1 MKDFFNRRQRFS
13 LRKYSFGVASVLLGT
28 ALFAA
33 HSAQADEVG
42 TPTVSAGNPG
52 TSVAGESSSSLVNTT
67 TTAPQPN
74 PAASVTSPSAS
85 ATSTSTVALVST
97 ASEVASASTTETTS
111 TATAPATTAT
121 AAATASSTPTAAG
134 TTSVGS
140 ATSSSTGATST
151 SAVTPTAVQP
161 TVAQPVAPT
170 TQPTATTQ
178 PVSAPTATQPVA
190 STQPTSAS
198 VAQPATT
205 TLTTSTPSPTSAAN
219 TAALTTMLTAN
230 PMSAVG
236 TAPEV
241 RSRSSRRRRSLD
253 NPESTS
259 YTTGAATATP
269 IMSDPNGAT
278 ITNRPLVVPTP
289 KDPNDHITA
298 GINYQLN
305 PNTSQYTYLVTDLM
319 GFNKAYNTKYYYRMS
334 KPYDNSTNVT
344 IELVDGATNTV
355 KETKQING
363 AGTVNL
369 GQATLAPIS
378 GAKQAYIE
386 FRFENI
392 VDADKTNRPAL
403 RATWKYNGSATDFDG
418 QRSAIQIYD
427 VVNPANEGTTIT
439 DPQYYI
445 PRLTHKTT
453 YYKVVDKNASTYDKN
468 RLVGKFVQDTNGNY
482 IKNSSTAGD
491 YKLVNKDGIPDVGT
505 QSYRETGNEES
516 LGSFTLTAMEG
527 QDFHASALRAFEGYS
542 LYQTADP
549 RSLVDVLKK
558 PYQVGQRWF
567 DVANA
572 EGAVKRIKEVV
583 KEDGTVRIEMWAIK
597 SDSLNKIAKDV
608 NTDGYVKVYETVIRP
623 GSNNKIDHPEDLG
636 KYPTIDD
643 AGWNRD
649 NNTPSYPGLKPEYRD
664 KLVKGQPFAIFSDKQ
679 NTNYKGDLEFARGSG
694 ADFIYK
700 RPDGTFYRMSW
711 AGTVAQNNVEV
722 KENPVS
728 ATEAAQYSPRYS
740 SAGEFYVNRGS
751 SDTSYTING
760 VPVASGNIFRLEN
773 KLTPSYET
781 IYYYVKNEP
790 IDIELKLKK
799 VLKSLNTTVQPE
811 LKKGAFSF
819 NITNVAADPAN
830 PLEKDGP
837 AINATVTNKEDGSIP
852 FTQKITQA
860 DGTEKEVSL
869 IQLDKVGIY
878 KYRITEVAGSD
889 TEVDYDGMSVIATV
903 TVTEKK
909 DSSGNYLGEHE
920 YTVTYTS
927 KKGQDDSGNKTD
939 PDVSATNPTGTGTD
953 TEFNNFVVAPVNVE
967 FDFTKKLSGRNL
979 KANEFTFNLLNEAGA
994 VVGTAKNDANGN
1006 IKFTGIKYKVSDL
1019 GTNSA
1024 GKRNDS
1030 KTFNYTVKEV
1040 VPTTAEAGMSYD
1052 QMEAK
1057 VAVTVTKTGHTLTT
1071 ATTYSSVNGID
1082 ANGNP
1087 TTGVD
1092 KEFNNTFT
1100 PNPVKVNL
1108 EFDKSLSNGTLNAG
1122 DFSFKLTGDGNV
1134 NETVT
1139 NKANGK
1145 INFSTLSFDK
1155 AGVYNYTV
1163 KEVAGTNTDVD
1174 YDAMT
1179 INVKVTVTKDA
1190 NTGLLSASTVM
1201 TSSGGEATDAN
1212 DRVFNNYVVPAIP
1225 IRVDFKKALV
1235 GRPLKKNEFTFE
1247 MKDKNGVVV
1256 ATGTNDEH
1264 GVVTFNQLPEV
1275 TNAQVGKVIKYTV
1288 SEKVPANKE
1297 FGVTYDNMVAE
1308 VSVSV
1313 VKNATSHALQAVV
1326 TYPGG
1331 DTEFNNTVTPPTTPD
1346 FQPEKFIVNKEKYD
1360 ITGTKLMDDDDE
1372 LADEYTDT
1380 NANPYADGTANNE
1393 PENLNTKTVK
1403 KGDKI
1408 VYQVWLDTT
1417 NLKASDN
1424 IQAVGISDK
1433 YEADKLEINV
1443 ADIKAYDSVTGVDV
1457 TDKFDITVNNGVIT
1471 ATSKASFIKDINND
1485 PVIDTTKFA
1494 FGRYYKFDIPATV
1507 KMTTPNGVDIEN
1519 TANQIVHQYDPTN
1532 RNITKPEKPTQK
1544 RVVNL
1549 PVPLEFDFTKK
1560 LDGRNLVENE
1570 FTFVLKKDGV
1580 AIQTVKNSAP
1590 DATTGIA
1597 KIAFKPLEFTKA
1609 DAGNTFTY
1617 TVEEVAGT
1625 DATVSYDNMV
1635 ATIKVEV
1642 KHDGT
1647 TMTTV
1652 VNMLQDAPDKEF
1664 NNTVKPPEEPKFNPE
1679 KYVVSKEKFDITGDK
1694 LLDDDSELAD
1704 KYGDT
1709 KANPY
1714 VDGTAN
1720 NEPENL
1726 NTKTVKPGSKLVY
1739 QVWLDTKQFS
1749 ATNTENIQTVG
1760 ITDNYDEAKLD
1771 VNSIKVYDSVT
1782 GADVTSKF
1790 DIANTGGVI
1799 TATLK
1804 AGFTKSLGDA
1814 NNTQIIDT
1822 TKFAF
1827 GRYYKVDISTTVKT
1841 DAPAG
1846 KDIENTAGQIVHYYN
1861 PRTNTVE
1868 KPEKPTE
1875 KRVNSVPVPLELKF
1889 TKALDGRA
1897 LQAGEFEFILEKDGV
1912 EVERVKNDAAGK
1924 INFKKLEFG
1933 KNDLGKTYNY
1943 TVREVAGT
1951 DATVTYDTMV
1961 ATVSVSI
1968 SHDGT
1973 AKAIVKNVVDAPD
1986 KEFNNKVKPPEE
1998 PKFNPEKYVVST
2010 EKFDITGD
2018 KLLDDDSE
2026 LTDKYG
2032 DTNANPYADG
2042 TANNEPE
2049 NLNTKTVKPGS
2060 KLVYQVWLDTTQF
2073 SATNTENIQTV
2084 GITDNYDE
2092 AKLNVN
2098 SIKVYD
2104 SVTGS
2109 DVTSKFDIAN
2119 TGGVI
2124 TATLKAG
2131 FTKSLGDANNTQIID
2146 TTKFAFGRYYKVDI
2160 STTVKTDAPAGK
2172 DIENTA
2178 GQIVHYYNPRT
2189 NTVEKP
2195 EKPTEKRVNSVP
2207 VPLELNFTKKLDG
2220 RQLKAN
2226 EFTFVLKKDGVE
2238 VERAKND
2245 APDATTGIAK
2255 INFTKLEFGKDDIG
2269 KTYNY
2274 TVEEVKGTDSTV
2286 SYDGMVATVRVSIS
2300 HDGTA
2305 KAIVKNVVDAPD
2317 KEFDNRVTPP
2327 EEPKFNPEK
2336 YVVRDEDFDLT
2347 GKKLLDDDSELADK
2361 YGDTKIN
2368 PYADKSNNNEK
2379 VTVRNDKGELEE
2391 VFENLNTQPVKRGQK
2406 FYYQVW
2412 LDTTQFS
2419 ANNKENIQ
2427 TVGITDNYDESKLI
2441 VTKNTIKVYD
2451 GETGADVTSK
2461 FDVAVTNGIITANL
2475 KSGFTKSLG
2484 DANNTQ
2490 VIDTTKFEFGR
2501 YYKVVIPA
2509 TVSQDAYDGS
2519 EIENTATQTVHY
2531 YNPRTHT
2538 VETPDKPTQKRV
2550 NNIPTAIQLIFGK
2563 TLNGRKLQADE
2574 FSFVLKDK
2582 ETNKILEKAKNDADG
2597 KVTFK
2602 TINYSK
2608 ADIGQTFNY
2617 IVEEE
2622 KGDKPG
2628 VTYDDMKVNVTVQ
2641 VIQPSSGDQLS
2652 TVISYATEGGD
2663 AFTADDTVFD
2673 NNVTPN
2679 FKPEKYVVSKEK
2691 FDLKG
2696 TKLLDDDAPNGKVE
2710 AENLNHHT
2718 LTRGQKF
2725 YYQVWLDTREFTAE
2739 SNIQSVGITDDYD
2752 EAKLDIDESAIKVY
2766 DGETDVTDKF
2776 DISIKNGVIYATS
2789 KPSLT
2794 KPISAT
2800 DATPVI
2806 DTTKFAFGRYYKFDI
2821 PATVKNIKDNDGV
2834 EFSNTANEIVHQYNP
2849 YNKQVTTPK
2858 KPTQTRENNVPVP
2871 LEFNYTKKLEGREL
2885 TAGEFSFLLKDQD
2898 GKVLQTVSNDKDG
2911 HIKFEQLL
2919 FSKADLGKTF
2929 TYTVEEVN
2937 DNKPGISYDAMKAT
2951 VTVQVTK
2958 DGKILKTV
2966 VNHASAGGN
2975 ATDANDKEFNNKVV
2989 PPEKP
2994 KFQPEKYV
3002 VNQEKF
3008 DITGDKLVDDDKE
3021 LADKYADTNA
3031 NPYVDKTDNNEK
3043 ENLNTKTVKR
3053 GDKLV
3058 YQVWLD
3064 TTKFDANNKD
3074 YIQTVGITDNYDEKK
3089 LNVNQPDIK
3098 AYDGKTGKDVTAMFD
3113 IKVENGVIT
3122 ANLKD
3127 GFTKSLGDK
3136 DNTQIIDTTKF
3147 AFGRYYKFDIPA
3159 IVKDS
3164 KNEKGEFDVPSGS
3177 DIENTA
3183 GQTVHYYD
3191 PTVKKVVKTPEKP
3204 TEKRVVNISAS
3215 VTFEFT
3221 KKLGGRDLKAGEFS
3235 FVLKDRKGK
3244 VIETVSNDA
3253 DGKIKFSALE
3263 YKHGEE
3269 GIHFYTVEEVKGNDT
3284 TVTYDKMVAK
3294 VTVLVAKGGNVMT
3307 VTSKLPEDTE
3317 FNNIVTPP
3325 TPPTPVVPPVTPPT
3339 PPTPVVPPVTPPTPP
3354 TPVVPPVTPPTP
3366 PTPVVP
3372 PVTPPTPP
3380 TPVVPPVTP
3389 PTPPTPVVPPVTP
3402 PTSPEVSRE
3411 QGLPKTGENK
3421 SVVAMAFGGLL
3432 AAAGLG
3438 LAGKR
3443 KKED

>member
-85 ATSTSTVALVST
+85 ATSTSTVALVSP

-1212 DRVFNNYVVPAIP
+1212 DRVFNNFVVPAIP

-1235 GRPLKKNEFTFE
+1235 GRSLKANEFTFE
-1247 MKDKNGVVV
+1247 MKDSAGTVV
-1256 ATGTNDEH
+1256 ATGTNDAN
-1264 GVVTFNQLPEV
+1264 GVVTFNQLPKV
-1275 TNAQVGKVIKYTV
+1275 KNAQVGQTIKYYV
-1288 SEKVPANKE
+1288 SEKVPSNKE
-1297 FGVTYDNMVAE
+1297 FGVTYDSMVAE
-1308 VSVSV
+1308 VSVTVS
-1313 VKNATSHALQAVV
+1313 KNADHTLKATV

-1331 DTEFNNTVTPPTTPD
+1331 DTEFNNTVIPPTTPD

-1360 ITGTKLMDDDDE
+1360 ITGNKLMDDDDE
-1372 LADEYTDT
+1372 LADEYVDT
-1380 NANPYADGTANNE
+1380 NANPYVDGTTNNE

-1417 NLKASDN
+1417 KLKASDN

-1457 TDKFDITVNNGVIT
+1457 TAKFDIKVENGTIT
-1471 ATSKASFIKDINND
+1471 ATSKNEFIKDANNN
-1485 PVIDTTKFA
+1485 PVIDTTKFE

-1507 KMTTPNGVDIEN
+1507 KTTTPDGVDIVN
-1519 TANQIVHQYDPTN
+1519 TANQVVHQYDPTKK
-1532 RNITKPEKPTQK
+1532 TVTTPPKKDTQK

-1549 PVPLEFDFTKK
+1549 PISLPLNFTKR
-1560 LDGRNLVENE
+1560 LDGRQLQANE
-1570 FTFVLKKDGV
+1570 FTFELRKDGV
-1580 AIQTVKNSAP
+1580 KVADAQNDAP
-1590 DATTGIA
+1590 NANGVA
-1597 KIAFKPLEFTKA
+1597 KINFKALQFTHDDLGK
-1609 DAGNTFTY
+1609 TYTY
-1617 TVEEVAGT
+1617 TVNEVAGS
-1625 DATVSYDNMV
+1625 DATVTYDTMV
-1635 ATIKVEV
+1635 ATITVTIQK
-1642 KHDGT
+1642 DGT
-1647 TMTTV
+1647 AKAIV
-1652 VNMLQDAPDKEF
+1652 AHLDQDAPDKEF

-1679 KYVVSKEKFDITGDK
+1679 KYVVDKEKFDITGDK
-1694 LLDDDSELAD
+1694 LVDDDKELAD
-1704 KYGDT
+1704 KYADT
-1709 KANPY
+1709 NANPY
-1714 VDGTAN
+1714 ADDASN

-1726 NTKTVKPGSKLVY
+1726 NTKTVKPGDKLVY

-1749 ATNTENIQTVG
+1749 ATNTENIQTLG
-1760 ITDNYDEAKLD
+1760 ITDNYDEDKLD

-1782 GADVTSKF
+1782 GTDVTSKF

-1827 GRYYKVDISTTVKT
+1827 GRYYKVDIV
-1841 DAPAG
+1841 
-1846 KDIENTAGQIVHYYN
+1846 
-1861 PRTNTVE
+1861 
-1868 KPEKPTE
+1868 
-1875 KRVNSVPVPLELKF
+1875 
-1889 TKALDGRA
+1889 
-1897 LQAGEFEFILEKDGV
+1897 
-1912 EVERVKNDAAGK
+1912 
-1924 INFKKLEFG
+1924 
-1933 KNDLGKTYNY
+1933 
-1943 TVREVAGT
+1943 
-1951 DATVTYDTMV
+1951 
-1961 ATVSVSI
+1961 
-1968 SHDGT
+1968 
-1973 AKAIVKNVVDAPD
+1973 
-1986 KEFNNKVKPPEE
+1986 
-1998 PKFNPEKYVVST
+1998 
-2010 EKFDITGD
+2010 
-2018 KLLDDDSE
+2018 
-2026 LTDKYG
+2026 
-2032 DTNANPYADG
+2032 
-2042 TANNEPE
+2042 
-2049 NLNTKTVKPGS
+2049 
-2060 KLVYQVWLDTTQF
+2060 
-2073 SATNTENIQTV
+2073 
-2084 GITDNYDE
+2084 
-2092 AKLNVN
+2092 
-2098 SIKVYD
+2098 
-2104 SVTGS
+2104 
-2109 DVTSKFDIAN
+2109 
-2119 TGGVI
+2119 
-2124 TATLKAG
+2124 
-2131 FTKSLGDANNTQIID
+2131 
-2146 TTKFAFGRYYKVDI
+2146 
-2160 STTVKTDAPAGK
+2160 TTVKTDAPAGK

-2327 EEPKFNPEK
+2327 EEPEFKPEK
-2336 YVVRDEDFDLT
+2336 YVVRDEYFDLT

-2379 VTVRNDKGELEE
+2379 VTVPNDKGELEE

-2451 GETGADVTSK
+2451 GETGTDVTSK
-2461 FDVAVTNGIITANL
+2461 FDVAVTNDGIITANL

-2531 YNPRTHT
+2531 YNPRTHK

-3221 KKLGGRDLKAGEFS
+3221 KKLEGRDLKAGEFS
-3235 FVLKDRKGK
+3235 FILKDRKGK

>member
-67 TTAPQPN
+67 TTAPQSN

-85 ATSTSTVALVST
+85 ATSTSTVALVSP

-111 TATAPATTAT
+111 IATAPATTAT

-230 PMSAVG
+230 PMSAAG
-236 TAPEV
+236 TATEV

-259 YTTGAATATP
+259 HTTGAATATP
-269 IMSDPNGAT
+269 TMSDPNGAT

-453 YYKVVDKNASTYDKN
+453 YYKVVDKNASTYDMN

-491 YKLVNKDGIPDVGT
+491 YKLVNKDGTPDVGT

-636 KYPTIDD
+636 KNPTIDD

-711 AGTVAQNNVEV
+711 AGNVAQNNVEV

-773 KLTPSYET
+773 KLSPSYET
-781 IYYYVKNEP
+781 VYYYVKNEP

-860 DGTEKEVSL
+860 DGAEKEVSL

-889 TEVDYDGMSVIATV
+889 TEVDYDEMSVTATV

-909 DSSGNYLGEHE
+909 DASGNYLGEYE

-927 KKGQDDSGNKTD
+927 EKGQDDKGKETGTN
-939 PDVSATNPTGTGTD
+939 VSATNPKEKTGTD

-994 VVGTAKNDANGN
+994 VVGTAKNDLNGN

-1212 DRVFNNYVVPAIP
+1212 DRVFNNFVVPP
-1225 IRVDFKKALV
+1225 VPVNVNFTKALA
-1235 GRPLKKNEFTFE
+1235 GRTLVAGEFTFE
-1247 MKDKNGVVV
+1247 MKDENGVVV

-1275 TNAQVGKVIKYTV
+1275 KNAQVGKVIKYTV
-1288 SEKVPANKE
+1288 TEKVPANKE

-1346 FQPEKFIVNKEKYD
+1346 FQPEKFIVNKEKFD
-1360 ITGTKLMDDDDE
+1360 ITGNKLMDDDNE
-1372 LADEYTDT
+1372 LTNEYTET
-1380 NANPYADGTANNE
+1380 NADPYVDKTNNNE

-1403 KGDKI
+1403 KGDEI

-1417 NLKASDN
+1417 KLKASDN
-1424 IQAVGISDK
+1424 IQAVGITDK
-1433 YEADKLEINV
+1433 YEADKLKINA
-1443 ADIKAYDSVTGVDV
+1443 ADIKAYDSVTGTDV
-1457 TDKFDITVNNGVIT
+1457 TSKFVITVNNGEIT
-1471 ATSKASFIKDINND
+1471 ATSKDEFIKDK
-1485 PVIDTTKFA
+1485 VIDTTKFE

-1507 KMTTPNGVDIEN
+1507 KTTTPDGVDIEN
-1519 TANQIVHQYDPTN
+1519 TANQIVHQYDPTK
-1532 RNITKPEKPTQK
+1532 RDITKPEKPTQK

-1549 PVPLEFDFTKK
+1549 PISLPLNFTKR
-1560 LDGRNLVENE
+1560 LDGRQLQANE
-1570 FTFVLKKDGV
+1570 FTFELRKDGV
-1580 AIQTVKNSAP
+1580 KVADAQNDAP
-1590 DATTGIA
+1590 NANGVA
-1597 KIAFKPLEFTKA
+1597 KINFKALQFTHA
-1609 DAGNTFTY
+1609 DLGKTYTY
-1617 TVEEVAGT
+1617 TVNEVAGS
-1625 DATVSYDNMV
+1625 DATVTYDTMV
-1635 ATIKVEV
+1635 ATITVTIQK
-1642 KHDGT
+1642 DGT
-1647 TMTTV
+1647 AKAIV
-1652 VNMLQDAPDKEF
+1652 AHLDQDAPDKEF

-1709 KANPY
+1709 KVNPY
-1714 VDGTAN
+1714 ADGTAN

-1827 GRYYKVDISTTVKT
+1827 GRYYKFDIVTTVKT

-1868 KPEKPTE
+1868 KP
-1875 KRVNSVPVPLELKF
+1875 N
-1889 TKALDGRA
+1889 
-1897 LQAGEFEFILEKDGV
+1897 
-1912 EVERVKNDAAGK
+1912 
-1924 INFKKLEFG
+1924 
-1933 KNDLGKTYNY
+1933 
-1943 TVREVAGT
+1943 
-1951 DATVTYDTMV
+1951 
-1961 ATVSVSI
+1961 
-1968 SHDGT
+1968 
-1973 AKAIVKNVVDAPD
+1973 
-1986 KEFNNKVKPPEE
+1986 
-1998 PKFNPEKYVVST
+1998 
-2010 EKFDITGD
+2010 
-2018 KLLDDDSE
+2018 
-2026 LTDKYG
+2026 
-2032 DTNANPYADG
+2032 
-2042 TANNEPE
+2042 
-2049 NLNTKTVKPGS
+2049 
-2060 KLVYQVWLDTTQF
+2060 
-2073 SATNTENIQTV
+2073 
-2084 GITDNYDE
+2084 
-2092 AKLNVN
+2092 
-2098 SIKVYD
+2098 
-2104 SVTGS
+2104 
-2109 DVTSKFDIAN
+2109 
-2119 TGGVI
+2119 
-2124 TATLKAG
+2124 
-2131 FTKSLGDANNTQIID
+2131 
-2146 TTKFAFGRYYKVDI
+2146 
-2160 STTVKTDAPAGK
+2160 
-2172 DIENTA
+2172 
-2178 GQIVHYYNPRT
+2178 
-2189 NTVEKP
+2189 
-2195 EKPTEKRVNSVP
+2195 KPTEKRVNSVP

-2336 YVVRDEDFDLT
+2336 YVVRDKDFDLT

-2361 YGDTKIN
+2361 YSDTKIN

-2776 DISIKNGVIYATS
+2776 KISIKNGVIYATS

-2800 DATPVI
+2800 DSTPVI

-2858 KPTQTRENNVPVP
+2858 KPTQTRDNNVPVP

-3221 KKLGGRDLKAGEFS
+3221 KKLEGRDLKAGEFS

-3244 VIETVSNDA
+3244 VIETVSNDV

-3380 TPVVPPVTP
+3380 TPPTPVVPPVTP

>member
-1 MKDFFNRRQRFS
+1 
-13 LRKYSFGVASVLLGT
+13 
-28 ALFAA
+28 
-33 HSAQADEVG
+33 
-42 TPTVSAGNPG
+42 
-52 TSVAGESSSSLVNTT
+52 
-67 TTAPQPN
+67 
-74 PAASVTSPSAS
+74 
-85 ATSTSTVALVST
+85 
-97 ASEVASASTTETTS
+97 
-111 TATAPATTAT
+111 
-121 AAATASSTPTAAG
+121 
-134 TTSVGS
+134 
-140 ATSSSTGATST
+140 
-151 SAVTPTAVQP
+151 
-161 TVAQPVAPT
+161 
-170 TQPTATTQ
+170 
-178 PVSAPTATQPVA
+178 
-190 STQPTSAS
+190 
-198 VAQPATT
+198 
-205 TLTTSTPSPTSAAN
+205 
-219 TAALTTMLTAN
+219 MLTAN
-230 PMSAVG
+230 PMSAAG

-241 RSRSSRRRRSLD
+241 RSRSSRRRRD
-253 NPESTS
+253 AANPVTTN
-259 YTTGAATATP
+259 YTTGPATATP
-269 IMSDPNGAT
+269 AMSDPNGAT
-278 ITNRPLVVPTP
+278 ISSRPLVVPTP
-289 KDPNDHITA
+289 KDSGQHVTT
-298 GINYQLN
+298 GIDFQLN
-305 PNTSQYTYLVTDLM
+305 PNPSQYTFAVTDLNS
-319 GFNKAYNTKYYYRMS
+319 FNATYNKKYYYRLS
-334 KPYDNSTNVT
+334 KPYNASNDIT
-344 IELVDGATNTV
+344 IELVDGQNNNV
-355 KETKQING
+355 VETKSING
-363 AGTVNL
+363 SGTVSL
-369 GQATLAPIS
+369 GQSILAPLTGS
-378 GAKQAYIE
+378 SQAYIE

-392 VDADKTNRPAL
+392 QDADKSSRPAL
-403 RATWKYNGSATDFDG
+403 RATWKVSGLVQNFAG
-418 QRSAIQIYD
+418 QRSGIQIYD
-427 VVNPANEGTTIT
+427 VANKANEGTSIT

-445 PRLTHKTT
+445 PRLTDKTT
-453 YYKVVDKNASTYDKN
+453 YYKAVDRGT
-468 RLVGKFVQDTNGNY
+468 RQDVSRTEGIATITTAKRSNDV
-482 IKNSSTAGD
+482 KNSDIVARYADGTVDVRNENGQI
-491 YKLVNKDGIPDVGT
+491 VNKTTYVNVDRNNINPQEYKEDGAEINLGT
-505 QSYRETGNEES
+505 YTSTG
-516 LGSFTLTAMEG
+516 MEG
-527 QDFHASALRAFEGYS
+527 QNLTASGLRAFEGYK
-542 LYQTADP
+542 LYQTADS
-549 RSLVDVLKK
+549 RSLIDVLKQ
-558 PYQVGQRWF
+558 PFHVGQRWF

-572 EGAVKRIKEVV
+572 QGGVKRIKEVV
-583 KEDGTVRIEMWAIK
+583 SEDGTVRIEMWAIK
-597 SDSLNKIAKDV
+597 SDSLNKISSDL
-608 NTDGYVKVYETVIRP
+608 NTDGYFKVYETVIPPGKNNYDVRP
-623 GSNNKIDHPEDLG
+623 Q
-636 KYPTIDD
+636 D
-643 AGWNRD
+643 AGKDIDVSDPGWNQD
-649 NNTPSYPGLKPEYRD
+649 NNTPQIPKPGFEYIDSLKS
-664 KLVKGQPFAIFSDKQ
+664 KLVQGKPFTIFSDKQ
-679 NTNYKGDLEFARGSG
+679 VTNYKGDLQFEKTENNVTTLLF
-694 ADFIYK
+694 K
-700 RPDGTFYRMSW
+700 RPNGTFYKMD
-711 AGTVAQNNVEV
+711 
-722 KENPVS
+722 KEYLQDASGNPTGKVNMKETDVS
-728 ATEAAQYSPRYS
+728 ATDANGYKPTYVSK
-740 SAGEFYVNRGS
+740 GEFYVNRGDKDNAYS
-751 SDTSYTING
+751 ING
-760 VPVASGNIFRLEN
+760 TPVSSGNVFRLQNDLNPVYRTVYYYAKTEPVKVKLQFTKALAGRTLQDGEFDFKIQDTASGYNETVSNQNGKVTFSE
-773 KLTPSYET
+773 LTFTKPGVYT
-781 IYYYVKNEP
+781 YKVNEVP
-790 IDIELKLKK
+790 
-799 VLKSLNTTVQPE
+799 
-811 LKKGAFSF
+811 
-819 NITNVAADPAN
+819 
-830 PLEKDGP
+830 
-837 AINATVTNKEDGSIP
+837 
-852 FTQKITQA
+852 
-860 DGTEKEVSL
+860 GT
-869 IQLDKVGIY
+869 
-878 KYRITEVAGSD
+878 D
-889 TEVDYDGMSVIATV
+889 TDVDYDGMESTV
-903 TVTEKK
+903 TITVTEKNAIGDLDAK
-909 DSSGNYLGEHE
+909 
-920 YTVTYTS
+920 VTYTS
-927 KKGQDDSGNKTD
+927 INGQDDSGNTTD
-939 PDVSATNPTGTGTD
+939 TNVSATNPTVRTGTD

-994 VVGTAKNDANGN
+994 VVGTAKNDLNGN

-1163 KEVAGTNTDVD
+1163 KEVPGTNTDVD

-1235 GRPLKKNEFTFE
+1235 GRPLKENEFTFE

-1275 TNAQVGKVIKYTV
+1275 KNAQVGKVIKYTV

-1308 VSVSV
+1308 VSVTVS
-1313 VKNATSHALQAVV
+1313 KNADHTLKATVA
-1326 TYPGG
+1326 YPGG

-1346 FQPEKFIVNKEKYD
+1346 FQPEKFIVNKKKFD
-1360 ITGTKLMDDDDE
+1360 ITGNKLMDDDNE
-1372 LADEYTDT
+1372 LTNEYTET
-1380 NANPYADGTANNE
+1380 NADPYVDKTNNNE

-1403 KGDKI
+1403 KGDEI

-1417 NLKASDN
+1417 KLKASDN
-1424 IQAVGISDK
+1424 IQAVGITDK

-1443 ADIKAYDSVTGVDV
+1443 ADIKAYDSVTGADV
-1457 TDKFDITVNNGVIT
+1457 TSKFVITVNNGEIT
-1471 ATSKASFIKDINND
+1471 ATSKDEFIKDKVNN
-1485 PVIDTTKFA
+1485 PVIDTTKFE

-1507 KMTTPNGVDIEN
+1507 KTTTPDGVDIVN
-1519 TANQIVHQYDPTN
+1519 TANQIVHQYDPTK
-1532 RNITKPEKPTQK
+1532 RDITKPEKPTQK

-1549 PVPLEFDFTKK
+1549 PISLPLNFTKR
-1560 LDGRNLVENE
+1560 LDGRQLQANE
-1570 FTFVLKKDGV
+1570 FTFELRKDGV
-1580 AIQTVKNSAP
+1580 KVAEAQNGAP
-1590 DATTGIA
+1590 NANG
-1597 KIAFKPLEFTKA
+1597 
-1609 DAGNTFTY
+1609 
-1617 TVEEVAGT
+1617 VA
-1625 DATVSYDNMV
+1625 
-1635 ATIKVEV
+1635 
-1642 KHDGT
+1642 
-1647 TMTTV
+1647 
-1652 VNMLQDAPDKEF
+1652 
-1664 NNTVKPPEEPKFNPE
+1664 
-1679 KYVVSKEKFDITGDK
+1679 
-1694 LLDDDSELAD
+1694 
-1704 KYGDT
+1704 
-1709 KANPY
+1709 
-1714 VDGTAN
+1714 
-1720 NEPENL
+1720 
-1726 NTKTVKPGSKLVY
+1726 
-1739 QVWLDTKQFS
+1739 
-1749 ATNTENIQTVG
+1749 
-1760 ITDNYDEAKLD
+1760 
-1771 VNSIKVYDSVT
+1771 
-1782 GADVTSKF
+1782 
-1790 DIANTGGVI
+1790 
-1799 TATLK
+1799 
-1804 AGFTKSLGDA
+1804 
-1814 NNTQIIDT
+1814 
-1822 TKFAF
+1822 
-1827 GRYYKVDISTTVKT
+1827 
-1841 DAPAG
+1841 
-1846 KDIENTAGQIVHYYN
+1846 
-1861 PRTNTVE
+1861 
-1868 KPEKPTE
+1868 
-1875 KRVNSVPVPLELKF
+1875 
-1889 TKALDGRA
+1889 
-1897 LQAGEFEFILEKDGV
+1897 
-1912 EVERVKNDAAGK
+1912 K
-1924 INFKKLEFG
+1924 INFKALQFTHA
-1933 KNDLGKTYNY
+1933 DLGKTYTY
-1943 TVREVAGT
+1943 TVNEVAGS

-1961 ATVSVSI
+1961 ATITVTI
-1968 SHDGT
+1968 QKDGT
-1973 AKAIVKNVVDAPD
+1973 AKAIVAHLDQDASD

-2026 LTDKYG
+2026 LADKYG

-2104 SVTGS
+2104 SVTGA

-2146 TTKFAFGRYYKVDI
+2146 TTKFAFGRYYKFDI

-2379 VTVRNDKGELEE
+2379 VTVLNDKGELEE

-2519 EIENTATQTVHY
+2519 EIENTATQMVHY
-2531 YNPRTHT
+2531 YNPRTHK
-2538 VETPDKPTQKRV
+2538 VENPDKPTQKRV

-2966 VNHASAGGN
+2966 VNHASTGGN

-3089 LNVNQPDIK
+3089 LNVNQSDIK

-3221 KKLGGRDLKAGEFS
+3221 KKLEGRDLKAGEFS

>member
-1 MKDFFNRRQRFS
+1 
-13 LRKYSFGVASVLLGT
+13 
-28 ALFAA
+28 
-33 HSAQADEVG
+33 
-42 TPTVSAGNPG
+42 
-52 TSVAGESSSSLVNTT
+52 
-67 TTAPQPN
+67 
-74 PAASVTSPSAS
+74 
-85 ATSTSTVALVST
+85 
-97 ASEVASASTTETTS
+97 
-111 TATAPATTAT
+111 
-121 AAATASSTPTAAG
+121 
-134 TTSVGS
+134 
-140 ATSSSTGATST
+140 
-151 SAVTPTAVQP
+151 
-161 TVAQPVAPT
+161 
-170 TQPTATTQ
+170 
-178 PVSAPTATQPVA
+178 
-190 STQPTSAS
+190 
-198 VAQPATT
+198 
-205 TLTTSTPSPTSAAN
+205 
-219 TAALTTMLTAN
+219 MLTAN
-230 PMSAVG
+230 PLSAAG

-241 RSRSSRRRRSLD
+241 RSRSSRRRRD
-253 NPESTS
+253 AANPVTTN
-259 YTTGAATATP
+259 YTTGPATATP
-269 IMSDPNGAT
+269 AMSDPNGAT
-278 ITNRPLVVPTP
+278 ISSRPLVVPTP
-289 KDPNDHITA
+289 KDSGQHVTT
-298 GINYQLN
+298 GIDFQLN
-305 PNTSQYTYLVTDLM
+305 PNPSQYTFAVTDLNS
-319 GFNKAYNTKYYYRMS
+319 FNATYNKKYYYRLS
-334 KPYDNSTNVT
+334 KPYNASNDIT
-344 IELVDGATNTV
+344 IELVNGQNNNV
-355 KETKQING
+355 VETKSING
-363 AGTVNL
+363 SGTVSL
-369 GQATLAPIS
+369 GQSILAPLTGS
-378 GAKQAYIE
+378 SQAYIE

-392 VDADKTNRPAL
+392 QDADKSSRPAL
-403 RATWKYNGSATDFDG
+403 RATWKVSGLVQNFAG
-418 QRSAIQIYD
+418 QRSGIQIYD
-427 VVNPANEGTTIT
+427 VANKANEGTSIT

-445 PRLTHKTT
+445 PRLTDKTT
-453 YYKVVDKNASTYDKN
+453 YYKAVDRGT
-468 RLVGKFVQDTNGNY
+468 RQDVSRTEGIATITTAKRSNDV
-482 IKNSSTAGD
+482 KNSDIVARYADGTVDVRNENGQI
-491 YKLVNKDGIPDVGT
+491 VNKTTYVNVDRNNINPQEYKEDGAEINLGT
-505 QSYRETGNEES
+505 YTSTG
-516 LGSFTLTAMEG
+516 MEG
-527 QDFHASALRAFEGYS
+527 QNLTASGLRAFEGYK
-542 LYQTADP
+542 LYQTADS
-549 RSLVDVLKK
+549 RSLIDVLKQ
-558 PYQVGQRWF
+558 PFHVGQRWF

-572 EGAVKRIKEVV
+572 QGGVKRIKEVV
-583 KEDGTVRIEMWAIK
+583 SEDGTVRIEMWAIK
-597 SDSLNKIAKDV
+597 SDSLNKISSDL
-608 NTDGYVKVYETVIRP
+608 NTDGYFKVYETVIPPGKNNYDVRP
-623 GSNNKIDHPEDLG
+623 Q
-636 KYPTIDD
+636 D
-643 AGWNRD
+643 AGKDIDVSDPGWNQD
-649 NNTPSYPGLKPEYRD
+649 NNTPQIPKPGFEYIDSLKS
-664 KLVKGQPFAIFSDKQ
+664 KLVQGKPFTIFSDKQ
-679 NTNYKGDLEFARGSG
+679 VTNYKGDLQFEKTENNVTTLLF
-694 ADFIYK
+694 K
-700 RPDGTFYRMSW
+700 RPNGTFYKMD
-711 AGTVAQNNVEV
+711 
-722 KENPVS
+722 KEYLQDASGNPTGKVTMKETDVS
-728 ATEAAQYSPRYS
+728 ATDANGYKPTYVSK
-740 SAGEFYVNRGS
+740 GEFYVNRGDKDNAYS
-751 SDTSYTING
+751 ING
-760 VPVASGNIFRLEN
+760 TPVSSGNVFRLQNDLNPVYRTVYYYAKPEPVKVKLQFTKALAGRTLQDGEFDFKIQDTASGYNETVSNQNGKVTFSE
-773 KLTPSYET
+773 LTFTKPGVYT
-781 IYYYVKNEP
+781 YKVNEVP
-790 IDIELKLKK
+790 
-799 VLKSLNTTVQPE
+799 
-811 LKKGAFSF
+811 
-819 NITNVAADPAN
+819 
-830 PLEKDGP
+830 
-837 AINATVTNKEDGSIP
+837 
-852 FTQKITQA
+852 
-860 DGTEKEVSL
+860 GT
-869 IQLDKVGIY
+869 
-878 KYRITEVAGSD
+878 D
-889 TEVDYDGMSVIATV
+889 TDVDYDGMESTV
-903 TVTEKK
+903 TITVTEKNAIGDLDAK
-909 DSSGNYLGEHE
+909 
-920 YTVTYTS
+920 VTYTS
-927 KKGQDDSGNKTD
+927 INGQDASGNTTD
-939 PDVSATNPTGTGTD
+939 TNVSATNPTVRIGTD

-1057 VAVTVTKTGHTLTT
+1057 VKVTVTKTGHTLTT

-1087 TTGVD
+1087 TTGED

-1212 DRVFNNYVVPAIP
+1212 DRVFNNFVVPAIP

-1235 GRPLKKNEFTFE
+1235 GRSLKANEFTFE
-1247 MKDKNGVVV
+1247 MKDSAGTVV
-1256 ATGTNDEH
+1256 ATGTNDAN
-1264 GVVTFNQLPEV
+1264 GVVTFNQLPKV
-1275 TNAQVGKVIKYTV
+1275 KNAQVGQTIKYYV
-1288 SEKVPANKE
+1288 SEKVPSNKE
-1297 FGVTYDNMVAE
+1297 FGVTYDSMVAE
-1308 VSVSV
+1308 VSVTVS
-1313 VKNATSHALQAVV
+1313 KNADHTLKATV

-1346 FQPEKFIVNKEKYD
+1346 FQPEKFIVNKKEYD
-1360 ITGTKLMDDDDE
+1360 ITGNKLMDDDDE
-1372 LADEYTDT
+1372 LADEYVDT
-1380 NANPYADGTANNE
+1380 NANPYVDGTTNNE

-1417 NLKASDN
+1417 KLKASDN

-1443 ADIKAYDSVTGVDV
+1443 ADIKAYDSVTGADV

-1471 ATSKASFIKDINND
+1471 ATSKDNFIKDKVNN
-1485 PVIDTTKFA
+1485 PVIDTTKFE

-1507 KMTTPNGVDIEN
+1507 KTMTPDGVDIVN
-1519 TANQIVHQYDPTN
+1519 TANQVVHQYDPTKK
-1532 RNITKPEKPTQK
+1532 TVTTPPKKDTQK

-1549 PVPLEFDFTKK
+1549 PISLPLNFTKR
-1560 LDGRNLVENE
+1560 LDGRQLQANE
-1570 FTFVLKKDGV
+1570 FTFELRKDGV
-1580 AIQTVKNSAP
+1580 KVGEAKNGAP
-1590 DATTGIA
+1590 NANGVA
-1597 KIAFKPLEFTKA
+1597 KINFEALQFTHA
-1609 DAGNTFTY
+1609 DLGKTYTY
-1617 TVEEVAGT
+1617 TVNEVAGS
-1625 DATVSYDNMV
+1625 DATVTYDNMV
-1635 ATIKVEV
+1635 ATITVTIQK
-1642 KHDGT
+1642 DGT
-1647 TMTTV
+1647 AKAIV
-1652 VNMLQDAPDKEF
+1652 AHLDQDAPDKEF
-1664 NNTVKPPEEPKFNPE
+1664 NNKVKPPEEPKFNPE
-1679 KYVVSKEKFDITGDK
+1679 KYVVSKAKFDITGTK
-1694 LLDDDSELAD
+1694 LVDDDSELTD

-1709 KANPY
+1709 NANPY
-1714 VDGTAN
+1714 ADGTAN

-1726 NTKTVKPGSKLVY
+1726 NTKTVKPGSTLVY
-1739 QVWLDTKQFS
+1739 QVWLDTTQFS
-1749 ATNTENIQTVG
+1749 ATNTEKVQTLS
-1760 ITDNYDEAKLD
+1760 ITDNYDEDKLD

-1827 GRYYKVDISTTVKT
+1827 GRYYKVDIV
-1841 DAPAG
+1841 
-1846 KDIENTAGQIVHYYN
+1846 
-1861 PRTNTVE
+1861 
-1868 KPEKPTE
+1868 
-1875 KRVNSVPVPLELKF
+1875 
-1889 TKALDGRA
+1889 
-1897 LQAGEFEFILEKDGV
+1897 
-1912 EVERVKNDAAGK
+1912 
-1924 INFKKLEFG
+1924 
-1933 KNDLGKTYNY
+1933 
-1943 TVREVAGT
+1943 
-1951 DATVTYDTMV
+1951 
-1961 ATVSVSI
+1961 
-1968 SHDGT
+1968 
-1973 AKAIVKNVVDAPD
+1973 
-1986 KEFNNKVKPPEE
+1986 
-1998 PKFNPEKYVVST
+1998 
-2010 EKFDITGD
+2010 
-2018 KLLDDDSE
+2018 
-2026 LTDKYG
+2026 
-2032 DTNANPYADG
+2032 
-2042 TANNEPE
+2042 
-2049 NLNTKTVKPGS
+2049 
-2060 KLVYQVWLDTTQF
+2060 
-2073 SATNTENIQTV
+2073 
-2084 GITDNYDE
+2084 
-2092 AKLNVN
+2092 
-2098 SIKVYD
+2098 
-2104 SVTGS
+2104 
-2109 DVTSKFDIAN
+2109 
-2119 TGGVI
+2119 
-2124 TATLKAG
+2124 
-2131 FTKSLGDANNTQIID
+2131 
-2146 TTKFAFGRYYKVDI
+2146 
-2160 STTVKTDAPAGK
+2160 TTVKTDAPAGK

-2269 KTYNY
+2269 KIYNY

-2379 VTVRNDKGELEE
+2379 VTVLNDKGELEE

-2608 ADIGQTFNY
+2608 ADIGHTFNY
-2617 IVEEE
+2617 IVEEV
-2622 KGDKPG
+2622 KDDKPG

-2752 EAKLDIDESAIKVY
+2752 EAKLDIEASAIKVY

-3089 LNVNQPDIK
+3089 LNVKQSDIK

-3221 KKLGGRDLKAGEFS
+3221 KKLEGRDLKAGEFS

>member
-28 ALFAA
+28 ALFAV
-33 HSAQADEVG
+33 HSAQADEVA
-42 TPTVSAGNPG
+42 TPTVTAGNPG

-67 TTAPQPN
+67 TTAPQSN

-85 ATSTSTVALVST
+85 ATSTSTVALVSP

-121 AAATASSTPTAAG
+121 AAATTSSTPTAAG

-151 SAVTPTAVQP
+151 SAVTPTVVQP
-161 TVAQPVAPT
+161 TVAQPVAST

-230 PMSAVG
+230 PMSAAG

-241 RSRSSRRRRSLD
+241 RSRSSRRRRD
-253 NPESTS
+253 AANPVTTN
-259 YTTGAATATP
+259 YTTGPATATP
-269 IMSDPNGAT
+269 AMSDPNGAT
-278 ITNRPLVVPTP
+278 ISSRPLVVPTP
-289 KDPNDHITA
+289 KDSGQHVTT
-298 GINYQLN
+298 GIDFQLN
-305 PNTSQYTYLVTDLM
+305 PNPSQYTFAVTDLNS
-319 GFNKAYNTKYYYRMS
+319 FNATYNKKYYYRLS
-334 KPYDNSTNVT
+334 KPYNASNDIT
-344 IELVDGATNTV
+344 IELVDGQNNNV
-355 KETKQING
+355 VETKSING
-363 AGTVNL
+363 SGTVSL
-369 GQATLAPIS
+369 GQSILAPLTGS
-378 GAKQAYIE
+378 SQAYIE

-392 VDADKTNRPAL
+392 QDADKSSRPAL
-403 RATWKYNGSATDFDG
+403 RATWKVSGLVQNFAG
-418 QRSAIQIYD
+418 QRSGIQIYD
-427 VVNPANEGTTIT
+427 VANKANEGTSIT

-445 PRLTHKTT
+445 PRLTDKTT
-453 YYKVVDKNASTYDKN
+453 YYKAVDRGT
-468 RLVGKFVQDTNGNY
+468 RQDVSRTEGIATITTAKRSNDV
-482 IKNSSTAGD
+482 KNSDIVARYADGTVDVRNENGQI
-491 YKLVNKDGIPDVGT
+491 VNKTTYVNVDRNNINPQEYKEDGAEINLGT
-505 QSYRETGNEES
+505 YTSTG
-516 LGSFTLTAMEG
+516 MEG
-527 QDFHASALRAFEGYS
+527 QNLTASGLRAFEGYK
-542 LYQTADP
+542 LYQTADS
-549 RSLVDVLKK
+549 RSLIDVLKQ
-558 PYQVGQRWF
+558 PFHVGQRWF

-572 EGAVKRIKEVV
+572 QGGVKRIKEVV
-583 KEDGTVRIEMWAIK
+583 SEDGTVRIEMWAIK
-597 SDSLNKIAKDV
+597 SDSLNKISSDL
-608 NTDGYVKVYETVIRP
+608 NTDGYFKVYETVIPPGKNNYDVRP
-623 GSNNKIDHPEDLG
+623 Q
-636 KYPTIDD
+636 D
-643 AGWNRD
+643 AGKDIDVSDPGWNQD
-649 NNTPSYPGLKPEYRD
+649 NNTPQIPKPGFEYIDSLKS
-664 KLVKGQPFAIFSDKQ
+664 KLVQGKPFTIFSDKQ
-679 NTNYKGDLEFARGSG
+679 VTNYKGDLQFEKTENNVTTLLF
-694 ADFIYK
+694 K
-700 RPDGTFYRMSW
+700 RPNGTFYKMD
-711 AGTVAQNNVEV
+711 
-722 KENPVS
+722 KEYLQDASGNPTGKVNMKETDVS
-728 ATEAAQYSPRYS
+728 ATDANGYKPTYVSK
-740 SAGEFYVNRGS
+740 GEFYVNRGDKDNAYS
-751 SDTSYTING
+751 ING
-760 VPVASGNIFRLEN
+760 TPVSSGNVFRLQNDLNPVYRTVYYYAKPEPVKVKLQFTKALAGRTLQDGEFDFKIQDTASGYNETVSNQNGKVTFSE
-773 KLTPSYET
+773 LTFTKPGVYT
-781 IYYYVKNEP
+781 YKVNEVP
-790 IDIELKLKK
+790 
-799 VLKSLNTTVQPE
+799 
-811 LKKGAFSF
+811 
-819 NITNVAADPAN
+819 
-830 PLEKDGP
+830 
-837 AINATVTNKEDGSIP
+837 
-852 FTQKITQA
+852 
-860 DGTEKEVSL
+860 GT
-869 IQLDKVGIY
+869 
-878 KYRITEVAGSD
+878 D
-889 TEVDYDGMSVIATV
+889 TDVDYDGMESTV
-903 TVTEKK
+903 TITVTEKNAIGDLDAK
-909 DSSGNYLGEHE
+909 
-920 YTVTYTS
+920 VTYTS
-927 KKGQDDSGNKTD
+927 INGQDDSGNTTD
-939 PDVSATNPTGTGTD
+939 TNVSATNPTVRTGTD

-994 VVGTAKNDANGN
+994 VVGTAKNDLNGN

-1212 DRVFNNYVVPAIP
+1212 DRVFNNFVVPP
-1225 IRVDFKKALV
+1225 VPVNVNFTKALA
-1235 GRPLKKNEFTFE
+1235 GRTLVAGEFTFE
-1247 MKDKNGVVV
+1247 MKDENGVVV

-1275 TNAQVGKVIKYTV
+1275 KNAQVGKVIKYKVT
-1288 SEKVPANKE
+1288 EKVPANKE

-1308 VSVSV
+1308 VSVTVS
-1313 VKNATSHALQAVV
+1313 KNADHTLKATV

-1346 FQPEKFIVNKEKYD
+1346 FQPEKFIVNKEKFD
-1360 ITGTKLMDDDDE
+1360 ITGNKLMDDDNE
-1372 LADEYTDT
+1372 LTNEYTET
-1380 NANPYADGTANNE
+1380 NADPYVDKTNNNE

-1403 KGDKI
+1403 KGDEI

-1417 NLKASDN
+1417 KLKASDN
-1424 IQAVGISDK
+1424 IQAVGITDK
-1433 YEADKLEINV
+1433 YEADKLKINA
-1443 ADIKAYDSVTGVDV
+1443 ADIKAYDSVTGTDV
-1457 TDKFDITVNNGVIT
+1457 TSKFVITVNNGEIT
-1471 ATSKASFIKDINND
+1471 ATSKDEFIKDK
-1485 PVIDTTKFA
+1485 VIDTTKFE

-1507 KMTTPNGVDIEN
+1507 KTTTPDGVDIEN
-1519 TANQIVHQYDPTN
+1519 TANQIVHQYDPTK
-1532 RNITKPEKPTQK
+1532 RDITKPEKPTQK

-1549 PVPLEFDFTKK
+1549 PISLPLNFTKR
-1560 LDGRNLVENE
+1560 LDGRQLQANE
-1570 FTFVLKKDGV
+1570 FTFELRKDGV
-1580 AIQTVKNSAP
+1580 KVADAQNDAP
-1590 DATTGIA
+1590 NANGVA
-1597 KIAFKPLEFTKA
+1597 KINFKALQFTHA
-1609 DAGNTFTY
+1609 DLGKTYTY
-1617 TVEEVAGT
+1617 TVNEVAGS
-1625 DATVSYDNMV
+1625 DATVTYDTMV
-1635 ATIKVEV
+1635 ATITVTIQK
-1642 KHDGT
+1642 DGT
-1647 TMTTV
+1647 AKAIV
-1652 VNMLQDAPDKEF
+1652 AHLDQDAPDKEF

-1694 LLDDDSELAD
+1694 LLDDDSELTD

-1714 VDGTAN
+1714 VDNTNN

-1827 GRYYKVDISTTVKT
+1827 GRYYK
-1841 DAPAG
+1841 
-1846 KDIENTAGQIVHYYN
+1846 
-1861 PRTNTVE
+1861 
-1868 KPEKPTE
+1868 
-1875 KRVNSVPVPLELKF
+1875 
-1889 TKALDGRA
+1889 
-1897 LQAGEFEFILEKDGV
+1897 
-1912 EVERVKNDAAGK
+1912 
-1924 INFKKLEFG
+1924 
-1933 KNDLGKTYNY
+1933 
-1943 TVREVAGT
+1943 
-1951 DATVTYDTMV
+1951 
-1961 ATVSVSI
+1961 
-1968 SHDGT
+1968 
-1973 AKAIVKNVVDAPD
+1973 
-1986 KEFNNKVKPPEE
+1986 
-1998 PKFNPEKYVVST
+1998 
-2010 EKFDITGD
+2010 FDI
-2018 KLLDDDSE
+2018 
-2026 LTDKYG
+2026 
-2032 DTNANPYADG
+2032 
-2042 TANNEPE
+2042 
-2049 NLNTKTVKPGS
+2049 V
-2060 KLVYQVWLDTTQF
+2060 
-2073 SATNTENIQTV
+2073 
-2084 GITDNYDE
+2084 
-2092 AKLNVN
+2092 
-2098 SIKVYD
+2098 
-2104 SVTGS
+2104 
-2109 DVTSKFDIAN
+2109 
-2119 TGGVI
+2119 
-2124 TATLKAG
+2124 
-2131 FTKSLGDANNTQIID
+2131 
-2146 TTKFAFGRYYKVDI
+2146 
-2160 STTVKTDAPAGK
+2160 TTVKTDAPAGK

-2238 VERAKND
+2238 VERAKNG

-2776 DISIKNGVIYATS
+2776 KISIKNGVIYATS

-3089 LNVNQPDIK
+3089 LNVKQSDIK

-3221 KKLGGRDLKAGEFS
+3221 KKLEGRDLKAGEFS

-3372 PVTPPTPP
+3372 PVTPPT
-3380 TPVVPPVTP
+3380 
-3389 PTPPTPVVPPVTP
+3389 
-3402 PTSPEVSRE
+3402 SPEVSRE

>member
-85 ATSTSTVALVST
+85 ATSTSTVALVSP

-1212 DRVFNNYVVPAIP
+1212 DRVFNNFVVPAIP

-1235 GRPLKKNEFTFE
+1235 GRSLKANEFTFE
-1247 MKDKNGVVV
+1247 MKDSAGTVV
-1256 ATGTNDEH
+1256 ATGTNDAN
-1264 GVVTFNQLPEV
+1264 GVVTFNQLPKV
-1275 TNAQVGKVIKYTV
+1275 KNAQVGQTIKYYV
-1288 SEKVPANKE
+1288 SEKVPSNKE
-1297 FGVTYDNMVAE
+1297 FGVTYDSMVAE
-1308 VSVSV
+1308 VSVTVS
-1313 VKNATSHALQAVV
+1313 KNADHTLKATV

-1331 DTEFNNTVTPPTTPD
+1331 DTEFNNTVIPPTTPD

-1360 ITGTKLMDDDDE
+1360 ITGNKLMDDDDE
-1372 LADEYTDT
+1372 LADEYVDT
-1380 NANPYADGTANNE
+1380 NANPYVDGTTNNE

-1417 NLKASDN
+1417 KLKASDN

-1457 TDKFDITVNNGVIT
+1457 TAKFDIKVENGTIT
-1471 ATSKASFIKDINND
+1471 ATSKNEFIKDANNN
-1485 PVIDTTKFA
+1485 PVIDTTKFE

-1507 KMTTPNGVDIEN
+1507 KTTTPDGVDIVN
-1519 TANQIVHQYDPTN
+1519 TANQVVHQYDPTKK
-1532 RNITKPEKPTQK
+1532 TVTTPPKKDTQK

-1549 PVPLEFDFTKK
+1549 PISLPLNFTKR
-1560 LDGRNLVENE
+1560 LDGRQLQANE
-1570 FTFVLKKDGV
+1570 FTFELRKDGV
-1580 AIQTVKNSAP
+1580 KVADAQNDAP
-1590 DATTGIA
+1590 NANGVA
-1597 KIAFKPLEFTKA
+1597 KINFKALQFTHDDLGK
-1609 DAGNTFTY
+1609 TYTY
-1617 TVEEVAGT
+1617 TVNEVAGS
-1625 DATVSYDNMV
+1625 DATVTYDTMV
-1635 ATIKVEV
+1635 ATITVTIQK
-1642 KHDGT
+1642 DGT
-1647 TMTTV
+1647 AKAIV
-1652 VNMLQDAPDKEF
+1652 AHLDQDAPDKEF

-1679 KYVVSKEKFDITGDK
+1679 KYVVDKEKFDITGDK
-1694 LLDDDSELAD
+1694 LVDDDKELAD
-1704 KYGDT
+1704 KYADT
-1709 KANPY
+1709 NANPY
-1714 VDGTAN
+1714 ADDASN

-1726 NTKTVKPGSKLVY
+1726 NTKTVKPGDKLVY

-1749 ATNTENIQTVG
+1749 ATNTENIQTLG
-1760 ITDNYDEAKLD
+1760 ITDNYDEDKLD

-1827 GRYYKVDISTTVKT
+1827 GRYYK
-1841 DAPAG
+1841 
-1846 KDIENTAGQIVHYYN
+1846 
-1861 PRTNTVE
+1861 
-1868 KPEKPTE
+1868 
-1875 KRVNSVPVPLELKF
+1875 
-1889 TKALDGRA
+1889 
-1897 LQAGEFEFILEKDGV
+1897 
-1912 EVERVKNDAAGK
+1912 
-1924 INFKKLEFG
+1924 
-1933 KNDLGKTYNY
+1933 
-1943 TVREVAGT
+1943 
-1951 DATVTYDTMV
+1951 
-1961 ATVSVSI
+1961 
-1968 SHDGT
+1968 
-1973 AKAIVKNVVDAPD
+1973 
-1986 KEFNNKVKPPEE
+1986 
-1998 PKFNPEKYVVST
+1998 
-2010 EKFDITGD
+2010 FDI
-2018 KLLDDDSE
+2018 
-2026 LTDKYG
+2026 
-2032 DTNANPYADG
+2032 
-2042 TANNEPE
+2042 
-2049 NLNTKTVKPGS
+2049 V
-2060 KLVYQVWLDTTQF
+2060 
-2073 SATNTENIQTV
+2073 
-2084 GITDNYDE
+2084 
-2092 AKLNVN
+2092 
-2098 SIKVYD
+2098 
-2104 SVTGS
+2104 
-2109 DVTSKFDIAN
+2109 
-2119 TGGVI
+2119 
-2124 TATLKAG
+2124 
-2131 FTKSLGDANNTQIID
+2131 
-2146 TTKFAFGRYYKVDI
+2146 
-2160 STTVKTDAPAGK
+2160 TTVKTDAPAGK

-2327 EEPKFNPEK
+2327 EEPEFKPEK
-2336 YVVRDEDFDLT
+2336 YVVRDEYFDLT

-2379 VTVRNDKGELEE
+2379 VTVPNDKGELEE

-2451 GETGADVTSK
+2451 GETGTDVTSK
-2461 FDVAVTNGIITANL
+2461 FDVAVTNDGIITANL

-2531 YNPRTHT
+2531 YNPRTHK

-2776 DISIKNGVIYATS
+2776 KISIKNGVIYATS
-2789 KPSLT
+2789 KAELT

-2975 ATDANDKEFNNKVV
+2975 ATEANDKEFNNKVV

-3221 KKLGGRDLKAGEFS
+3221 KKLEGRDLKAGEFS

-3389 PTPPTPVVPPVTP
+3389 PT
-3402 PTSPEVSRE
+3402 SPEVSRE

>member
-1 MKDFFNRRQRFS
+1 
-13 LRKYSFGVASVLLGT
+13 
-28 ALFAA
+28 
-33 HSAQADEVG
+33 
-42 TPTVSAGNPG
+42 
-52 TSVAGESSSSLVNTT
+52 
-67 TTAPQPN
+67 
-74 PAASVTSPSAS
+74 
-85 ATSTSTVALVST
+85 
-97 ASEVASASTTETTS
+97 
-111 TATAPATTAT
+111 
-121 AAATASSTPTAAG
+121 
-134 TTSVGS
+134 
-140 ATSSSTGATST
+140 
-151 SAVTPTAVQP
+151 
-161 TVAQPVAPT
+161 
-170 TQPTATTQ
+170 
-178 PVSAPTATQPVA
+178 
-190 STQPTSAS
+190 
-198 VAQPATT
+198 
-205 TLTTSTPSPTSAAN
+205 
-219 TAALTTMLTAN
+219 MLTAN
-230 PMSAVG
+230 PLSAAG

-241 RSRSSRRRRSLD
+241 RSRSSRRRRD
-253 NPESTS
+253 AANPVTTN
-259 YTTGAATATP
+259 YTTGPATATP
-269 IMSDPNGAT
+269 AMSDPNGAT
-278 ITNRPLVVPTP
+278 ISSRPLVVPTP
-289 KDPNDHITA
+289 KDSGQHVTT
-298 GINYQLN
+298 GIDFQLN
-305 PNTSQYTYLVTDLM
+305 PNPSQYTFAVTDLNS
-319 GFNKAYNTKYYYRMS
+319 FNATYNKKYYYRLS
-334 KPYDNSTNVT
+334 KPYNASNDIT
-344 IELVDGATNTV
+344 IELVNGQNNNV
-355 KETKQING
+355 VETKSING
-363 AGTVNL
+363 SGTVSL
-369 GQATLAPIS
+369 GQSILAPLTGS
-378 GAKQAYIE
+378 SQAYIE

-392 VDADKTNRPAL
+392 QDADKSSRPAL
-403 RATWKYNGSATDFDG
+403 RATWKVSGLVQNFAG
-418 QRSAIQIYD
+418 QRSGIQIYD
-427 VVNPANEGTTIT
+427 VANKANEGTSIT

-445 PRLTHKTT
+445 PRLTDKTT
-453 YYKVVDKNASTYDKN
+453 YYKAVDRGT
-468 RLVGKFVQDTNGNY
+468 RQDVSRTEGIATITTAKRSNDV
-482 IKNSSTAGD
+482 KNSDIVARYADGTVDVRNENGQI
-491 YKLVNKDGIPDVGT
+491 VNKTTYVNVDRNNINPQEYKEDGAEINLGT
-505 QSYRETGNEES
+505 YTSTG
-516 LGSFTLTAMEG
+516 MEG
-527 QDFHASALRAFEGYS
+527 QNLTASGLRAFEGYK
-542 LYQTADP
+542 LYQTADS
-549 RSLVDVLKK
+549 RSLIDVLKQ
-558 PYQVGQRWF
+558 PFHVGQRWF

-572 EGAVKRIKEVV
+572 QGGVKRIKEVV
-583 KEDGTVRIEMWAIK
+583 SEDGTVRIEMWAIK
-597 SDSLNKIAKDV
+597 SDSLNKISSDL
-608 NTDGYVKVYETVIRP
+608 NTDGYFKVYETVIPPGKNNYDVRP
-623 GSNNKIDHPEDLG
+623 Q
-636 KYPTIDD
+636 D
-643 AGWNRD
+643 AGKDIDVSDPGWNQD
-649 NNTPSYPGLKPEYRD
+649 NNTPQIPKPGFEYIDSLKS
-664 KLVKGQPFAIFSDKQ
+664 KLVQGKPFTIFSDKQ
-679 NTNYKGDLEFARGSG
+679 VTNYKGDLQFEKTENNVTTLLF
-694 ADFIYK
+694 K
-700 RPDGTFYRMSW
+700 RPNGTFYKMD
-711 AGTVAQNNVEV
+711 
-722 KENPVS
+722 KEYLQDASGNPTGKVTMKETDVS
-728 ATEAAQYSPRYS
+728 ATDANGYKPTYVSK
-740 SAGEFYVNRGS
+740 GEFYVNRGDKDNAYS
-751 SDTSYTING
+751 ING
-760 VPVASGNIFRLEN
+760 TPVSSGNVFRLQNDLNPVYRTVYYYAKPEPVKVKLQFTKALAGRTLQDGEFDFKIQDTASGYNETVSNQNGKVTFSE
-773 KLTPSYET
+773 LTFTKPGVYT
-781 IYYYVKNEP
+781 YKVNEVP
-790 IDIELKLKK
+790 
-799 VLKSLNTTVQPE
+799 
-811 LKKGAFSF
+811 
-819 NITNVAADPAN
+819 
-830 PLEKDGP
+830 
-837 AINATVTNKEDGSIP
+837 
-852 FTQKITQA
+852 
-860 DGTEKEVSL
+860 GT
-869 IQLDKVGIY
+869 
-878 KYRITEVAGSD
+878 D
-889 TEVDYDGMSVIATV
+889 TDVDYDGMESTV
-903 TVTEKK
+903 TITVTEKNAIGDLDAK
-909 DSSGNYLGEHE
+909 
-920 YTVTYTS
+920 VTYTS
-927 KKGQDDSGNKTD
+927 INGQDASGNTTD
-939 PDVSATNPTGTGTD
+939 TNVSATNPTVRIGTD

-1057 VAVTVTKTGHTLTT
+1057 VKVTVTKTGHTLTT

-1087 TTGVD
+1087 TTGED

-1212 DRVFNNYVVPAIP
+1212 DRVFNNFVVPAIP

-1235 GRPLKKNEFTFE
+1235 GRSLKANEFTFE
-1247 MKDKNGVVV
+1247 MKDSAGTVV
-1256 ATGTNDEH
+1256 ATGTNDAN
-1264 GVVTFNQLPEV
+1264 GVVTFNQLPKV
-1275 TNAQVGKVIKYTV
+1275 KNAQVGQTIKYYV
-1288 SEKVPANKE
+1288 SEKVPSNKE
-1297 FGVTYDNMVAE
+1297 FGVTYDSMVAE
-1308 VSVSV
+1308 VSVTVS
-1313 VKNATSHALQAVV
+1313 KNADHTLKATV

-1346 FQPEKFIVNKEKYD
+1346 FQPEKFIVNKKEYD
-1360 ITGTKLMDDDDE
+1360 ITGNKLMDDDDE
-1372 LADEYTDT
+1372 LADEYVDT
-1380 NANPYADGTANNE
+1380 NANPYVDGTTNNE

-1443 ADIKAYDSVTGVDV
+1443 ADIKAYDSVTGADV

-1471 ATSKASFIKDINND
+1471 ATSKDNFIKDKVNN
-1485 PVIDTTKFA
+1485 PVIDTTKFE

-1507 KMTTPNGVDIEN
+1507 KTMTPDGVDIVN
-1519 TANQIVHQYDPTN
+1519 TANQVVHQYDPTKK
-1532 RNITKPEKPTQK
+1532 TVTTPPKKDTQK

-1549 PVPLEFDFTKK
+1549 PISLPLNFTKR
-1560 LDGRNLVENE
+1560 LDGRQLQANE
-1570 FTFVLKKDGV
+1570 FTFELRKDGV
-1580 AIQTVKNSAP
+1580 KVGEAKNGAP
-1590 DATTGIA
+1590 NANGVA
-1597 KIAFKPLEFTKA
+1597 KINFEALQFTHA
-1609 DAGNTFTY
+1609 DLGKTYTY
-1617 TVEEVAGT
+1617 TVNEVAGS
-1625 DATVSYDNMV
+1625 DATVTYDNMV
-1635 ATIKVEV
+1635 ATITVTIQK
-1642 KHDGT
+1642 DGT
-1647 TMTTV
+1647 AKAIV
-1652 VNMLQDAPDKEF
+1652 AHLDQDAPDKEF
-1664 NNTVKPPEEPKFNPE
+1664 NNKVKPPEEPKFNPE
-1679 KYVVSKEKFDITGDK
+1679 KYVVSKAKFDITGTK
-1694 LLDDDSELAD
+1694 LVDDDSELTD

-1709 KANPY
+1709 NANPY
-1714 VDGTAN
+1714 ADGTAN

-1726 NTKTVKPGSKLVY
+1726 NTKTVKPGSTLVY
-1739 QVWLDTKQFS
+1739 QVWLDTTQFS
-1749 ATNTENIQTVG
+1749 ATNTEKVQTLS
-1760 ITDNYDEAKLD
+1760 ITDNYDEDKLD

-1827 GRYYKVDISTTVKT
+1827 GRYYKVDIV
-1841 DAPAG
+1841 
-1846 KDIENTAGQIVHYYN
+1846 
-1861 PRTNTVE
+1861 
-1868 KPEKPTE
+1868 
-1875 KRVNSVPVPLELKF
+1875 
-1889 TKALDGRA
+1889 
-1897 LQAGEFEFILEKDGV
+1897 
-1912 EVERVKNDAAGK
+1912 
-1924 INFKKLEFG
+1924 
-1933 KNDLGKTYNY
+1933 
-1943 TVREVAGT
+1943 
-1951 DATVTYDTMV
+1951 
-1961 ATVSVSI
+1961 
-1968 SHDGT
+1968 
-1973 AKAIVKNVVDAPD
+1973 
-1986 KEFNNKVKPPEE
+1986 
-1998 PKFNPEKYVVST
+1998 
-2010 EKFDITGD
+2010 
-2018 KLLDDDSE
+2018 
-2026 LTDKYG
+2026 
-2032 DTNANPYADG
+2032 
-2042 TANNEPE
+2042 
-2049 NLNTKTVKPGS
+2049 
-2060 KLVYQVWLDTTQF
+2060 
-2073 SATNTENIQTV
+2073 
-2084 GITDNYDE
+2084 
-2092 AKLNVN
+2092 
-2098 SIKVYD
+2098 
-2104 SVTGS
+2104 
-2109 DVTSKFDIAN
+2109 
-2119 TGGVI
+2119 
-2124 TATLKAG
+2124 
-2131 FTKSLGDANNTQIID
+2131 
-2146 TTKFAFGRYYKVDI
+2146 
-2160 STTVKTDAPAGK
+2160 TTVKTDAPAGK

-2269 KTYNY
+2269 KIYNY

-2379 VTVRNDKGELEE
+2379 VTVLNDKGELEE

-2608 ADIGQTFNY
+2608 ADIGHTFNY
-2617 IVEEE
+2617 IVEEV
-2622 KGDKPG
+2622 KDDKPG

-2752 EAKLDIDESAIKVY
+2752 EAKLDIEASAIKVY

-3089 LNVNQPDIK
+3089 LNVKQSDIK

-3221 KKLGGRDLKAGEFS
+3221 KKLEGRDLKAGEFS

>member
-13 LRKYSFGVASVLLGT
+13 LRKYSFGVASLLLGT

-33 HSAQADEVG
+33 HSVQADEVA

-67 TTAPQPN
+67 TTAPQSN

-85 ATSTSTVALVST
+85 ATSTSTVALVSS

-161 TVAQPVAPT
+161 TVAQPVAST

-178 PVSAPTATQPVA
+178 PVSTPTATQPAA

-198 VAQPATT
+198 VVQPATT

-230 PMSAVG
+230 PLSAAG

-259 YTTGAATATP
+259 HTTGAATATP
-269 IMSDPNGAT
+269 TMSDPNGAT

-453 YYKVVDKNASTYDKN
+453 YYKVVDKNASTYDMN

-491 YKLVNKDGIPDVGT
+491 YKLVNKDGTPDVGT

-623 GSNNKIDHPEDLG
+623 GSNNKIDHPEDFG
-636 KYPTIDD
+636 KNPTIDD

-1163 KEVAGTNTDVD
+1163 KEVAGTNSDVD

-1235 GRPLKKNEFTFE
+1235 GRSLKANEFTFE
-1247 MKDKNGVVV
+1247 MKDSAGTVV
-1256 ATGTNDEH
+1256 ATGTNDAN
-1264 GVVTFNQLPEV
+1264 GVVTFNQLPKV
-1275 TNAQVGKVIKYTV
+1275 KNAQVGQTIKYYV
-1288 SEKVPANKE
+1288 SEKVPSNKE
-1297 FGVTYDNMVAE
+1297 FGVTYDSMVAE
-1308 VSVSV
+1308 VSVTVS
-1313 VKNATSHALQAVV
+1313 KNADHTLKATV

-1360 ITGTKLMDDDDE
+1360 ITGNKLMDDDDE
-1372 LADEYTDT
+1372 LADEYVDT
-1380 NANPYADGTANNE
+1380 NANPYVDGTTNNE

-1408 VYQVWLDTT
+1408 VYQVWLDTR

-1424 IQAVGISDK
+1424 IKAVGITDK
-1433 YEADKLEINV
+1433 YEADKLEIN
-1443 ADIKAYDSVTGVDV
+1443 ASNIKAYDSATGADV
-1457 TDKFDITVNNGVIT
+1457 TAKFDIKVENGTIT
-1471 ATSKASFIKDINND
+1471 ATSKDEFIKDANNN
-1485 PVIDTTKFA
+1485 PVIDTTKFE

-1549 PVPLEFDFTKK
+1549 PISLPLNFTKR
-1560 LDGRNLVENE
+1560 LDGRQLQANE
-1570 FTFVLKKDGV
+1570 FTFELRKDGV
-1580 AIQTVKNSAP
+1580 KVAEAQNGAP
-1590 DATTGIA
+1590 NANGVA
-1597 KIAFKPLEFTKA
+1597 KINFKALQFTHA
-1609 DAGNTFTY
+1609 DLGKTYTY
-1617 TVEEVAGT
+1617 TVNEVAGS
-1625 DATVSYDNMV
+1625 DATVTYDTMV
-1635 ATIKVEV
+1635 ATITVTIQK
-1642 KHDGT
+1642 DGT
-1647 TMTTV
+1647 AKAIV
-1652 VNMLQDAPDKEF
+1652 AHLDQDAPDKEF

-1694 LLDDDSELAD
+1694 LLDDDSELTD

-1739 QVWLDTKQFS
+1739 QVWLDTTQFS

-1827 GRYYKVDISTTVKT
+1827 GRYYKFDIVTTVKT

-1868 KPEKPTE
+1868 KP
-1875 KRVNSVPVPLELKF
+1875 N
-1889 TKALDGRA
+1889 
-1897 LQAGEFEFILEKDGV
+1897 
-1912 EVERVKNDAAGK
+1912 
-1924 INFKKLEFG
+1924 
-1933 KNDLGKTYNY
+1933 
-1943 TVREVAGT
+1943 
-1951 DATVTYDTMV
+1951 
-1961 ATVSVSI
+1961 
-1968 SHDGT
+1968 
-1973 AKAIVKNVVDAPD
+1973 
-1986 KEFNNKVKPPEE
+1986 
-1998 PKFNPEKYVVST
+1998 
-2010 EKFDITGD
+2010 
-2018 KLLDDDSE
+2018 
-2026 LTDKYG
+2026 
-2032 DTNANPYADG
+2032 
-2042 TANNEPE
+2042 
-2049 NLNTKTVKPGS
+2049 
-2060 KLVYQVWLDTTQF
+2060 
-2073 SATNTENIQTV
+2073 
-2084 GITDNYDE
+2084 
-2092 AKLNVN
+2092 
-2098 SIKVYD
+2098 
-2104 SVTGS
+2104 
-2109 DVTSKFDIAN
+2109 
-2119 TGGVI
+2119 
-2124 TATLKAG
+2124 
-2131 FTKSLGDANNTQIID
+2131 
-2146 TTKFAFGRYYKVDI
+2146 
-2160 STTVKTDAPAGK
+2160 
-2172 DIENTA
+2172 
-2178 GQIVHYYNPRT
+2178 
-2189 NTVEKP
+2189 
-2195 EKPTEKRVNSVP
+2195 KPTEKRVNSVP

-2336 YVVRDEDFDLT
+2336 YVVRDKDFDLT

-2361 YGDTKIN
+2361 YSDTKIN

-2776 DISIKNGVIYATS
+2776 KISIKNGVIYATS

-3089 LNVNQPDIK
+3089 LNVNQSDIK

-3221 KKLGGRDLKAGEFS
+3221 KKLEGRDLKAGEFS

>member
-1 MKDFFNRRQRFS
+1 
-13 LRKYSFGVASVLLGT
+13 
-28 ALFAA
+28 
-33 HSAQADEVG
+33 
-42 TPTVSAGNPG
+42 
-52 TSVAGESSSSLVNTT
+52 
-67 TTAPQPN
+67 
-74 PAASVTSPSAS
+74 
-85 ATSTSTVALVST
+85 
-97 ASEVASASTTETTS
+97 
-111 TATAPATTAT
+111 
-121 AAATASSTPTAAG
+121 
-134 TTSVGS
+134 
-140 ATSSSTGATST
+140 
-151 SAVTPTAVQP
+151 
-161 TVAQPVAPT
+161 
-170 TQPTATTQ
+170 
-178 PVSAPTATQPVA
+178 
-190 STQPTSAS
+190 
-198 VAQPATT
+198 
-205 TLTTSTPSPTSAAN
+205 
-219 TAALTTMLTAN
+219 MLTAN
-230 PMSAVG
+230 PLSAAG

-241 RSRSSRRRRSLD
+241 RSRSSRRRRD
-253 NPESTS
+253 AANPVTTN
-259 YTTGAATATP
+259 YTTGPATATP
-269 IMSDPNGAT
+269 AMSDPNGAT
-278 ITNRPLVVPTP
+278 ISSRPLVVPTP
-289 KDPNDHITA
+289 KDSGQHVTT
-298 GINYQLN
+298 GIDFQLN
-305 PNTSQYTYLVTDLM
+305 PNPSQYTFAVTDLNS
-319 GFNKAYNTKYYYRMS
+319 FNATYNKKYYYRLS
-334 KPYDNSTNVT
+334 KPYNASNDIT
-344 IELVDGATNTV
+344 IELVNGQNNNV
-355 KETKQING
+355 VETKSING
-363 AGTVNL
+363 SGTVSL
-369 GQATLAPIS
+369 GQSILAPLTGS
-378 GAKQAYIE
+378 SQAYIE

-392 VDADKTNRPAL
+392 QDADKSSRPAL
-403 RATWKYNGSATDFDG
+403 RATWKVSGLVQNFAG
-418 QRSAIQIYD
+418 QRSGIQIYD
-427 VVNPANEGTTIT
+427 VANKANEGTSIT

-445 PRLTHKTT
+445 PRLTDKTT
-453 YYKVVDKNASTYDKN
+453 YYKAVDRGT
-468 RLVGKFVQDTNGNY
+468 RQDVSRTEGIATITTAKRSNDV
-482 IKNSSTAGD
+482 KNSDIVARYADGTVDVRNENGQI
-491 YKLVNKDGIPDVGT
+491 VNKTTYVNVDRNNINPQEYKEDGAEINLGT
-505 QSYRETGNEES
+505 YTSTG
-516 LGSFTLTAMEG
+516 MEG
-527 QDFHASALRAFEGYS
+527 QNLTASGLRAFEGYK
-542 LYQTADP
+542 LYQTADS
-549 RSLVDVLKK
+549 RSLIDVLKQ
-558 PYQVGQRWF
+558 PFHVGQRWF

-572 EGAVKRIKEVV
+572 QGGVKRIKEVV
-583 KEDGTVRIEMWAIK
+583 SEDGTVRIEMWAIK
-597 SDSLNKIAKDV
+597 SDSLNKISSDL
-608 NTDGYVKVYETVIRP
+608 NTDGYFKVYETVIPPGKNNYDVRP
-623 GSNNKIDHPEDLG
+623 Q
-636 KYPTIDD
+636 D
-643 AGWNRD
+643 AGKDIDVSDPGWNQD
-649 NNTPSYPGLKPEYRD
+649 NNTPQIPKPGFEYIDSLKS
-664 KLVKGQPFAIFSDKQ
+664 KLVQGKPFTIFSDKQ
-679 NTNYKGDLEFARGSG
+679 VTNYKGDLQFEKTENNVTTLLF
-694 ADFIYK
+694 K
-700 RPDGTFYRMSW
+700 RPNGTFYKMD
-711 AGTVAQNNVEV
+711 
-722 KENPVS
+722 KEYLQDASGNPTGKVTMKETDVS
-728 ATEAAQYSPRYS
+728 ATDANGYKPTYVSK
-740 SAGEFYVNRGS
+740 GEFYVNRGDKDNAYS
-751 SDTSYTING
+751 ING
-760 VPVASGNIFRLEN
+760 TPVSSGNVFRLQNDLNPVYRTVYYYAKPEPVKVKLQFTKALAGRTLQDGEFDFKIQDTASGYNETVSNQNGKVTFSE
-773 KLTPSYET
+773 LTFTKPGVYT
-781 IYYYVKNEP
+781 YKVNEVP
-790 IDIELKLKK
+790 
-799 VLKSLNTTVQPE
+799 
-811 LKKGAFSF
+811 
-819 NITNVAADPAN
+819 
-830 PLEKDGP
+830 
-837 AINATVTNKEDGSIP
+837 
-852 FTQKITQA
+852 
-860 DGTEKEVSL
+860 GT
-869 IQLDKVGIY
+869 
-878 KYRITEVAGSD
+878 D
-889 TEVDYDGMSVIATV
+889 TDVDYDGMESTV
-903 TVTEKK
+903 TITVTEKNAIGDLDAK
-909 DSSGNYLGEHE
+909 
-920 YTVTYTS
+920 VTYTS
-927 KKGQDDSGNKTD
+927 INGQDASGNTTD
-939 PDVSATNPTGTGTD
+939 TNVSATNPTVRIGTD

-1057 VAVTVTKTGHTLTT
+1057 VKVTVTKTGHTLTT

-1087 TTGVD
+1087 TTGED

-1212 DRVFNNYVVPAIP
+1212 DRVFNNFVVPAIP

-1235 GRPLKKNEFTFE
+1235 GRSLKANEFTFE
-1247 MKDKNGVVV
+1247 MKDSAGTVV
-1256 ATGTNDEH
+1256 ATGTNDAN
-1264 GVVTFNQLPEV
+1264 GVVTFNQLPKV
-1275 TNAQVGKVIKYTV
+1275 KNAQVGQTIKYYV
-1288 SEKVPANKE
+1288 SEKVPSNKE
-1297 FGVTYDNMVAE
+1297 FGVTYDSMVAE
-1308 VSVSV
+1308 VSVTVS
-1313 VKNATSHALQAVV
+1313 KNADHTLKATV

-1346 FQPEKFIVNKEKYD
+1346 FQPEKFIVNKKEYD
-1360 ITGTKLMDDDDE
+1360 ITGNKLMDDDDE
-1372 LADEYTDT
+1372 LADEYVDT
-1380 NANPYADGTANNE
+1380 NANPYVDGTTNNE

-1417 NLKASDN
+1417 KLKASDN

-1443 ADIKAYDSVTGVDV
+1443 ADIKAYDSVTGADV

-1471 ATSKASFIKDINND
+1471 ATSKDNFIKDKVNN
-1485 PVIDTTKFA
+1485 PVIDTTKFE

-1507 KMTTPNGVDIEN
+1507 KTMTPDGVDIVN
-1519 TANQIVHQYDPTN
+1519 TANQVVHQYDPTKK
-1532 RNITKPEKPTQK
+1532 TVTTPPKKDTQK

-1549 PVPLEFDFTKK
+1549 PISLPLNFTKR
-1560 LDGRNLVENE
+1560 LDGRQLQANE
-1570 FTFVLKKDGV
+1570 FTFELRKDGV
-1580 AIQTVKNSAP
+1580 KVGEAKNGAP
-1590 DATTGIA
+1590 NANGVA
-1597 KIAFKPLEFTKA
+1597 KINFEALQFTHA
-1609 DAGNTFTY
+1609 DLGKTYTY
-1617 TVEEVAGT
+1617 TVNEVAGS
-1625 DATVSYDNMV
+1625 DATVTYDNMV
-1635 ATIKVEV
+1635 ATITVTIQK
-1642 KHDGT
+1642 DGT
-1647 TMTTV
+1647 AKAIV
-1652 VNMLQDAPDKEF
+1652 AHLDQDAPDKEF
-1664 NNTVKPPEEPKFNPE
+1664 NNKVKPPEEPKFNPE
-1679 KYVVSKEKFDITGDK
+1679 KYVVSKAKFDITGTK
-1694 LLDDDSELAD
+1694 LVDDDSELTD

-1709 KANPY
+1709 NANPY
-1714 VDGTAN
+1714 ADGTAN

-1726 NTKTVKPGSKLVY
+1726 NTKTVKPGSTLVY
-1739 QVWLDTKQFS
+1739 QVWLDTTQFS
-1749 ATNTENIQTVG
+1749 ATNTEKVQTLS
-1760 ITDNYDEAKLD
+1760 ITDNYDEDKLD

-1827 GRYYKVDISTTVKT
+1827 GRYYKVDIV
-1841 DAPAG
+1841 
-1846 KDIENTAGQIVHYYN
+1846 
-1861 PRTNTVE
+1861 
-1868 KPEKPTE
+1868 
-1875 KRVNSVPVPLELKF
+1875 
-1889 TKALDGRA
+1889 
-1897 LQAGEFEFILEKDGV
+1897 
-1912 EVERVKNDAAGK
+1912 
-1924 INFKKLEFG
+1924 
-1933 KNDLGKTYNY
+1933 
-1943 TVREVAGT
+1943 
-1951 DATVTYDTMV
+1951 
-1961 ATVSVSI
+1961 
-1968 SHDGT
+1968 
-1973 AKAIVKNVVDAPD
+1973 
-1986 KEFNNKVKPPEE
+1986 
-1998 PKFNPEKYVVST
+1998 
-2010 EKFDITGD
+2010 
-2018 KLLDDDSE
+2018 
-2026 LTDKYG
+2026 
-2032 DTNANPYADG
+2032 
-2042 TANNEPE
+2042 
-2049 NLNTKTVKPGS
+2049 
-2060 KLVYQVWLDTTQF
+2060 
-2073 SATNTENIQTV
+2073 
-2084 GITDNYDE
+2084 
-2092 AKLNVN
+2092 
-2098 SIKVYD
+2098 
-2104 SVTGS
+2104 
-2109 DVTSKFDIAN
+2109 
-2119 TGGVI
+2119 
-2124 TATLKAG
+2124 
-2131 FTKSLGDANNTQIID
+2131 
-2146 TTKFAFGRYYKVDI
+2146 
-2160 STTVKTDAPAGK
+2160 TTVKTDAPAGK

-2269 KTYNY
+2269 KIYNY

-2379 VTVRNDKGELEE
+2379 VTVLNDKGELEE

-2608 ADIGQTFNY
+2608 ADIGHTFNY
-2617 IVEEE
+2617 IVEEV
-2622 KGDKPG
+2622 KDDKPG

-2752 EAKLDIDESAIKVY
+2752 EAKLDIEASAIKVY

-3089 LNVNQPDIK
+3089 LNVKQSDIK

-3221 KKLGGRDLKAGEFS
+3221 KKLEGRDLKAGEFS

-3372 PVTPPTPP
+3372 PVTPPT
-3380 TPVVPPVTP
+3380 
-3389 PTPPTPVVPPVTP
+3389 
-3402 PTSPEVSRE
+3402 SPEVSRE

>member
-1 MKDFFNRRQRFS
+1 
-13 LRKYSFGVASVLLGT
+13 
-28 ALFAA
+28 
-33 HSAQADEVG
+33 
-42 TPTVSAGNPG
+42 
-52 TSVAGESSSSLVNTT
+52 
-67 TTAPQPN
+67 
-74 PAASVTSPSAS
+74 
-85 ATSTSTVALVST
+85 
-97 ASEVASASTTETTS
+97 
-111 TATAPATTAT
+111 
-121 AAATASSTPTAAG
+121 
-134 TTSVGS
+134 
-140 ATSSSTGATST
+140 
-151 SAVTPTAVQP
+151 
-161 TVAQPVAPT
+161 
-170 TQPTATTQ
+170 
-178 PVSAPTATQPVA
+178 
-190 STQPTSAS
+190 
-198 VAQPATT
+198 
-205 TLTTSTPSPTSAAN
+205 
-219 TAALTTMLTAN
+219 MLTAN
-230 PMSAVG
+230 PMSAAG
-236 TAPEV
+236 TATEV

-259 YTTGAATATP
+259 HTTGAATATP
-269 IMSDPNGAT
+269 TMSDPNGAT

-453 YYKVVDKNASTYDKN
+453 YYKVVDKNASTYDMN

-491 YKLVNKDGIPDVGT
+491 YKLVNKDGTPDVGT

-1030 KTFNYTVKEV
+1030 KNFNYTVKEV

-1212 DRVFNNYVVPAIP
+1212 DRVFNNFVVPAIP

-1235 GRPLKKNEFTFE
+1235 GRSLKANEFTFE
-1247 MKDKNGVVV
+1247 MKDSAGTVV
-1256 ATGTNDEH
+1256 ATGTNDAN
-1264 GVVTFNQLPEV
+1264 GVVTFNQLPKV
-1275 TNAQVGKVIKYTV
+1275 KNAQVGQTIKYYV
-1288 SEKVPANKE
+1288 SEKVPSNKE
-1297 FGVTYDNMVAE
+1297 FGVTYDSMVAE
-1308 VSVSV
+1308 VSVTVS
-1313 VKNATSHALQAVV
+1313 KNADHTLKATV

-1331 DTEFNNTVTPPTTPD
+1331 DTEFNNTVIPPTTPD

-1360 ITGTKLMDDDDE
+1360 ITGNKLMDDDDE
-1372 LADEYTDT
+1372 LADEYVDT
-1380 NANPYADGTANNE
+1380 NANPYVDGTTNNE

-1417 NLKASDN
+1417 KLKASDN

-1457 TDKFDITVNNGVIT
+1457 TAKFDIKVENGTIT
-1471 ATSKASFIKDINND
+1471 ATSKNEFIKDANNN
-1485 PVIDTTKFA
+1485 PVIDTTKFE

-1507 KMTTPNGVDIEN
+1507 KTTTPDGVDIVN
-1519 TANQIVHQYDPTN
+1519 TANQVVHQYDPTKK
-1532 RNITKPEKPTQK
+1532 TVTTPPKKDTQK

-1549 PVPLEFDFTKK
+1549 PISLPLNFTKR
-1560 LDGRNLVENE
+1560 LDGRQLQANE
-1570 FTFVLKKDGV
+1570 FTFELRKDGV
-1580 AIQTVKNSAP
+1580 KVADAQNDAP
-1590 DATTGIA
+1590 NANGVA
-1597 KIAFKPLEFTKA
+1597 KINFKALQFTHDDLGK
-1609 DAGNTFTY
+1609 TYTY
-1617 TVEEVAGT
+1617 TVNEVAGS
-1625 DATVSYDNMV
+1625 DATVTYDTMV
-1635 ATIKVEV
+1635 ATITVTIQK
-1642 KHDGT
+1642 DGT
-1647 TMTTV
+1647 AKAIV
-1652 VNMLQDAPDKEF
+1652 AHLDQDAPDKEF

-1679 KYVVSKEKFDITGDK
+1679 KYVVDKEKFDITGDK
-1694 LLDDDSELAD
+1694 LVDDDKELAD
-1704 KYGDT
+1704 KYADT
-1709 KANPY
+1709 NANPY
-1714 VDGTAN
+1714 ADDASN

-1726 NTKTVKPGSKLVY
+1726 NTKTVKPGDKLVY

-1749 ATNTENIQTVG
+1749 ATNTENIQTLG
-1760 ITDNYDEAKLD
+1760 ITDNYDEDKLD

-1782 GADVTSKF
+1782 GTDVTSKF

-1827 GRYYKVDISTTVKT
+1827 GRYYKVDIV
-1841 DAPAG
+1841 
-1846 KDIENTAGQIVHYYN
+1846 
-1861 PRTNTVE
+1861 
-1868 KPEKPTE
+1868 
-1875 KRVNSVPVPLELKF
+1875 
-1889 TKALDGRA
+1889 
-1897 LQAGEFEFILEKDGV
+1897 
-1912 EVERVKNDAAGK
+1912 
-1924 INFKKLEFG
+1924 
-1933 KNDLGKTYNY
+1933 
-1943 TVREVAGT
+1943 
-1951 DATVTYDTMV
+1951 
-1961 ATVSVSI
+1961 
-1968 SHDGT
+1968 
-1973 AKAIVKNVVDAPD
+1973 
-1986 KEFNNKVKPPEE
+1986 
-1998 PKFNPEKYVVST
+1998 
-2010 EKFDITGD
+2010 
-2018 KLLDDDSE
+2018 
-2026 LTDKYG
+2026 
-2032 DTNANPYADG
+2032 
-2042 TANNEPE
+2042 
-2049 NLNTKTVKPGS
+2049 
-2060 KLVYQVWLDTTQF
+2060 
-2073 SATNTENIQTV
+2073 
-2084 GITDNYDE
+2084 
-2092 AKLNVN
+2092 
-2098 SIKVYD
+2098 
-2104 SVTGS
+2104 
-2109 DVTSKFDIAN
+2109 
-2119 TGGVI
+2119 
-2124 TATLKAG
+2124 
-2131 FTKSLGDANNTQIID
+2131 
-2146 TTKFAFGRYYKVDI
+2146 
-2160 STTVKTDAPAGK
+2160 TTVKTDAPAGK

-2327 EEPKFNPEK
+2327 EEPEFKPEK
-2336 YVVRDEDFDLT
+2336 YVVRDEYFDLT

-2379 VTVRNDKGELEE
+2379 VTVPNDKGELEE

-2451 GETGADVTSK
+2451 GETGTDVTSK
-2461 FDVAVTNGIITANL
+2461 FDVAVTNDGIITANL

-2531 YNPRTHT
+2531 YNPRTHK

-3221 KKLGGRDLKAGEFS
+3221 KKLEGRDLKAGEFS

>member
-33 HSAQADEVG
+33 HSAQADEVA
-42 TPTVSAGNPG
+42 TPTVTAGNPG

-67 TTAPQPN
+67 TTAPQSN

-85 ATSTSTVALVST
+85 ATSTSTVALVSP

-161 TVAQPVAPT
+161 TVAQPVAST

-178 PVSAPTATQPVA
+178 PVSTSTATQPVA

-205 TLTTSTPSPTSAAN
+205 TLTTSTPSPTSVAN

-230 PMSAVG
+230 PMSAAG

-259 YTTGAATATP
+259 YTTGVATATP
-269 IMSDPNGAT
+269 TMSDPNGAT

-636 KYPTIDD
+636 KNPTIDD

-649 NNTPSYPGLKPEYRD
+649 NNKPSYEGLKPEYRD
-664 KLVKGQPFAIFSDKQ
+664 KLVMGQPFAIFSDKQ

-711 AGTVAQNNVEV
+711 AGNVAQNNVEV

-773 KLTPSYET
+773 KLSPSYET
-781 IYYYVKNEP
+781 VYYYVKNEP

-811 LKKGAFSF
+811 LKKGDFSF

-852 FTQKITQA
+852 FTQKIRQA

-889 TEVDYDGMSVIATV
+889 TEVDYDGMSVTATV

-909 DSSGNYLGEHE
+909 DSSGNYLGEYE

-927 KKGQDDSGNKTD
+927 KNGQDDSGNT
-939 PDVSATNPTGTGTD
+939 DVSATNPTGTGTD

-979 KANEFTFNLLNEAGA
+979 KANEFTFNLLNEAGT

-1212 DRVFNNYVVPAIP
+1212 DRVFNNFVVPP
-1225 IRVDFKKALV
+1225 VPVNVNFTKALA
-1235 GRPLKKNEFTFE
+1235 GRTLVAGEFTFE
-1247 MKDKNGVVV
+1247 MKDENGVVV

-1275 TNAQVGKVIKYTV
+1275 KNAQVGKVIKYKVT
-1288 SEKVPANKE
+1288 EKVPANKE

-1308 VSVSV
+1308 VSVTVS
-1313 VKNATSHALQAVV
+1313 KNADHTLKATV

-1346 FQPEKFIVNKEKYD
+1346 FQPEKFIVNKEKFD
-1360 ITGTKLMDDDDE
+1360 ITGNKLMDDDNE
-1372 LADEYTDT
+1372 LTNEYTET
-1380 NANPYADGTANNE
+1380 NADPYVDKTNNNE

-1403 KGDKI
+1403 KGDEI

-1417 NLKASDN
+1417 KLKASDN
-1424 IQAVGISDK
+1424 IQAVGITDK
-1433 YEADKLEINV
+1433 YEADKLKINA
-1443 ADIKAYDSVTGVDV
+1443 ADIKAYDSVTGTDV
-1457 TDKFDITVNNGVIT
+1457 TSKFVITVNNGEIT
-1471 ATSKASFIKDINND
+1471 ATSKDEFIKDK
-1485 PVIDTTKFA
+1485 VIDTTKFE

-1507 KMTTPNGVDIEN
+1507 KTTTPDGVDIEN
-1519 TANQIVHQYDPTN
+1519 TANQIVHQYDPTK
-1532 RNITKPEKPTQK
+1532 RDITKPEKPTQK

-1549 PVPLEFDFTKK
+1549 PISLPLNFTKR
-1560 LDGRNLVENE
+1560 LDGRQLQANE
-1570 FTFVLKKDGV
+1570 FTFELRKDGV
-1580 AIQTVKNSAP
+1580 KVADAQNDAP
-1590 DATTGIA
+1590 NANGVA
-1597 KIAFKPLEFTKA
+1597 KINFKALQFTHA
-1609 DAGNTFTY
+1609 DLGKTYTY
-1617 TVEEVAGT
+1617 TVNEVAGS
-1625 DATVSYDNMV
+1625 DATVTYDTMV
-1635 ATIKVEV
+1635 ATITVTIQK
-1642 KHDGT
+1642 DGT
-1647 TMTTV
+1647 AKAIV
-1652 VNMLQDAPDKEF
+1652 AHLDQDAPDKEF

-1694 LLDDDSELAD
+1694 LLDDDSELTD

-1714 VDGTAN
+1714 VDNTNN

-1822 TKFAF
+1822 TKFEF
-1827 GRYYKVDISTTVKT
+1827 GRYYKFDIVTTVKT

-1861 PRTNTVE
+1861 PRTN
-1868 KPEKPTE
+1868 K
-1875 KRVNSVPVPLELKF
+1875 
-1889 TKALDGRA
+1889 
-1897 LQAGEFEFILEKDGV
+1897 
-1912 EVERVKNDAAGK
+1912 
-1924 INFKKLEFG
+1924 
-1933 KNDLGKTYNY
+1933 
-1943 TVREVAGT
+1943 
-1951 DATVTYDTMV
+1951 
-1961 ATVSVSI
+1961 
-1968 SHDGT
+1968 
-1973 AKAIVKNVVDAPD
+1973 
-1986 KEFNNKVKPPEE
+1986 
-1998 PKFNPEKYVVST
+1998 
-2010 EKFDITGD
+2010 
-2018 KLLDDDSE
+2018 
-2026 LTDKYG
+2026 
-2032 DTNANPYADG
+2032 
-2042 TANNEPE
+2042 
-2049 NLNTKTVKPGS
+2049 
-2060 KLVYQVWLDTTQF
+2060 
-2073 SATNTENIQTV
+2073 
-2084 GITDNYDE
+2084 
-2092 AKLNVN
+2092 
-2098 SIKVYD
+2098 
-2104 SVTGS
+2104 
-2109 DVTSKFDIAN
+2109 
-2119 TGGVI
+2119 
-2124 TATLKAG
+2124 
-2131 FTKSLGDANNTQIID
+2131 
-2146 TTKFAFGRYYKVDI
+2146 
-2160 STTVKTDAPAGK
+2160 
-2172 DIENTA
+2172 
-2178 GQIVHYYNPRT
+2178 
-2189 NTVEKP
+2189 VEKP

-2238 VERAKND
+2238 VERAKNG

-2776 DISIKNGVIYATS
+2776 KISIKNGVIYATS

-3089 LNVNQPDIK
+3089 LNVNQSDIK

-3221 KKLGGRDLKAGEFS
+3221 KKLEGRDLKAGEFS

-3389 PTPPTPVVPPVTP
+3389 PT
-3402 PTSPEVSRE
+3402 SPEVSRE

>member
-33 HSAQADEVG
+33 HSAQADEVA
-42 TPTVSAGNPG
+42 TPTVTAGNPG

-67 TTAPQPN
+67 TTAPQSN

-85 ATSTSTVALVST
+85 ATSTSTVALVSP

-111 TATAPATTAT
+111 TAAAPATTAT

-161 TVAQPVAPT
+161 TVAQPVAST

-178 PVSAPTATQPVA
+178 PVSTPTATQPAA

-198 VAQPATT
+198 VVQPATT

-230 PMSAVG
+230 PMSAAG

-269 IMSDPNGAT
+269 TMSDPNGAT

-305 PNTSQYTYLVTDLM
+305 PNTSQYTYVVTDLM

-392 VDADKTNRPAL
+392 VDADKSNRPAL

-453 YYKVVDKNASTYDKN
+453 YYKVVDKNASTYNKN
-468 RLVGKFVQDTNGNY
+468 RLVGKFVQDANGDY

-491 YKLVNKDGIPDVGT
+491 YKLINEDGTPDVDT

-527 QDFHASALRAFEGYS
+527 QNFHASALRAFKGYN

-572 EGAVKRIKEVV
+572 EGGVKRIKEVV

-636 KYPTIDD
+636 KNPTIDD

-664 KLVKGQPFAIFSDKQ
+664 KLVMGQPFAIFSDKQ

-711 AGTVAQNNVEV
+711 AGNVAQNNVEV
-722 KENPVS
+722 KEDPVS

-773 KLTPSYET
+773 KLSPSYET
-781 IYYYVKNEP
+781 VYYYVKNAEP
-790 IDIELKLKK
+790 IDIELNLKK

-811 LKKGAFSF
+811 LKEGAFSF

-860 DGTEKEVSL
+860 DGTKKEVSL

-909 DSSGNYLGEHE
+909 DSSGNYLGEYE

-927 KKGQDDSGNKTD
+927 TNGQNDSGESTD
-939 PDVSATNPTGTGTD
+939 TNVSATNPDEKTGTD

-1163 KEVAGTNTDVD
+1163 KEVPGTNTDVD

-1212 DRVFNNYVVPAIP
+1212 DRVFNNFVVPP
-1225 IRVDFKKALV
+1225 VPVNVNFTKALA
-1235 GRPLKKNEFTFE
+1235 GRTLVAGEFTFE
-1247 MKDKNGVVV
+1247 MKDSAGTVV

-1264 GVVTFNQLPEV
+1264 GVVTFNQLPRV
-1275 TNAQVGKVIKYTV
+1275 KNAQVGKVIKYTV

-1308 VSVSV
+1308 VSVTVS
-1313 VKNATSHALQAVV
+1313 KNADHTLKATV

-1346 FQPEKFIVNKEKYD
+1346 FQPEKFIVNKEKFD
-1360 ITGTKLMDDDDE
+1360 ITGNKLMDDDNE
-1372 LADEYTDT
+1372 LTNEYTET
-1380 NANPYADGTANNE
+1380 NADPYVDKTNNNE

-1417 NLKASDN
+1417 KLKASDN
-1424 IQAVGISDK
+1424 IQAVGITDK
-1433 YEADKLEINV
+1433 YEADKLEEINV
-1443 ADIKAYDSVTGVDV
+1443 ADIKAYDSVTGADV
-1457 TDKFDITVNNGVIT
+1457 TSKFVITVNNGEIT
-1471 ATSKASFIKDINND
+1471 ATSKDEFIKDK
-1485 PVIDTTKFA
+1485 VIDTTKFE

-1507 KMTTPNGVDIEN
+1507 KMTTPDGVDIEN
-1519 TANQIVHQYDPTN
+1519 TANQVIHQYDPTKK
-1532 RNITKPEKPTQK
+1532 TVTTPPQKDTQK

-1549 PVPLEFDFTKK
+1549 PISLPLNFTKR
-1560 LDGRNLVENE
+1560 LDGRQLQANE
-1570 FTFVLKKDGV
+1570 FTFELRKDGV
-1580 AIQTVKNSAP
+1580 KVAEAQNGAP
-1590 DATTGIA
+1590 NANGVA
-1597 KIAFKPLEFTKA
+1597 KINFKALQFTHA
-1609 DAGNTFTY
+1609 DLGKTYTY
-1617 TVEEVAGT
+1617 TVNEVAGS
-1625 DATVSYDNMV
+1625 DATVTYDNMV
-1635 ATIKVEV
+1635 ATITVTIQK
-1642 KHDGT
+1642 DGT
-1647 TMTTV
+1647 AKAIV
-1652 VNMLQDAPDKEF
+1652 AHLDQDAPDKEF
-1664 NNTVKPPEEPKFNPE
+1664 NNKVKPPEEPKFNPE
-1679 KYVVSKEKFDITGDK
+1679 KYVVSTEKFDITGDK
-1694 LLDDDSELAD
+1694 LLDDDSELTD

-1709 KANPY
+1709 NANPY

-1782 GADVTSKF
+1782 G
-1790 DIANTGGVI
+1790 
-1799 TATLK
+1799 
-1804 AGFTKSLGDA
+1804 
-1814 NNTQIIDT
+1814 
-1822 TKFAF
+1822 
-1827 GRYYKVDISTTVKT
+1827 
-1841 DAPAG
+1841 
-1846 KDIENTAGQIVHYYN
+1846 
-1861 PRTNTVE
+1861 
-1868 KPEKPTE
+1868 
-1875 KRVNSVPVPLELKF
+1875 
-1889 TKALDGRA
+1889 
-1897 LQAGEFEFILEKDGV
+1897 
-1912 EVERVKNDAAGK
+1912 
-1924 INFKKLEFG
+1924 
-1933 KNDLGKTYNY
+1933 
-1943 TVREVAGT
+1943 
-1951 DATVTYDTMV
+1951 
-1961 ATVSVSI
+1961 
-1968 SHDGT
+1968 
-1973 AKAIVKNVVDAPD
+1973 
-1986 KEFNNKVKPPEE
+1986 
-1998 PKFNPEKYVVST
+1998 
-2010 EKFDITGD
+2010 
-2018 KLLDDDSE
+2018 
-2026 LTDKYG
+2026 
-2032 DTNANPYADG
+2032 
-2042 TANNEPE
+2042 
-2049 NLNTKTVKPGS
+2049 
-2060 KLVYQVWLDTTQF
+2060 
-2073 SATNTENIQTV
+2073 
-2084 GITDNYDE
+2084 
-2092 AKLNVN
+2092 
-2098 SIKVYD
+2098 
-2104 SVTGS
+2104 S

-2146 TTKFAFGRYYKVDI
+2146 TTKFAFGRYYKFDI
-2160 STTVKTDAPAGK
+2160 VTTVKTDAPAGK

-2238 VERAKND
+2238 VERAKNG

-2336 YVVRDEDFDLT
+2336 YVVRDKDFDLT

-2379 VTVRNDKGELEE
+2379 VTVPNDKGELEE

-2461 FDVAVTNGIITANL
+2461 FVVAVTNGIITANL

-2608 ADIGQTFNY
+2608 ADIGHTFNY
-2617 IVEEE
+2617 IVEEV
-2622 KGDKPG
+2622 KDDKPG

-2776 DISIKNGVIYATS
+2776 KISIKNGVIYATS
-2789 KPSLT
+2789 KAELT

-2858 KPTQTRENNVPVP
+2858 KPTQTRDNNVPVP

-3221 KKLGGRDLKAGEFS
+3221 KKLEGRDLKAGEFS

-3354 TPVVPPVTPPTP
+3354 TPVVPPVTPPT
-3366 PTPVVP
+3366 
-3372 PVTPPTPP
+3372 
-3380 TPVVPPVTP
+3380 
-3389 PTPPTPVVPPVTP
+3389 
-3402 PTSPEVSRE
+3402 SPEVSRE

>member
-67 TTAPQPN
+67 TTAPQSN

-85 ATSTSTVALVST
+85 ATSTSTVALVSP

-111 TATAPATTAT
+111 IATAPATTAT

-230 PMSAVG
+230 PMSAAG
-236 TAPEV
+236 TATEV

-259 YTTGAATATP
+259 HTTGAATATP
-269 IMSDPNGAT
+269 TMSDPNGAT

-453 YYKVVDKNASTYDKN
+453 YYKVVDKNASTYDMN

-491 YKLVNKDGIPDVGT
+491 YKLVNKDGTPDVGT

-636 KYPTIDD
+636 KNPTIDD

-700 RPDGTFYRMSW
+700 RPDGTFYRMFW
-711 AGTVAQNNVEV
+711 AGNVAQNNVEV

-773 KLTPSYET
+773 KLSPSYET
-781 IYYYVKNEP
+781 VYYYVKNEP

-860 DGTEKEVSL
+860 DGAEKEVSL

-889 TEVDYDGMSVIATV
+889 TEVDYDEMSVTATV

-909 DSSGNYLGEHE
+909 DASGNYLGEYE

-927 KKGQDDSGNKTD
+927 EKGQDDKGKETGTN
-939 PDVSATNPTGTGTD
+939 VSATNPKEKTGTD

-994 VVGTAKNDANGN
+994 VVGTAKNDLNGN

-1212 DRVFNNYVVPAIP
+1212 DRVFNNFVVPP
-1225 IRVDFKKALV
+1225 VPVNVNFTKALA
-1235 GRPLKKNEFTFE
+1235 GRTLVAGEFTFE
-1247 MKDKNGVVV
+1247 MKDENGVVV

-1275 TNAQVGKVIKYTV
+1275 KNAQVGKVIKYKVT
-1288 SEKVPANKE
+1288 EKVPANKE

-1308 VSVSV
+1308 VSVTVS
-1313 VKNATSHALQAVV
+1313 KNADHTLKATV

-1346 FQPEKFIVNKEKYD
+1346 FQPEKFIVNKEKFD
-1360 ITGTKLMDDDDE
+1360 ITGNKLMDDDNE
-1372 LADEYTDT
+1372 LTNEYTET
-1380 NANPYADGTANNE
+1380 NADPYVDKTNNNE

-1403 KGDKI
+1403 KGDEI

-1417 NLKASDN
+1417 KLKASDN
-1424 IQAVGISDK
+1424 IQAVGITDK
-1433 YEADKLEINV
+1433 YEADKLKINA
-1443 ADIKAYDSVTGVDV
+1443 ADIKAYDSVTGTDV
-1457 TDKFDITVNNGVIT
+1457 TSKFVITVNNGEIT
-1471 ATSKASFIKDINND
+1471 ATSKDEFIKDK
-1485 PVIDTTKFA
+1485 VIDTTKFE

-1507 KMTTPNGVDIEN
+1507 KTTTPDGVDIEN
-1519 TANQIVHQYDPTN
+1519 TANQIVHQYDPTK
-1532 RNITKPEKPTQK
+1532 RDITKPEKPTQK

-1549 PVPLEFDFTKK
+1549 PISLPLNFTKR
-1560 LDGRNLVENE
+1560 LDGRQLQANE
-1570 FTFVLKKDGV
+1570 FTFELRKDGV
-1580 AIQTVKNSAP
+1580 KVADAQNDAP
-1590 DATTGIA
+1590 NANGVA
-1597 KIAFKPLEFTKA
+1597 KINFKALQFTHA
-1609 DAGNTFTY
+1609 DLGKTYTY
-1617 TVEEVAGT
+1617 TVNEVAGS
-1625 DATVSYDNMV
+1625 DATVTYDTMV
-1635 ATIKVEV
+1635 ATITVTIQK
-1642 KHDGT
+1642 DGT
-1647 TMTTV
+1647 AKAIV
-1652 VNMLQDAPDKEF
+1652 AHLDQDAPDKEF
-1664 NNTVKPPEEPKFNPE
+1664 NNKVKPPEEPKFNPE
-1679 KYVVSKEKFDITGDK
+1679 KYVVSTEKFDITGDK
-1694 LLDDDSELAD
+1694 LVDDDSELAD

-1709 KANPY
+1709 NANPY
-1714 VDGTAN
+1714 ADGTAN

-1739 QVWLDTKQFS
+1739 QVWLDTTQFS

-1827 GRYYKVDISTTVKT
+1827 GRYYKFDIVTTVKT

-1868 KPEKPTE
+1868 KP
-1875 KRVNSVPVPLELKF
+1875 N
-1889 TKALDGRA
+1889 
-1897 LQAGEFEFILEKDGV
+1897 
-1912 EVERVKNDAAGK
+1912 
-1924 INFKKLEFG
+1924 
-1933 KNDLGKTYNY
+1933 
-1943 TVREVAGT
+1943 
-1951 DATVTYDTMV
+1951 
-1961 ATVSVSI
+1961 
-1968 SHDGT
+1968 
-1973 AKAIVKNVVDAPD
+1973 
-1986 KEFNNKVKPPEE
+1986 
-1998 PKFNPEKYVVST
+1998 
-2010 EKFDITGD
+2010 
-2018 KLLDDDSE
+2018 
-2026 LTDKYG
+2026 
-2032 DTNANPYADG
+2032 
-2042 TANNEPE
+2042 
-2049 NLNTKTVKPGS
+2049 
-2060 KLVYQVWLDTTQF
+2060 
-2073 SATNTENIQTV
+2073 
-2084 GITDNYDE
+2084 
-2092 AKLNVN
+2092 
-2098 SIKVYD
+2098 
-2104 SVTGS
+2104 
-2109 DVTSKFDIAN
+2109 
-2119 TGGVI
+2119 
-2124 TATLKAG
+2124 
-2131 FTKSLGDANNTQIID
+2131 
-2146 TTKFAFGRYYKVDI
+2146 
-2160 STTVKTDAPAGK
+2160 
-2172 DIENTA
+2172 
-2178 GQIVHYYNPRT
+2178 
-2189 NTVEKP
+2189 
-2195 EKPTEKRVNSVP
+2195 KPTEKRVNSVP

-2336 YVVRDEDFDLT
+2336 YVVRDKDFDLT

-2361 YGDTKIN
+2361 YSDTKIN

-2776 DISIKNGVIYATS
+2776 KISIKNGVIYATS

-2800 DATPVI
+2800 DSTPVI

-2858 KPTQTRENNVPVP
+2858 KPTQTRDNNVPVP

-3221 KKLGGRDLKAGEFS
+3221 KKLEGRDLKAGEFS

-3244 VIETVSNDA
+3244 VIETVSNDV

-3380 TPVVPPVTP
+3380 TPPTPVVPPVTP

>member
-1 MKDFFNRRQRFS
+1 
-13 LRKYSFGVASVLLGT
+13 
-28 ALFAA
+28 
-33 HSAQADEVG
+33 
-42 TPTVSAGNPG
+42 
-52 TSVAGESSSSLVNTT
+52 
-67 TTAPQPN
+67 
-74 PAASVTSPSAS
+74 
-85 ATSTSTVALVST
+85 
-97 ASEVASASTTETTS
+97 
-111 TATAPATTAT
+111 
-121 AAATASSTPTAAG
+121 
-134 TTSVGS
+134 
-140 ATSSSTGATST
+140 
-151 SAVTPTAVQP
+151 
-161 TVAQPVAPT
+161 
-170 TQPTATTQ
+170 
-178 PVSAPTATQPVA
+178 
-190 STQPTSAS
+190 
-198 VAQPATT
+198 
-205 TLTTSTPSPTSAAN
+205 
-219 TAALTTMLTAN
+219 MLTAN
-230 PMSAVG
+230 PLSAAG

-259 YTTGAATATP
+259 HTTGAATATP
-269 IMSDPNGAT
+269 TMSDPNGAT

-453 YYKVVDKNASTYDKN
+453 YYKVVDKNASTYDMN

-491 YKLVNKDGIPDVGT
+491 YKLVNKDGTPDVGT

-623 GSNNKIDHPEDLG
+623 GSNNKIDHPEDFG
-636 KYPTIDD
+636 KNPTIDD

-1163 KEVAGTNTDVD
+1163 KEVAGTNSDVD

-1235 GRPLKKNEFTFE
+1235 GRSLKANEFTFE
-1247 MKDKNGVVV
+1247 MKDSAGTVV
-1256 ATGTNDEH
+1256 ATGTNDAN
-1264 GVVTFNQLPEV
+1264 GVVTFNQLPKV
-1275 TNAQVGKVIKYTV
+1275 KNAQVGQTIKYYV
-1288 SEKVPANKE
+1288 SEKVPSNKE
-1297 FGVTYDNMVAE
+1297 FGVTYDSMVAE
-1308 VSVSV
+1308 VSVTVS
-1313 VKNATSHALQAVV
+1313 KNADHTLKATV

-1360 ITGTKLMDDDDE
+1360 ITGNKLMDDDDE
-1372 LADEYTDT
+1372 LADEYVDT
-1380 NANPYADGTANNE
+1380 NANPYVDGTTNNE

-1408 VYQVWLDTT
+1408 VYQVWLDTR

-1424 IQAVGISDK
+1424 IKAVGITDK
-1433 YEADKLEINV
+1433 YEADKLEIN
-1443 ADIKAYDSVTGVDV
+1443 ASNIKAYDSATGADV
-1457 TDKFDITVNNGVIT
+1457 TAKFDIKVENGTIT
-1471 ATSKASFIKDINND
+1471 ATSKDEFIKDANNN
-1485 PVIDTTKFA
+1485 PVIDTTKFE

-1549 PVPLEFDFTKK
+1549 PISLPLNFTKR
-1560 LDGRNLVENE
+1560 LDGRQLQANE
-1570 FTFVLKKDGV
+1570 FTFELRKDGV
-1580 AIQTVKNSAP
+1580 KVAEAQNGAP
-1590 DATTGIA
+1590 NANGVA
-1597 KIAFKPLEFTKA
+1597 KINFKALQFTHA
-1609 DAGNTFTY
+1609 DLGKTYTY
-1617 TVEEVAGT
+1617 TVNEVAGS
-1625 DATVSYDNMV
+1625 DATVTYDTMV
-1635 ATIKVEV
+1635 ATITVTIQK
-1642 KHDGT
+1642 DGT
-1647 TMTTV
+1647 AKAIV
-1652 VNMLQDAPDKEF
+1652 AHLDQDAPDKEF

-1694 LLDDDSELAD
+1694 LLDDDSELTD

-1739 QVWLDTKQFS
+1739 QVWLDTTQFS

-1827 GRYYKVDISTTVKT
+1827 GRYYKFDIVTTVKT

-1868 KPEKPTE
+1868 KP
-1875 KRVNSVPVPLELKF
+1875 N
-1889 TKALDGRA
+1889 
-1897 LQAGEFEFILEKDGV
+1897 
-1912 EVERVKNDAAGK
+1912 
-1924 INFKKLEFG
+1924 
-1933 KNDLGKTYNY
+1933 
-1943 TVREVAGT
+1943 
-1951 DATVTYDTMV
+1951 
-1961 ATVSVSI
+1961 
-1968 SHDGT
+1968 
-1973 AKAIVKNVVDAPD
+1973 
-1986 KEFNNKVKPPEE
+1986 
-1998 PKFNPEKYVVST
+1998 
-2010 EKFDITGD
+2010 
-2018 KLLDDDSE
+2018 
-2026 LTDKYG
+2026 
-2032 DTNANPYADG
+2032 
-2042 TANNEPE
+2042 
-2049 NLNTKTVKPGS
+2049 
-2060 KLVYQVWLDTTQF
+2060 
-2073 SATNTENIQTV
+2073 
-2084 GITDNYDE
+2084 
-2092 AKLNVN
+2092 
-2098 SIKVYD
+2098 
-2104 SVTGS
+2104 
-2109 DVTSKFDIAN
+2109 
-2119 TGGVI
+2119 
-2124 TATLKAG
+2124 
-2131 FTKSLGDANNTQIID
+2131 
-2146 TTKFAFGRYYKVDI
+2146 
-2160 STTVKTDAPAGK
+2160 
-2172 DIENTA
+2172 
-2178 GQIVHYYNPRT
+2178 
-2189 NTVEKP
+2189 
-2195 EKPTEKRVNSVP
+2195 KPTEKRVNSVP

-2336 YVVRDEDFDLT
+2336 YVVRDKDFDLT

-2361 YGDTKIN
+2361 YSDTKIN

-2776 DISIKNGVIYATS
+2776 KISIKNGVIYATS

-2919 FSKADLGKTF
+2919 FRKADLGKTF

-3089 LNVNQPDIK
+3089 LNVNQSDIK

-3221 KKLGGRDLKAGEFS
+3221 KKLEGRDLKAGEFS

>member
-1 MKDFFNRRQRFS
+1 
-13 LRKYSFGVASVLLGT
+13 
-28 ALFAA
+28 
-33 HSAQADEVG
+33 
-42 TPTVSAGNPG
+42 
-52 TSVAGESSSSLVNTT
+52 
-67 TTAPQPN
+67 
-74 PAASVTSPSAS
+74 
-85 ATSTSTVALVST
+85 
-97 ASEVASASTTETTS
+97 
-111 TATAPATTAT
+111 
-121 AAATASSTPTAAG
+121 
-134 TTSVGS
+134 
-140 ATSSSTGATST
+140 
-151 SAVTPTAVQP
+151 
-161 TVAQPVAPT
+161 
-170 TQPTATTQ
+170 
-178 PVSAPTATQPVA
+178 
-190 STQPTSAS
+190 
-198 VAQPATT
+198 
-205 TLTTSTPSPTSAAN
+205 
-219 TAALTTMLTAN
+219 MLTAN
-230 PMSAVG
+230 PMSAAG

-241 RSRSSRRRRSLD
+241 RSRSSRRRRD
-253 NPESTS
+253 AANPVTTN
-259 YTTGAATATP
+259 YTTGPATATP
-269 IMSDPNGAT
+269 AMSDPNGAT
-278 ITNRPLVVPTP
+278 ISSRPLVVPTP
-289 KDPNDHITA
+289 KDSGQHVTT
-298 GINYQLN
+298 GIDFQLN
-305 PNTSQYTYLVTDLM
+305 PNPSQYTFAVTDLNS
-319 GFNKAYNTKYYYRMS
+319 FNATYNKKYYYRLS
-334 KPYDNSTNVT
+334 KPYNASNDIT
-344 IELVDGATNTV
+344 IELVDGQNNNV
-355 KETKQING
+355 VETKSING
-363 AGTVNL
+363 SGTVSL
-369 GQATLAPIS
+369 GQSILAPLTGS
-378 GAKQAYIE
+378 SQAYIE

-392 VDADKTNRPAL
+392 QDADKSSRPAL
-403 RATWKYNGSATDFDG
+403 RATWKVSGLVQNFAG
-418 QRSAIQIYD
+418 QRSGIQIYD
-427 VVNPANEGTTIT
+427 VANKANEGTSIT

-445 PRLTHKTT
+445 PRLTDKTT
-453 YYKVVDKNASTYDKN
+453 YYKAVDRGT
-468 RLVGKFVQDTNGNY
+468 RQDVSRTEGIATITTAKRSNDV
-482 IKNSSTAGD
+482 KNSDIVARYADGTVDVRNENGQI
-491 YKLVNKDGIPDVGT
+491 VNKTTYVNVDRNNINPQEYKEDGAEINLGT
-505 QSYRETGNEES
+505 YTSTG
-516 LGSFTLTAMEG
+516 MEG
-527 QDFHASALRAFEGYS
+527 QNLTASGLRAFEGYK
-542 LYQTADP
+542 LYQTADS
-549 RSLVDVLKK
+549 RSLIDVLKQ
-558 PYQVGQRWF
+558 PFHVGQRWF

-572 EGAVKRIKEVV
+572 QGGVKRIKEVV
-583 KEDGTVRIEMWAIK
+583 SEDGTVRIEMWAIK
-597 SDSLNKIAKDV
+597 SDSLNKISSDL
-608 NTDGYVKVYETVIRP
+608 NTDGYFKVYETVIPPGKNNYDVRP
-623 GSNNKIDHPEDLG
+623 Q
-636 KYPTIDD
+636 D
-643 AGWNRD
+643 AGKDIDVSDPGWNQD
-649 NNTPSYPGLKPEYRD
+649 NNTPQIPKPGFEYIDSLKS
-664 KLVKGQPFAIFSDKQ
+664 KLVQGKPFTIFSDKQ
-679 NTNYKGDLEFARGSG
+679 VTNYKGDLQFEKTENNVTTLLF
-694 ADFIYK
+694 K
-700 RPDGTFYRMSW
+700 RPNGTFYKMD
-711 AGTVAQNNVEV
+711 
-722 KENPVS
+722 KEYLQDASGNPTGKVNMKETDVS
-728 ATEAAQYSPRYS
+728 ATDANGYKPTYVSK
-740 SAGEFYVNRGS
+740 GEFYVNRGDKDNAYS
-751 SDTSYTING
+751 ING
-760 VPVASGNIFRLEN
+760 TPVSSGNVFRLQNDLNPVYRTVYYYAKPEPVKVKLQFTKALAGRTLQDGEFDFKIQDTASGYNETVSNQNGKVTFSE
-773 KLTPSYET
+773 LTFTKPGVYT
-781 IYYYVKNEP
+781 YKVNEVP
-790 IDIELKLKK
+790 
-799 VLKSLNTTVQPE
+799 
-811 LKKGAFSF
+811 
-819 NITNVAADPAN
+819 
-830 PLEKDGP
+830 
-837 AINATVTNKEDGSIP
+837 
-852 FTQKITQA
+852 
-860 DGTEKEVSL
+860 GT
-869 IQLDKVGIY
+869 
-878 KYRITEVAGSD
+878 D
-889 TEVDYDGMSVIATV
+889 TDVDYDGMESTV
-903 TVTEKK
+903 TITVTEKNAIGDLDAK
-909 DSSGNYLGEHE
+909 
-920 YTVTYTS
+920 VTYTS
-927 KKGQDDSGNKTD
+927 INGQDDSGNTTD
-939 PDVSATNPTGTGTD
+939 TNVSATNPTVRTGTD

-994 VVGTAKNDANGN
+994 VVGTAKNDLNGN

-1071 ATTYSSVNGID
+1071 ATTYSIVNGID

-1235 GRPLKKNEFTFE
+1235 GRPLKENEFTFE

-1275 TNAQVGKVIKYTV
+1275 KNAQVGKVIKYTV

-1308 VSVSV
+1308 VSVTVS
-1313 VKNATSHALQAVV
+1313 KNADHTLKATVA
-1326 TYPGG
+1326 YPGG

-1346 FQPEKFIVNKEKYD
+1346 FQPEKFIVNKKKFD
-1360 ITGTKLMDDDDE
+1360 ITGNKLMDDDNE
-1372 LADEYTDT
+1372 LTNEYTET
-1380 NANPYADGTANNE
+1380 NADPYVDKTNNNE

-1403 KGDKI
+1403 KGDEI

-1417 NLKASDN
+1417 KLKASDN
-1424 IQAVGISDK
+1424 IQAVGITDK

-1443 ADIKAYDSVTGVDV
+1443 ADIKAYDSVTGADV
-1457 TDKFDITVNNGVIT
+1457 TSKFVITVNNGEIT
-1471 ATSKASFIKDINND
+1471 ATSKDEFIKDKVNN
-1485 PVIDTTKFA
+1485 PVIDTTKFE

-1507 KMTTPNGVDIEN
+1507 KTTTPDGVDIEN
-1519 TANQIVHQYDPTN
+1519 TANQVIHQYDPTKK
-1532 RNITKPEKPTQK
+1532 TVTTPPQKDTQK

-1549 PVPLEFDFTKK
+1549 PISLPLNFTKR
-1560 LDGRNLVENE
+1560 LDGRQLQANE
-1570 FTFVLKKDGV
+1570 FTFELRKDGV
-1580 AIQTVKNSAP
+1580 KVADAQNDAP
-1590 DATTGIA
+1590 NANGVA
-1597 KIAFKPLEFTKA
+1597 KINFKALQFTHA
-1609 DAGNTFTY
+1609 DLGKTYTY
-1617 TVEEVAGT
+1617 TVNEVAGS
-1625 DATVSYDNMV
+1625 DATVTYDTMV
-1635 ATIKVEV
+1635 ATITVTIQK
-1642 KHDGT
+1642 DGT
-1647 TMTTV
+1647 AKAIV
-1652 VNMLQDAPDKEF
+1652 AHLDQDAPDKEF

-1709 KANPY
+1709 KVNPY
-1714 VDGTAN
+1714 ADGTAN

-1827 GRYYKVDISTTVKT
+1827 GRYYKFDIVTTVKT

-1868 KPEKPTE
+1868 KP
-1875 KRVNSVPVPLELKF
+1875 N
-1889 TKALDGRA
+1889 
-1897 LQAGEFEFILEKDGV
+1897 
-1912 EVERVKNDAAGK
+1912 
-1924 INFKKLEFG
+1924 
-1933 KNDLGKTYNY
+1933 
-1943 TVREVAGT
+1943 
-1951 DATVTYDTMV
+1951 
-1961 ATVSVSI
+1961 
-1968 SHDGT
+1968 
-1973 AKAIVKNVVDAPD
+1973 
-1986 KEFNNKVKPPEE
+1986 
-1998 PKFNPEKYVVST
+1998 
-2010 EKFDITGD
+2010 
-2018 KLLDDDSE
+2018 
-2026 LTDKYG
+2026 
-2032 DTNANPYADG
+2032 
-2042 TANNEPE
+2042 
-2049 NLNTKTVKPGS
+2049 
-2060 KLVYQVWLDTTQF
+2060 
-2073 SATNTENIQTV
+2073 
-2084 GITDNYDE
+2084 
-2092 AKLNVN
+2092 
-2098 SIKVYD
+2098 
-2104 SVTGS
+2104 
-2109 DVTSKFDIAN
+2109 
-2119 TGGVI
+2119 
-2124 TATLKAG
+2124 
-2131 FTKSLGDANNTQIID
+2131 
-2146 TTKFAFGRYYKVDI
+2146 
-2160 STTVKTDAPAGK
+2160 
-2172 DIENTA
+2172 
-2178 GQIVHYYNPRT
+2178 
-2189 NTVEKP
+2189 
-2195 EKPTEKRVNSVP
+2195 KPTEKRVNSVP

-2336 YVVRDEDFDLT
+2336 YVVRDKDFDLT

-2361 YGDTKIN
+2361 YSDTKIN

-2776 DISIKNGVIYATS
+2776 KISIKNGVIYATS

-2800 DATPVI
+2800 DSTPVI

-2858 KPTQTRENNVPVP
+2858 KPTQTRDNNVPVP

-3221 KKLGGRDLKAGEFS
+3221 KKLEGRDLKAGEFS

-3244 VIETVSNDA
+3244 VIETVSNDV

-3380 TPVVPPVTP
+3380 TPPTPVVPPVTP

>member
-1 MKDFFNRRQRFS
+1 
-13 LRKYSFGVASVLLGT
+13 
-28 ALFAA
+28 
-33 HSAQADEVG
+33 
-42 TPTVSAGNPG
+42 
-52 TSVAGESSSSLVNTT
+52 
-67 TTAPQPN
+67 
-74 PAASVTSPSAS
+74 
-85 ATSTSTVALVST
+85 
-97 ASEVASASTTETTS
+97 
-111 TATAPATTAT
+111 
-121 AAATASSTPTAAG
+121 
-134 TTSVGS
+134 
-140 ATSSSTGATST
+140 
-151 SAVTPTAVQP
+151 
-161 TVAQPVAPT
+161 
-170 TQPTATTQ
+170 
-178 PVSAPTATQPVA
+178 
-190 STQPTSAS
+190 
-198 VAQPATT
+198 
-205 TLTTSTPSPTSAAN
+205 
-219 TAALTTMLTAN
+219 MLTAN
-230 PMSAVG
+230 PMSAAG

-269 IMSDPNGAT
+269 TMSDPNGAT

-289 KDPNDHITA
+289 KDPNNHVTA

-305 PNTSQYTYLVTDLM
+305 PSASQYTYIVTDLM
-319 GFNKAYNTKYYYRMS
+319 GFNTEYNTKFYYRMS

-386 FRFENI
+386 FRFEN
-392 VDADKTNRPAL
+392 VKDADKTDRPAL
-403 RATWKYNGSATDFDG
+403 RATWKFNGSANDFDG
-418 QRSAIQIYD
+418 QRTAIQIYD
-427 VVNPANEGTTIT
+427 VVNTANEGTTIT
-439 DPQYYI
+439 NPQYYI

-453 YYKVVDKNASTYDKN
+453 YYKVVDKNASTYNKN
-468 RLVGKFVQDTNGNY
+468 RLVGKFVQDANGDY

-491 YKLVNKDGIPDVGT
+491 YKLVNKDGTPDVNT

-527 QDFHASALRAFEGYS
+527 QNFYASALRAFEGYS
-542 LYQTADP
+542 LYQTADS

-567 DVANA
+567 DVANP
-572 EGAVKRIKEVV
+572 EGGVKRIKEVV
-583 KEDGTVRIEMWAIK
+583 GEDGTVRIEMWAIK
-597 SDSLNKIAKDV
+597 SDSLNKISKDL

-623 GSNNKIDHPEDLG
+623 GSNNKIDHPEDFG
-636 KYPTIDD
+636 KNPEIDD
-643 AGWNRD
+643 AGWNKD
-649 NNTPSYPGLKPEYRD
+649 NNKPVRDGLKPELRD
-664 KLVKGQPFAIFSDKQ
+664 KLVVGKPFAIFSDKQ
-679 NTNYKGDLEFARGSG
+679 NTNYLGDLEYGKPNV

-700 RPDGTFYRMSW
+700 RPNGTFYKMTW
-711 AGTVAQNNVEV
+711 GGDEPTNTIEYAITE
-722 KENPVS
+722 VS
-728 ATEAAQYSPRYS
+728 ASEAAGYQPRYS
-740 SAGEFYVNRGS
+740 AAGEFYVNRGG
-751 SDTSYTING
+751 TGAAYTING
-760 VPVASGNIFRLEN
+760 VPVSSGNVFRLEN
-773 KLTPSYET
+773 KLSPSYET
-781 IYYYVKNEP
+781 VYYYVKNEP

-799 VLKSLNTTVQPE
+799 VLTSLNATEQPE

-819 NITNVAADPAN
+819 KIENVAADPAN

-837 AINATVTNKEDGSIP
+837 VINETVKNKEDGSIP
-852 FTQKITQA
+852 FTKKITQA

-979 KANEFTFNLLNEAGA
+979 KANEFTFNLLNEAGT

-1163 KEVAGTNTDVD
+1163 KEVPGTNTDVD

-1212 DRVFNNYVVPAIP
+1212 DRVFNNFVVPP
-1225 IRVDFKKALV
+1225 VPVNVNFTKALA
-1235 GRPLKKNEFTFE
+1235 GRTLVAGEFTFE
-1247 MKDKNGVVV
+1247 MKDENGVVV

-1275 TNAQVGKVIKYTV
+1275 KNAQVGKVIKYKVT
-1288 SEKVPANKE
+1288 EKVPANKE

-1308 VSVSV
+1308 VSVTVS
-1313 VKNATSHALQAVV
+1313 KNADHTLKATV

-1346 FQPEKFIVNKEKYD
+1346 FQPEKFIVNKEKFD
-1360 ITGTKLMDDDDE
+1360 ITGNKLMDDDNE
-1372 LADEYTDT
+1372 LTNEYTET
-1380 NANPYADGTANNE
+1380 NADPYVDKTNNNE

-1403 KGDKI
+1403 KGDEI

-1417 NLKASDN
+1417 KLKASDN
-1424 IQAVGISDK
+1424 IQAVGITDK

-1443 ADIKAYDSVTGVDV
+1443 ADIKAYDSVTGADV
-1457 TDKFDITVNNGVIT
+1457 TSKFVITVNNGEIT
-1471 ATSKASFIKDINND
+1471 ATSKDEFIKDK
-1485 PVIDTTKFA
+1485 VIDTTKFE

-1519 TANQIVHQYDPTN
+1519 TANQIVHQYDPTK
-1532 RNITKPEKPTQK
+1532 RDITKPEKPTQK

-1647 TMTTV
+1647 TKTTV

-1664 NNTVKPPEEPKFNPE
+1664 NNKVKPPEEPKFNPE
-1679 KYVVSKEKFDITGDK
+1679 KYVVDKEKFDITGDK
-1694 LLDDDSELAD
+1694 LVDDDKELAD
-1704 KYGDT
+1704 KYADT
-1709 KANPY
+1709 NANPY
-1714 VDGTAN
+1714 ADDASN

-1726 NTKTVKPGSKLVY
+1726 NTKTVKPGDKLVY

-1749 ATNTENIQTVG
+1749 ATNTENIQTLS
-1760 ITDNYDEAKLD
+1760 ITDNYDEDKLD

-1827 GRYYKVDISTTVKT
+1827 GRYYKVDIVTTVKT
-1841 DAPAG
+1841 NVEPG

-1861 PRTNTVE
+1861 PRTN
-1868 KPEKPTE
+1868 K
-1875 KRVNSVPVPLELKF
+1875 
-1889 TKALDGRA
+1889 
-1897 LQAGEFEFILEKDGV
+1897 
-1912 EVERVKNDAAGK
+1912 
-1924 INFKKLEFG
+1924 
-1933 KNDLGKTYNY
+1933 
-1943 TVREVAGT
+1943 
-1951 DATVTYDTMV
+1951 
-1961 ATVSVSI
+1961 
-1968 SHDGT
+1968 
-1973 AKAIVKNVVDAPD
+1973 
-1986 KEFNNKVKPPEE
+1986 
-1998 PKFNPEKYVVST
+1998 
-2010 EKFDITGD
+2010 
-2018 KLLDDDSE
+2018 
-2026 LTDKYG
+2026 
-2032 DTNANPYADG
+2032 
-2042 TANNEPE
+2042 
-2049 NLNTKTVKPGS
+2049 
-2060 KLVYQVWLDTTQF
+2060 
-2073 SATNTENIQTV
+2073 
-2084 GITDNYDE
+2084 
-2092 AKLNVN
+2092 
-2098 SIKVYD
+2098 
-2104 SVTGS
+2104 
-2109 DVTSKFDIAN
+2109 
-2119 TGGVI
+2119 
-2124 TATLKAG
+2124 
-2131 FTKSLGDANNTQIID
+2131 
-2146 TTKFAFGRYYKVDI
+2146 
-2160 STTVKTDAPAGK
+2160 
-2172 DIENTA
+2172 
-2178 GQIVHYYNPRT
+2178 
-2189 NTVEKP
+2189 VEKP

-2327 EEPKFNPEK
+2327 EEPEFKPEK

-2679 FKPEKYVVSKEK
+2679 FKPEKYVVFKEK

-3122 ANLKD
+3122 ATLKD

-3221 KKLGGRDLKAGEFS
+3221 KKLEGRDLKAGEFS

-3389 PTPPTPVVPPVTP
+3389 PT
-3402 PTSPEVSRE
+3402 SPEVSRE

>member
-33 HSAQADEVG
+33 HSVQADEVA

-67 TTAPQPN
+67 TTAPQSN

-85 ATSTSTVALVST
+85 ATSTSTVALVSP

-111 TATAPATTAT
+111 TAAAPATTAT

-140 ATSSSTGATST
+140 APSSSTGTTST

-161 TVAQPVAPT
+161 TVEQPVAST
-170 TQPTATTQ
+170 TQLTATTQ
-178 PVSAPTATQPVA
+178 PVSTPTATQPVA

-230 PMSAVG
+230 PMSAAG
-236 TAPEV
+236 TATEV

-259 YTTGAATATP
+259 HTTGAATATP
-269 IMSDPNGAT
+269 TMSDPNGAT

-491 YKLVNKDGIPDVGT
+491 YKLVNKDGTPDVGT

-636 KYPTIDD
+636 KNPTIDD

-790 IDIELKLKK
+790 IDIELNLKK

-811 LKKGAFSF
+811 LKKGDFSF

-909 DSSGNYLGEHE
+909 DSSGNYLGEYE

-927 KKGQDDSGNKTD
+927 KNGQDASGNTTD
-939 PDVSATNPTGTGTD
+939 PKVSATNPTGTGTD
-953 TEFNNFVVAPVNVE
+953 TEFNNFVVAPVNIE

-1212 DRVFNNYVVPAIP
+1212 DRVFNNYVVPP
-1225 IRVDFKKALV
+1225 VPVNVNFTKALA
-1235 GRPLKKNEFTFE
+1235 GRTLVAGEFTFE
-1247 MKDKNGVVV
+1247 MKDENGVVV

-1308 VSVSV
+1308 VSVTVS
-1313 VKNATSHALQAVV
+1313 KNADHTLKATV

-1346 FQPEKFIVNKEKYD
+1346 FQPEKFIVNKEKFD
-1360 ITGTKLMDDDDE
+1360 ITGNKLMDDDNE
-1372 LADEYTDT
+1372 LTNEYTET
-1380 NANPYADGTANNE
+1380 NADPYVDKTNNNE

-1403 KGDKI
+1403 KGDEI

-1417 NLKASDN
+1417 KLKASDN
-1424 IQAVGISDK
+1424 IQAVGITDK

-1485 PVIDTTKFA
+1485 PVIDTTLFE

-1519 TANQIVHQYDPTN
+1519 TANQIVHQYDPTK
-1532 RNITKPEKPTQK
+1532 RDITKPEKPTQK

-1549 PVPLEFDFTKK
+1549 PISLPLNFTKR
-1560 LDGRNLVENE
+1560 LDGRQLQANE
-1570 FTFVLKKDGV
+1570 FTFELRKDGV
-1580 AIQTVKNSAP
+1580 KVADAQNDAP
-1590 DATTGIA
+1590 NANGVA
-1597 KIAFKPLEFTKA
+1597 KINFKALQFTHA
-1609 DAGNTFTY
+1609 DLGKTYTY
-1617 TVEEVAGT
+1617 TVNEVAGS
-1625 DATVSYDNMV
+1625 DATVTYDTMV
-1635 ATIKVEV
+1635 ATITVTIQK
-1642 KHDGT
+1642 DGT
-1647 TMTTV
+1647 AKAIV
-1652 VNMLQDAPDKEF
+1652 AHLDQDAPDKEF

-1694 LLDDDSELAD
+1694 LVDDDKELAD
-1704 KYGDT
+1704 KYADT
-1709 KANPY
+1709 NANPY
-1714 VDGTAN
+1714 ADDASN

-1726 NTKTVKPGSKLVY
+1726 NTKTVKPGDKLVY

-1749 ATNTENIQTVG
+1749 ATNTENIQTLG
-1760 ITDNYDEAKLD
+1760 ITDNYDEDKLD

-1782 GADVTSKF
+1782 GTDVTSKF

-1827 GRYYKVDISTTVKT
+1827 GRYYKVDIVTTVKT
-1841 DAPAG
+1841 TVEPG

-1861 PRTNTVE
+1861 PRTN
-1868 KPEKPTE
+1868 K
-1875 KRVNSVPVPLELKF
+1875 
-1889 TKALDGRA
+1889 
-1897 LQAGEFEFILEKDGV
+1897 
-1912 EVERVKNDAAGK
+1912 
-1924 INFKKLEFG
+1924 
-1933 KNDLGKTYNY
+1933 
-1943 TVREVAGT
+1943 
-1951 DATVTYDTMV
+1951 
-1961 ATVSVSI
+1961 
-1968 SHDGT
+1968 
-1973 AKAIVKNVVDAPD
+1973 
-1986 KEFNNKVKPPEE
+1986 
-1998 PKFNPEKYVVST
+1998 
-2010 EKFDITGD
+2010 
-2018 KLLDDDSE
+2018 
-2026 LTDKYG
+2026 
-2032 DTNANPYADG
+2032 
-2042 TANNEPE
+2042 
-2049 NLNTKTVKPGS
+2049 
-2060 KLVYQVWLDTTQF
+2060 
-2073 SATNTENIQTV
+2073 
-2084 GITDNYDE
+2084 
-2092 AKLNVN
+2092 
-2098 SIKVYD
+2098 
-2104 SVTGS
+2104 
-2109 DVTSKFDIAN
+2109 
-2119 TGGVI
+2119 
-2124 TATLKAG
+2124 
-2131 FTKSLGDANNTQIID
+2131 
-2146 TTKFAFGRYYKVDI
+2146 
-2160 STTVKTDAPAGK
+2160 
-2172 DIENTA
+2172 
-2178 GQIVHYYNPRT
+2178 
-2189 NTVEKP
+2189 VEKP

-2327 EEPKFNPEK
+2327 EEPEFKPEK
-2336 YVVRDEDFDLT
+2336 YVVRDEYFDLT

-2379 VTVRNDKGELEE
+2379 VTVPNDKGELEE

-2451 GETGADVTSK
+2451 GETGTDVTSK
-2461 FDVAVTNGIITANL
+2461 FDVAVTNDGIITANL

-2531 YNPRTHT
+2531 YNPRTHK
-2538 VETPDKPTQKRV
+2538 VENPDKPTQKRV

-3221 KKLGGRDLKAGEFS
+3221 KKLEGRDLKAGEFS

-3389 PTPPTPVVPPVTP
+3389 PT
-3402 PTSPEVSRE
+3402 SPEVSRE

>member
-1 MKDFFNRRQRFS
+1 
-13 LRKYSFGVASVLLGT
+13 
-28 ALFAA
+28 
-33 HSAQADEVG
+33 
-42 TPTVSAGNPG
+42 
-52 TSVAGESSSSLVNTT
+52 
-67 TTAPQPN
+67 
-74 PAASVTSPSAS
+74 
-85 ATSTSTVALVST
+85 
-97 ASEVASASTTETTS
+97 
-111 TATAPATTAT
+111 
-121 AAATASSTPTAAG
+121 
-134 TTSVGS
+134 
-140 ATSSSTGATST
+140 
-151 SAVTPTAVQP
+151 
-161 TVAQPVAPT
+161 
-170 TQPTATTQ
+170 
-178 PVSAPTATQPVA
+178 
-190 STQPTSAS
+190 
-198 VAQPATT
+198 
-205 TLTTSTPSPTSAAN
+205 
-219 TAALTTMLTAN
+219 MLTAN
-230 PMSAVG
+230 PMSAAG

-241 RSRSSRRRRSLD
+241 RSRSSRRRRD
-253 NPESTS
+253 AANPVTTN
-259 YTTGAATATP
+259 YTTGPATATP
-269 IMSDPNGAT
+269 AMSDPNGAT
-278 ITNRPLVVPTP
+278 ISSRPLVVPTP
-289 KDPNDHITA
+289 KDSGQHVTT
-298 GINYQLN
+298 GIDFQLN
-305 PNTSQYTYLVTDLM
+305 PNPSQYTFAVTDLNS
-319 GFNKAYNTKYYYRMS
+319 FNATYNKKYYYRLS
-334 KPYDNSTNVT
+334 KPYNASNDIT
-344 IELVDGATNTV
+344 IELVDGQNNNV
-355 KETKQING
+355 VETKSING
-363 AGTVNL
+363 SGTVSL
-369 GQATLAPIS
+369 GQSILAPLTGS
-378 GAKQAYIE
+378 SQAYIE

-392 VDADKTNRPAL
+392 QDADKSSRPAL
-403 RATWKYNGSATDFDG
+403 RATWKVSGLVQNFAG
-418 QRSAIQIYD
+418 QRSGIQIYD
-427 VVNPANEGTTIT
+427 VANKANEGTSIT

-445 PRLTHKTT
+445 PRLTDKTT
-453 YYKVVDKNASTYDKN
+453 YYKAVDRGT
-468 RLVGKFVQDTNGNY
+468 RQDVSRTEGIATITTAKRSNDV
-482 IKNSSTAGD
+482 KNSDIVARYADGTVDVRNENGQI
-491 YKLVNKDGIPDVGT
+491 VNKTTYVNVDRNNINPQEYKEDGAEINLGT
-505 QSYRETGNEES
+505 YTSTG
-516 LGSFTLTAMEG
+516 MEG
-527 QDFHASALRAFEGYS
+527 QNLTASGLRAFEGYK
-542 LYQTADP
+542 LYQTADS
-549 RSLVDVLKK
+549 RSLIDVLKQ
-558 PYQVGQRWF
+558 PFHVGQRWF

-572 EGAVKRIKEVV
+572 QGGVKRIKEVV
-583 KEDGTVRIEMWAIK
+583 SEDGTVRIEMWAIK
-597 SDSLNKIAKDV
+597 SDSLNKISSDL
-608 NTDGYVKVYETVIRP
+608 NTDGYFKVYETVIPPGKNNYDVRP
-623 GSNNKIDHPEDLG
+623 Q
-636 KYPTIDD
+636 D
-643 AGWNRD
+643 AGKDIDVSDPGWNQD
-649 NNTPSYPGLKPEYRD
+649 NNTPQIPKPGFEYIDSLKS
-664 KLVKGQPFAIFSDKQ
+664 KLVQGKPFTIFSDKQ
-679 NTNYKGDLEFARGSG
+679 VTNYKGDLQFEKTENNVTTLLF
-694 ADFIYK
+694 K
-700 RPDGTFYRMSW
+700 RPNGTFYKMD
-711 AGTVAQNNVEV
+711 
-722 KENPVS
+722 KEYLQDASGNPTGKVNMKETDVS
-728 ATEAAQYSPRYS
+728 ATDANGYKPTYVSK
-740 SAGEFYVNRGS
+740 GEFYVNRGDKDNAYS
-751 SDTSYTING
+751 ING
-760 VPVASGNIFRLEN
+760 TPVSSGNVFRLQNDLNPVYRTVYYYAKPEPVKVKLQFTKALAGRTLQDGEFDFKIQDTASGYNETVSNQNGKVTFSE
-773 KLTPSYET
+773 LTFTKPGVYT
-781 IYYYVKNEP
+781 YKVNEVP
-790 IDIELKLKK
+790 
-799 VLKSLNTTVQPE
+799 
-811 LKKGAFSF
+811 
-819 NITNVAADPAN
+819 
-830 PLEKDGP
+830 
-837 AINATVTNKEDGSIP
+837 
-852 FTQKITQA
+852 
-860 DGTEKEVSL
+860 GT
-869 IQLDKVGIY
+869 
-878 KYRITEVAGSD
+878 D
-889 TEVDYDGMSVIATV
+889 TDVDYDGMESTV
-903 TVTEKK
+903 TITVTEKNAIGDLDAK
-909 DSSGNYLGEHE
+909 
-920 YTVTYTS
+920 VTYTS
-927 KKGQDDSGNKTD
+927 INGQDDSGNTTD
-939 PDVSATNPTGTGTD
+939 TNVSATNPTVRTGTD

-994 VVGTAKNDANGN
+994 VVGTAKNDLNGN

-1163 KEVAGTNTDVD
+1163 KEVPGTNTDVD

-1235 GRPLKKNEFTFE
+1235 GRPLKENEFTFE

-1264 GVVTFNQLPEV
+1264 GVVTFNQLPKV

-1308 VSVSV
+1308 VSVTVS
-1313 VKNATSHALQAVV
+1313 KNADHTLKATVA
-1326 TYPGG
+1326 YPGG

-1346 FQPEKFIVNKEKYD
+1346 FQPEKFIVNKKKFD
-1360 ITGTKLMDDDDE
+1360 ITGNKLMDDDNE
-1372 LADEYTDT
+1372 LTNEYTET
-1380 NANPYADGTANNE
+1380 NADPYVDKTNNNE

-1403 KGDKI
+1403 KGDEI

-1417 NLKASDN
+1417 KLKASDN
-1424 IQAVGISDK
+1424 IQAVGITDK

-1443 ADIKAYDSVTGVDV
+1443 ADIKAYDSVTGADV
-1457 TDKFDITVNNGVIT
+1457 TSKFVITVNNGEIT
-1471 ATSKASFIKDINND
+1471 ATSKDEFIKDKVNN
-1485 PVIDTTKFA
+1485 PVIDTTKFE

-1507 KMTTPNGVDIEN
+1507 KTTTPDGVDIVN
-1519 TANQIVHQYDPTN
+1519 TANQIVHQYDPTK
-1532 RNITKPEKPTQK
+1532 RDITKPEKPTQK

-1549 PVPLEFDFTKK
+1549 PISLPLNFTKR
-1560 LDGRNLVENE
+1560 LDGRQLQANE
-1570 FTFVLKKDGV
+1570 FTFELRKDGV
-1580 AIQTVKNSAP
+1580 KVAEAQNGAP
-1590 DATTGIA
+1590 NANG
-1597 KIAFKPLEFTKA
+1597 
-1609 DAGNTFTY
+1609 
-1617 TVEEVAGT
+1617 VA
-1625 DATVSYDNMV
+1625 
-1635 ATIKVEV
+1635 
-1642 KHDGT
+1642 
-1647 TMTTV
+1647 
-1652 VNMLQDAPDKEF
+1652 
-1664 NNTVKPPEEPKFNPE
+1664 
-1679 KYVVSKEKFDITGDK
+1679 
-1694 LLDDDSELAD
+1694 
-1704 KYGDT
+1704 
-1709 KANPY
+1709 
-1714 VDGTAN
+1714 
-1720 NEPENL
+1720 
-1726 NTKTVKPGSKLVY
+1726 
-1739 QVWLDTKQFS
+1739 
-1749 ATNTENIQTVG
+1749 
-1760 ITDNYDEAKLD
+1760 
-1771 VNSIKVYDSVT
+1771 
-1782 GADVTSKF
+1782 
-1790 DIANTGGVI
+1790 
-1799 TATLK
+1799 
-1804 AGFTKSLGDA
+1804 
-1814 NNTQIIDT
+1814 
-1822 TKFAF
+1822 
-1827 GRYYKVDISTTVKT
+1827 
-1841 DAPAG
+1841 
-1846 KDIENTAGQIVHYYN
+1846 
-1861 PRTNTVE
+1861 
-1868 KPEKPTE
+1868 
-1875 KRVNSVPVPLELKF
+1875 
-1889 TKALDGRA
+1889 
-1897 LQAGEFEFILEKDGV
+1897 
-1912 EVERVKNDAAGK
+1912 K
-1924 INFKKLEFG
+1924 INFKALQFTHA
-1933 KNDLGKTYNY
+1933 DLGKTYTY
-1943 TVREVAGT
+1943 TVNEVAGS

-1961 ATVSVSI
+1961 ATITVTI
-1968 SHDGT
+1968 QKDGT
-1973 AKAIVKNVVDAPD
+1973 AKAIVAHLDQDASD

-2026 LTDKYG
+2026 LADKYG

-2104 SVTGS
+2104 SVTGA

-2146 TTKFAFGRYYKVDI
+2146 TTKFAFGRYYKFDI

-2379 VTVRNDKGELEE
+2379 VTVLNDKGELEE

-2519 EIENTATQTVHY
+2519 EIENTATQMVHY
-2531 YNPRTHT
+2531 YNPRTHK
-2538 VETPDKPTQKRV
+2538 VENPDKPTQKRV

-2966 VNHASAGGN
+2966 VNHASTGGN

-3089 LNVNQPDIK
+3089 LNVNQSDIK

-3221 KKLGGRDLKAGEFS
+3221 KKLEGRDLKAGEFS

-3339 PPTPVVPPVTPPTPP
+3339 PPTPVVPPVTPPT
-3354 TPVVPPVTPPTP
+3354 
-3366 PTPVVP
+3366 
-3372 PVTPPTPP
+3372 
-3380 TPVVPPVTP
+3380 
-3389 PTPPTPVVPPVTP
+3389 
-3402 PTSPEVSRE
+3402 SPEVSRE

>member
-33 HSAQADEVG
+33 HSVQADEVA

-67 TTAPQPN
+67 TTAPQSN

-85 ATSTSTVALVST
+85 ATFTSTIPLGSP
-97 ASEVASASTTETTS
+97 ASEVPSASTTETTS

-161 TVAQPVAPT
+161 TVAQPVAST

-178 PVSAPTATQPVA
+178 PVSTPTATQPVT

-230 PMSAVG
+230 PMSAAG

-269 IMSDPNGAT
+269 TMSDPNGAT

-289 KDPNDHITA
+289 KDPNNHVTA

-305 PNTSQYTYLVTDLM
+305 PSASQYTYIVTDLM
-319 GFNKAYNTKYYYRMS
+319 GFNTEYNTKFYYRMS

-386 FRFENI
+386 FRFEN
-392 VDADKTNRPAL
+392 VKDADKTDRPAL
-403 RATWKYNGSATDFDG
+403 RATWKFNGSANDFDG
-418 QRSAIQIYD
+418 QRTAIQIYD
-427 VVNPANEGTTIT
+427 VVNTANEGTTIT
-439 DPQYYI
+439 NPQYYI

-453 YYKVVDKNASTYDKN
+453 YYKVVDKNASTYNKN
-468 RLVGKFVQDTNGNY
+468 RLVGKFVQDANGDY

-491 YKLVNKDGIPDVGT
+491 YKLVNKDGTPDVNT

-527 QDFHASALRAFEGYS
+527 QNFYASALRAFEGYS
-542 LYQTADP
+542 LYQTADS

-567 DVANA
+567 DVANP
-572 EGAVKRIKEVV
+572 EGGVKRIKEVV
-583 KEDGTVRIEMWAIK
+583 GEDGTVRIEMWAIK
-597 SDSLNKIAKDV
+597 SDSLNKISKDL

-623 GSNNKIDHPEDLG
+623 GSNNKIDHPEDFG
-636 KYPTIDD
+636 KNPEIDD
-643 AGWNRD
+643 AGWNKD
-649 NNTPSYPGLKPEYRD
+649 NNKPVRDGLKPELRD
-664 KLVKGQPFAIFSDKQ
+664 KLVVGKPFAIFSDKQ
-679 NTNYKGDLEFARGSG
+679 NTNYLGDLEYGKPNV

-700 RPDGTFYRMSW
+700 RPNGTFYKMTW
-711 AGTVAQNNVEV
+711 GGDEPTNTIEYAITE
-722 KENPVS
+722 VS
-728 ATEAAQYSPRYS
+728 ASEAAGYQPRYS
-740 SAGEFYVNRGS
+740 AAGEFYVNRGG
-751 SDTSYTING
+751 TGAAYTING
-760 VPVASGNIFRLEN
+760 VPVSSGNVFRLEN
-773 KLTPSYET
+773 KLSPSYET
-781 IYYYVKNEP
+781 VYYYVKNEP

-799 VLKSLNTTVQPE
+799 VLTSLNATEQPE

-819 NITNVAADPAN
+819 KIENVAADPAN

-837 AINATVTNKEDGSIP
+837 VINETVKNKEDGSIP
-852 FTQKITQA
+852 FTKKITQA

-979 KANEFTFNLLNEAGA
+979 KANEFTFNLLNEAGT

-1163 KEVAGTNTDVD
+1163 KEVPGTNTDVD

-1212 DRVFNNYVVPAIP
+1212 DRVFNNFVVPP
-1225 IRVDFKKALV
+1225 VPVNVNFTKALA
-1235 GRPLKKNEFTFE
+1235 GRTLVAGEFTFE
-1247 MKDKNGVVV
+1247 MKDENGVVV

-1275 TNAQVGKVIKYTV
+1275 KNAQVGKVIKYKVT
-1288 SEKVPANKE
+1288 EKVPANKE

-1308 VSVSV
+1308 VSVTVS
-1313 VKNATSHALQAVV
+1313 KNADHTLKATV

-1346 FQPEKFIVNKEKYD
+1346 FQPEKFIVNKEKFD
-1360 ITGTKLMDDDDE
+1360 ITGNKLMDDDNE
-1372 LADEYTDT
+1372 LTNEYTET
-1380 NANPYADGTANNE
+1380 NADPYVDKTNNNE

-1403 KGDKI
+1403 KGDEI

-1424 IQAVGISDK
+1424 IQAVGITDK
-1433 YEADKLEINV
+1433 YEADKLKINV
-1443 ADIKAYDSVTGVDV
+1443 ADIKAYDSVTGADV
-1457 TDKFDITVNNGVIT
+1457 TSKFVITVNNGEIT
-1471 ATSKASFIKDINND
+1471 ATSKNEFIKDK
-1485 PVIDTTKFA
+1485 VIDTTKFE

-1519 TANQIVHQYDPTN
+1519 TANQIVHQYDPTK
-1532 RNITKPEKPTQK
+1532 RDITKPEKPTQK

-1647 TMTTV
+1647 TKTTV

-1664 NNTVKPPEEPKFNPE
+1664 NNKVKPPEEPKFNPE
-1679 KYVVSKEKFDITGDK
+1679 KYVVDKEKFDITGDK
-1694 LLDDDSELAD
+1694 LVDDDKELAD
-1704 KYGDT
+1704 KYADT
-1709 KANPY
+1709 NANPY
-1714 VDGTAN
+1714 ADDASN

-1726 NTKTVKPGSKLVY
+1726 NTKTVKPGDKLVY

-1749 ATNTENIQTVG
+1749 ATNTENIQTLS
-1760 ITDNYDEAKLD
+1760 ITDNYDEDKLD

-1827 GRYYKVDISTTVKT
+1827 GRYYK
-1841 DAPAG
+1841 
-1846 KDIENTAGQIVHYYN
+1846 
-1861 PRTNTVE
+1861 
-1868 KPEKPTE
+1868 
-1875 KRVNSVPVPLELKF
+1875 
-1889 TKALDGRA
+1889 
-1897 LQAGEFEFILEKDGV
+1897 
-1912 EVERVKNDAAGK
+1912 
-1924 INFKKLEFG
+1924 
-1933 KNDLGKTYNY
+1933 
-1943 TVREVAGT
+1943 
-1951 DATVTYDTMV
+1951 
-1961 ATVSVSI
+1961 
-1968 SHDGT
+1968 
-1973 AKAIVKNVVDAPD
+1973 
-1986 KEFNNKVKPPEE
+1986 
-1998 PKFNPEKYVVST
+1998 
-2010 EKFDITGD
+2010 FDI
-2018 KLLDDDSE
+2018 
-2026 LTDKYG
+2026 
-2032 DTNANPYADG
+2032 
-2042 TANNEPE
+2042 
-2049 NLNTKTVKPGS
+2049 V
-2060 KLVYQVWLDTTQF
+2060 
-2073 SATNTENIQTV
+2073 
-2084 GITDNYDE
+2084 
-2092 AKLNVN
+2092 
-2098 SIKVYD
+2098 
-2104 SVTGS
+2104 
-2109 DVTSKFDIAN
+2109 
-2119 TGGVI
+2119 
-2124 TATLKAG
+2124 
-2131 FTKSLGDANNTQIID
+2131 
-2146 TTKFAFGRYYKVDI
+2146 
-2160 STTVKTDAPAGK
+2160 TTVKTDAPAGK

-2327 EEPKFNPEK
+2327 EEPEFKPEK

-2679 FKPEKYVVSKEK
+2679 FKPEKYVVFKEK

-3122 ANLKD
+3122 ATLKD

-3221 KKLGGRDLKAGEFS
+3221 KKLEGRDLKAGEFS

-3354 TPVVPPVTPPTP
+3354 TPVVPPVTPPT
-3366 PTPVVP
+3366 
-3372 PVTPPTPP
+3372 
-3380 TPVVPPVTP
+3380 
-3389 PTPPTPVVPPVTP
+3389 
-3402 PTSPEVSRE
+3402 SPEVSRE

>member
-1 MKDFFNRRQRFS
+1 
-13 LRKYSFGVASVLLGT
+13 
-28 ALFAA
+28 
-33 HSAQADEVG
+33 
-42 TPTVSAGNPG
+42 
-52 TSVAGESSSSLVNTT
+52 
-67 TTAPQPN
+67 
-74 PAASVTSPSAS
+74 
-85 ATSTSTVALVST
+85 
-97 ASEVASASTTETTS
+97 
-111 TATAPATTAT
+111 
-121 AAATASSTPTAAG
+121 
-134 TTSVGS
+134 
-140 ATSSSTGATST
+140 
-151 SAVTPTAVQP
+151 
-161 TVAQPVAPT
+161 
-170 TQPTATTQ
+170 
-178 PVSAPTATQPVA
+178 
-190 STQPTSAS
+190 
-198 VAQPATT
+198 
-205 TLTTSTPSPTSAAN
+205 
-219 TAALTTMLTAN
+219 MLTAN
-230 PMSAVG
+230 PMSAAG
-236 TAPEV
+236 TATEV

-259 YTTGAATATP
+259 HTTGAATATP
-269 IMSDPNGAT
+269 TMSDPNGAT

-453 YYKVVDKNASTYDKN
+453 YYKVVDKNASTYDMN

-491 YKLVNKDGIPDVGT
+491 YKLVNKDGTPDVGT

-1212 DRVFNNYVVPAIP
+1212 DRVFNNFVVPAIP

-1235 GRPLKKNEFTFE
+1235 GRSLKANEFTFE
-1247 MKDKNGVVV
+1247 MKDSAGTVV
-1256 ATGTNDEH
+1256 ATGTNDAN
-1264 GVVTFNQLPEV
+1264 GVVTFNQLPKV
-1275 TNAQVGKVIKYTV
+1275 KNAQVGQTIKYYV
-1288 SEKVPANKE
+1288 SEKVPSNKE
-1297 FGVTYDNMVAE
+1297 FGVTYDSMVAE
-1308 VSVSV
+1308 VSVTVS
-1313 VKNATSHALQAVV
+1313 KNADHTLKATV

-1331 DTEFNNTVTPPTTPD
+1331 DTEFNNTVIPPTTPD

-1360 ITGTKLMDDDDE
+1360 ITGNKLMDDDDE
-1372 LADEYTDT
+1372 LADEYVDT
-1380 NANPYADGTANNE
+1380 NANPYVDGTTNNE

-1417 NLKASDN
+1417 KLKASDN

-1457 TDKFDITVNNGVIT
+1457 TAKFDIKVENGTIT
-1471 ATSKASFIKDINND
+1471 ATSKNEFIKDANNN
-1485 PVIDTTKFA
+1485 PVIDTTKFE

-1507 KMTTPNGVDIEN
+1507 KTTTPDGVDIVN
-1519 TANQIVHQYDPTN
+1519 TANQVVHQYDPTKK
-1532 RNITKPEKPTQK
+1532 TVTTPPKKDTQK

-1549 PVPLEFDFTKK
+1549 PISLPLNFTKR
-1560 LDGRNLVENE
+1560 LDGRQLQANE
-1570 FTFVLKKDGV
+1570 FTFELRKDGV
-1580 AIQTVKNSAP
+1580 KVADAQNDAP
-1590 DATTGIA
+1590 NANGVA
-1597 KIAFKPLEFTKA
+1597 KINFKALQFTHDDLGK
-1609 DAGNTFTY
+1609 TYTY
-1617 TVEEVAGT
+1617 TVNEVAGS
-1625 DATVSYDNMV
+1625 DATVTYDTMV
-1635 ATIKVEV
+1635 ATITVTIQK
-1642 KHDGT
+1642 DGT
-1647 TMTTV
+1647 AKAIV
-1652 VNMLQDAPDKEF
+1652 AHLDQDAPDKEF

-1679 KYVVSKEKFDITGDK
+1679 KYVVDKEKFDITGDK
-1694 LLDDDSELAD
+1694 LVDDDKELAD
-1704 KYGDT
+1704 KYADT
-1709 KANPY
+1709 NANPY
-1714 VDGTAN
+1714 ADDASN

-1726 NTKTVKPGSKLVY
+1726 NTKTVKPGDKLVY

-1749 ATNTENIQTVG
+1749 ATNTENIQTLG
-1760 ITDNYDEAKLD
+1760 ITDNYDEDKLD

-1782 GADVTSKF
+1782 GTDVTSKF

-1827 GRYYKVDISTTVKT
+1827 GRYYKVDIV
-1841 DAPAG
+1841 
-1846 KDIENTAGQIVHYYN
+1846 
-1861 PRTNTVE
+1861 
-1868 KPEKPTE
+1868 
-1875 KRVNSVPVPLELKF
+1875 
-1889 TKALDGRA
+1889 
-1897 LQAGEFEFILEKDGV
+1897 
-1912 EVERVKNDAAGK
+1912 
-1924 INFKKLEFG
+1924 
-1933 KNDLGKTYNY
+1933 
-1943 TVREVAGT
+1943 
-1951 DATVTYDTMV
+1951 
-1961 ATVSVSI
+1961 
-1968 SHDGT
+1968 
-1973 AKAIVKNVVDAPD
+1973 
-1986 KEFNNKVKPPEE
+1986 
-1998 PKFNPEKYVVST
+1998 
-2010 EKFDITGD
+2010 
-2018 KLLDDDSE
+2018 
-2026 LTDKYG
+2026 
-2032 DTNANPYADG
+2032 
-2042 TANNEPE
+2042 
-2049 NLNTKTVKPGS
+2049 
-2060 KLVYQVWLDTTQF
+2060 
-2073 SATNTENIQTV
+2073 
-2084 GITDNYDE
+2084 
-2092 AKLNVN
+2092 
-2098 SIKVYD
+2098 
-2104 SVTGS
+2104 
-2109 DVTSKFDIAN
+2109 
-2119 TGGVI
+2119 
-2124 TATLKAG
+2124 
-2131 FTKSLGDANNTQIID
+2131 
-2146 TTKFAFGRYYKVDI
+2146 
-2160 STTVKTDAPAGK
+2160 TTVKTDAPAGK

-2327 EEPKFNPEK
+2327 EEPEFKPEK
-2336 YVVRDEDFDLT
+2336 YVVRDEYFDLT

-2379 VTVRNDKGELEE
+2379 VTVPNDKGELEE

-2451 GETGADVTSK
+2451 GETGTDVTSK
-2461 FDVAVTNGIITANL
+2461 FDVAVTNDGIITANL

-2531 YNPRTHT
+2531 YNPRTHK

-3089 LNVNQPDIK
+3089 LNVKQSDIK

-3221 KKLGGRDLKAGEFS
+3221 KKLEGRDLKAGEFS

>member
-1 MKDFFNRRQRFS
+1 M
-13 LRKYSFGVASVLLGT
+13 
-28 ALFAA
+28 
-33 HSAQADEVG
+33 
-42 TPTVSAGNPG
+42 
-52 TSVAGESSSSLVNTT
+52 
-67 TTAPQPN
+67 
-74 PAASVTSPSAS
+74 
-85 ATSTSTVALVST
+85 
-97 ASEVASASTTETTS
+97 
-111 TATAPATTAT
+111 
-121 AAATASSTPTAAG
+121 
-134 TTSVGS
+134 
-140 ATSSSTGATST
+140 
-151 SAVTPTAVQP
+151 
-161 TVAQPVAPT
+161 AQPVAST

-178 PVSAPTATQPVA
+178 PVSTPTATQPVT

-230 PMSAVG
+230 PLSAAG

-241 RSRSSRRRRSLD
+241 RSRSSRRRRD
-253 NPESTS
+253 AANPVTTN
-259 YTTGAATATP
+259 YTTGPATATP
-269 IMSDPNGAT
+269 AMSDPNGAT
-278 ITNRPLVVPTP
+278 ISSRPLVVPTP
-289 KDPNDHITA
+289 KDSGQHVTT
-298 GINYQLN
+298 GIDFQLN
-305 PNTSQYTYLVTDLM
+305 PNPSQYTFAVTDLNS
-319 GFNKAYNTKYYYRMS
+319 FNATYNKKYYYRLS
-334 KPYDNSTNVT
+334 KPYNASNDIT
-344 IELVDGATNTV
+344 IELVNGQNNNV
-355 KETKQING
+355 VETKSING
-363 AGTVNL
+363 SGTVSL
-369 GQATLAPIS
+369 GQSILAPLTGS
-378 GAKQAYIE
+378 SQAYIE

-392 VDADKTNRPAL
+392 QDADKSSRPAL
-403 RATWKYNGSATDFDG
+403 RATWKVSGLVQNFAG
-418 QRSAIQIYD
+418 QRSGIQIYD
-427 VVNPANEGTTIT
+427 VANKANEGTSIT

-445 PRLTHKTT
+445 PRLTDKTT
-453 YYKVVDKNASTYDKN
+453 YYKAVDRGT
-468 RLVGKFVQDTNGNY
+468 RQDVSRTEGIATITTAKRSNDV
-482 IKNSSTAGD
+482 KNSDIVARYADGTVDVRNENGQI
-491 YKLVNKDGIPDVGT
+491 VNKTTYVNVDRNNINPQEYKEDGAEINLGT
-505 QSYRETGNEES
+505 YTSTG
-516 LGSFTLTAMEG
+516 MEG
-527 QDFHASALRAFEGYS
+527 QNLTASGLRAFEGYK
-542 LYQTADP
+542 LYQTADS
-549 RSLVDVLKK
+549 RSLIDVLKQ
-558 PYQVGQRWF
+558 PFHVGQRWF

-572 EGAVKRIKEVV
+572 QGGVKRIKEVV
-583 KEDGTVRIEMWAIK
+583 SEDGTVRIEMWAIK
-597 SDSLNKIAKDV
+597 SDSLNKISSDL
-608 NTDGYVKVYETVIRP
+608 NTDGYFKVYETVIPPGKNNYDVRP
-623 GSNNKIDHPEDLG
+623 Q
-636 KYPTIDD
+636 D
-643 AGWNRD
+643 AGKDIDVSDPGWNQD
-649 NNTPSYPGLKPEYRD
+649 NNTPQIPKPGFEYIDSLKS
-664 KLVKGQPFAIFSDKQ
+664 KLVQGKPFTIFSDKQ
-679 NTNYKGDLEFARGSG
+679 VTNYKGDLQFEKTENNVTTLLF
-694 ADFIYK
+694 K
-700 RPDGTFYRMSW
+700 RPNGTFYKMD
-711 AGTVAQNNVEV
+711 
-722 KENPVS
+722 KEYLQDASGNPTGKVTMKETDVS
-728 ATEAAQYSPRYS
+728 ATDANGYKPTYVSK
-740 SAGEFYVNRGS
+740 GEFYVNRGDKDNAYS
-751 SDTSYTING
+751 ING
-760 VPVASGNIFRLEN
+760 TPVSSGNVFRLQNDLNPVYRTVYYYAKPEPVKVKLQFTKALAGRTLQDGEFDFKIQDTASGYNETVSNQNGKVTFSE
-773 KLTPSYET
+773 LTFTKPGVYT
-781 IYYYVKNEP
+781 YKVNEVP
-790 IDIELKLKK
+790 
-799 VLKSLNTTVQPE
+799 
-811 LKKGAFSF
+811 
-819 NITNVAADPAN
+819 
-830 PLEKDGP
+830 
-837 AINATVTNKEDGSIP
+837 
-852 FTQKITQA
+852 
-860 DGTEKEVSL
+860 GT
-869 IQLDKVGIY
+869 
-878 KYRITEVAGSD
+878 D
-889 TEVDYDGMSVIATV
+889 TDVDYDGMESTV
-903 TVTEKK
+903 TITVTEKNAIGDLDAK
-909 DSSGNYLGEHE
+909 
-920 YTVTYTS
+920 VTYTS
-927 KKGQDDSGNKTD
+927 INGQDASGNTTD
-939 PDVSATNPTGTGTD
+939 TNVSATNPTVRIGTD

-1057 VAVTVTKTGHTLTT
+1057 VKVTVTKTGHTLTT

-1087 TTGVD
+1087 TTGED

-1212 DRVFNNYVVPAIP
+1212 DRVFNNFVVPAIP

-1235 GRPLKKNEFTFE
+1235 GRSLKANEFTFE
-1247 MKDKNGVVV
+1247 MKDSAGTVV
-1256 ATGTNDEH
+1256 ATGTNDAN
-1264 GVVTFNQLPEV
+1264 GVVTFNQLPKV
-1275 TNAQVGKVIKYTV
+1275 KNAQVGQTIKYYV
-1288 SEKVPANKE
+1288 SEKVPSNKE
-1297 FGVTYDNMVAE
+1297 FGVTYDSMVAE
-1308 VSVSV
+1308 VSVTVS
-1313 VKNATSHALQAVV
+1313 KNADHTLKATV

-1346 FQPEKFIVNKEKYD
+1346 FQPEKFIVNKKEYD
-1360 ITGTKLMDDDDE
+1360 ITGNKLMDDDDE
-1372 LADEYTDT
+1372 LADEYVDT
-1380 NANPYADGTANNE
+1380 NANPYVDGTTNNE

-1417 NLKASDN
+1417 KLKASDN

-1443 ADIKAYDSVTGVDV
+1443 ADIKAYDSVTGADV

-1471 ATSKASFIKDINND
+1471 ATSKDNFIKDKVNN
-1485 PVIDTTKFA
+1485 PVIDTTKFE

-1507 KMTTPNGVDIEN
+1507 KTMTPDGVDIVN
-1519 TANQIVHQYDPTN
+1519 TANQVVHQYDPTKK
-1532 RNITKPEKPTQK
+1532 TVTTPPKKDTQK

-1549 PVPLEFDFTKK
+1549 PISLPLNFTKR
-1560 LDGRNLVENE
+1560 LDGRQLQANE
-1570 FTFVLKKDGV
+1570 FTFELRKDGV
-1580 AIQTVKNSAP
+1580 KVGEAKNGAP
-1590 DATTGIA
+1590 NANGVA
-1597 KIAFKPLEFTKA
+1597 KINFEALQFTHA
-1609 DAGNTFTY
+1609 DLGKTYTY
-1617 TVEEVAGT
+1617 TVNEVAGS
-1625 DATVSYDNMV
+1625 DATVTYDNMV
-1635 ATIKVEV
+1635 ATITVTIQK
-1642 KHDGT
+1642 DGT
-1647 TMTTV
+1647 AKAIV
-1652 VNMLQDAPDKEF
+1652 AHLDQDAPDKEF
-1664 NNTVKPPEEPKFNPE
+1664 NNKVKPPEEPKFNPE
-1679 KYVVSKEKFDITGDK
+1679 KYVVSKAKFDITGTK
-1694 LLDDDSELAD
+1694 LVDDDSELTD

-1709 KANPY
+1709 NANPY
-1714 VDGTAN
+1714 ADGTAN

-1726 NTKTVKPGSKLVY
+1726 NTKTVKPGSTLVY
-1739 QVWLDTKQFS
+1739 QVWLDTTQFS
-1749 ATNTENIQTVG
+1749 ATNTEKVQTLS
-1760 ITDNYDEAKLD
+1760 ITDNYDEDKLD

-1827 GRYYKVDISTTVKT
+1827 GRYYKVDIV
-1841 DAPAG
+1841 
-1846 KDIENTAGQIVHYYN
+1846 
-1861 PRTNTVE
+1861 
-1868 KPEKPTE
+1868 
-1875 KRVNSVPVPLELKF
+1875 
-1889 TKALDGRA
+1889 
-1897 LQAGEFEFILEKDGV
+1897 
-1912 EVERVKNDAAGK
+1912 
-1924 INFKKLEFG
+1924 
-1933 KNDLGKTYNY
+1933 
-1943 TVREVAGT
+1943 
-1951 DATVTYDTMV
+1951 
-1961 ATVSVSI
+1961 
-1968 SHDGT
+1968 
-1973 AKAIVKNVVDAPD
+1973 
-1986 KEFNNKVKPPEE
+1986 
-1998 PKFNPEKYVVST
+1998 
-2010 EKFDITGD
+2010 
-2018 KLLDDDSE
+2018 
-2026 LTDKYG
+2026 
-2032 DTNANPYADG
+2032 
-2042 TANNEPE
+2042 
-2049 NLNTKTVKPGS
+2049 
-2060 KLVYQVWLDTTQF
+2060 
-2073 SATNTENIQTV
+2073 
-2084 GITDNYDE
+2084 
-2092 AKLNVN
+2092 
-2098 SIKVYD
+2098 
-2104 SVTGS
+2104 
-2109 DVTSKFDIAN
+2109 
-2119 TGGVI
+2119 
-2124 TATLKAG
+2124 
-2131 FTKSLGDANNTQIID
+2131 
-2146 TTKFAFGRYYKVDI
+2146 
-2160 STTVKTDAPAGK
+2160 TTVKTDAPAGK

-2269 KTYNY
+2269 KIYNY

-2379 VTVRNDKGELEE
+2379 VTVLNDKGELEE

-2608 ADIGQTFNY
+2608 ADIGHTFNY
-2617 IVEEE
+2617 IVEEV
-2622 KGDKPG
+2622 KDDKPG

-2752 EAKLDIDESAIKVY
+2752 EAKLDIEASAIKVY

-3089 LNVNQPDIK
+3089 LNVKQSDIK

-3221 KKLGGRDLKAGEFS
+3221 KKLEGRDLKAGEFS

>member
-1 MKDFFNRRQRFS
+1 
-13 LRKYSFGVASVLLGT
+13 
-28 ALFAA
+28 
-33 HSAQADEVG
+33 
-42 TPTVSAGNPG
+42 
-52 TSVAGESSSSLVNTT
+52 
-67 TTAPQPN
+67 
-74 PAASVTSPSAS
+74 
-85 ATSTSTVALVST
+85 
-97 ASEVASASTTETTS
+97 
-111 TATAPATTAT
+111 
-121 AAATASSTPTAAG
+121 
-134 TTSVGS
+134 
-140 ATSSSTGATST
+140 
-151 SAVTPTAVQP
+151 
-161 TVAQPVAPT
+161 
-170 TQPTATTQ
+170 
-178 PVSAPTATQPVA
+178 
-190 STQPTSAS
+190 
-198 VAQPATT
+198 
-205 TLTTSTPSPTSAAN
+205 
-219 TAALTTMLTAN
+219 MLTAN
-230 PMSAVG
+230 PMSAAG

-269 IMSDPNGAT
+269 TMSDPNGAT

-289 KDPNDHITA
+289 KDPNNHVTA

-305 PNTSQYTYLVTDLM
+305 PSASQYTYIVTDLM
-319 GFNKAYNTKYYYRMS
+319 GFNTEYNTKFYYRMS

-386 FRFENI
+386 FRFEN
-392 VDADKTNRPAL
+392 VKDADKTDRPAL
-403 RATWKYNGSATDFDG
+403 RATWKFNGSANDFDG
-418 QRSAIQIYD
+418 QRTAIQIYD
-427 VVNPANEGTTIT
+427 VVNTANEGTTIT
-439 DPQYYI
+439 NPQYYI

-453 YYKVVDKNASTYDKN
+453 YYKVVDKNASTYNKN
-468 RLVGKFVQDTNGNY
+468 RLVGKFVQDANGDY

-491 YKLVNKDGIPDVGT
+491 YKLVNKDGTPDVNT

-527 QDFHASALRAFEGYS
+527 QNFYASALRAFEGYS
-542 LYQTADP
+542 LYQTADS

-567 DVANA
+567 DVANP
-572 EGAVKRIKEVV
+572 EGGVKRIKEVV
-583 KEDGTVRIEMWAIK
+583 GEDGTVRIEMWAIK
-597 SDSLNKIAKDV
+597 SDSLNKISKDL

-623 GSNNKIDHPEDLG
+623 GSNNKIDHPEDFG
-636 KYPTIDD
+636 KYPEIDD
-643 AGWNRD
+643 AGWNKD
-649 NNTPSYPGLKPEYRD
+649 NNKPVRDGLKPELRD
-664 KLVKGQPFAIFSDKQ
+664 KLVVGKPFAIFSDKQ
-679 NTNYKGDLEFARGSG
+679 NTNYLGDLEYGKPNV

-700 RPDGTFYRMSW
+700 RPNGTFYKMSW
-711 AGTVAQNNVEV
+711 GGEAANNTIEYAIT
-722 KENPVS
+722 EVS
-728 ATEAAQYSPRYS
+728 ASEAAGYQPRYS
-740 SAGEFYVNRGS
+740 AAGEFYVNRGG
-751 SDTSYTING
+751 TGAAYTING
-760 VPVASGNIFRLEN
+760 VPVSSGNVFRLEN

-781 IYYYVKNEP
+781 VYYYVKNEP
-790 IDIELKLKK
+790 IDIELNLKK

-811 LKKGAFSF
+811 LKEGDFSF

-909 DSSGNYLGEHE
+909 DSSGSYLGEYE

-927 KKGQDDSGNKTD
+927 KNGQNDSGKSTD
-939 PDVSATNPTGTGTD
+939 KNVSATNPKEKTGTD

-979 KANEFTFNLLNEAGA
+979 KANEFTFNLLNEAGT

-1163 KEVAGTNTDVD
+1163 KEVAGTNSDVD

-1212 DRVFNNYVVPAIP
+1212 DRVFNNFVVPAIP

-1235 GRPLKKNEFTFE
+1235 GRSLKANEFTFE
-1247 MKDKNGVVV
+1247 MKDSAGTVV
-1256 ATGTNDEH
+1256 ATGTNDAN
-1264 GVVTFNQLPEV
+1264 GVVTFNQLPKV
-1275 TNAQVGKVIKYTV
+1275 KNAQVGQTIKYYV
-1288 SEKVPANKE
+1288 SEKVPSNKE
-1297 FGVTYDNMVAE
+1297 FGVTYDSMVAE
-1308 VSVSV
+1308 VSVTVS
-1313 VKNATSHALQAVV
+1313 KNADHTLKATV

-1346 FQPEKFIVNKEKYD
+1346 FQPEKFIVNKKEYD
-1360 ITGTKLMDDDDE
+1360 ITGNKLMDDDDE
-1372 LADEYTDT
+1372 LADEYVDT
-1380 NANPYADGTANNE
+1380 NANPYVDGTTNNE

-1417 NLKASDN
+1417 KLKASDN

-1443 ADIKAYDSVTGVDV
+1443 ADIKAYDSVTGADV

-1471 ATSKASFIKDINND
+1471 ATSKDNFIKDKVNN
-1485 PVIDTTKFA
+1485 PVIDTTKFE

-1507 KMTTPNGVDIEN
+1507 KTTTPDGVDIVN
-1519 TANQIVHQYDPTN
+1519 TANQVVHQYDPTKK
-1532 RNITKPEKPTQK
+1532 TVTTPPKKDTQK

-1549 PVPLEFDFTKK
+1549 PISLPLNFTKR
-1560 LDGRNLVENE
+1560 LDGRQLQANE
-1570 FTFVLKKDGV
+1570 FTFELRKDGV
-1580 AIQTVKNSAP
+1580 KVGEAKNGAP
-1590 DATTGIA
+1590 NANGVA
-1597 KIAFKPLEFTKA
+1597 KINFEALQFTHA
-1609 DAGNTFTY
+1609 DLGKTYTY
-1617 TVEEVAGT
+1617 TVNEVAGS
-1625 DATVSYDNMV
+1625 DATVTYDNMV
-1635 ATIKVEV
+1635 ATITVTIQK
-1642 KHDGT
+1642 DGT
-1647 TMTTV
+1647 AKAIV
-1652 VNMLQDAPDKEF
+1652 AHLDQDASDKEF

-1679 KYVVSKEKFDITGDK
+1679 KYVVSTEKFDITGDK
-1694 LLDDDSELAD
+1694 LVDDDSELTD
-1704 KYGDT
+1704 KYVDT
-1709 KANPY
+1709 NANPY
-1714 VDGTAN
+1714 ADGTAN

-1760 ITDNYDEAKLD
+1760 ITDNYDEAKLN

-1827 GRYYKVDISTTVKT
+1827 GRYYKFDIVTTVKL

-1868 KPEKPTE
+1868 KPDKPTQ

-1889 TKALDGRA
+1889 TKALAGRQLKA
-1897 LQAGEFEFILEKDGV
+1897 NEFEFVLEKDGV

-1933 KNDLGKTYNY
+1933 NDDLGKTYNY
-1943 TVREVAGT
+1943 TVHEVTGS

-1961 ATVSVSI
+1961 ATVRVSI

-2018 KLLDDDSE
+2018 KLVDDDSE

-2238 VERAKND
+2238 VERAKNG

-2776 DISIKNGVIYATS
+2776 KISIKNGVIYATS

-3089 LNVNQPDIK
+3089 LNVKQSDIK

-3221 KKLGGRDLKAGEFS
+3221 KKLEGRDLKAGEFS

>member
-33 HSAQADEVG
+33 HSVQADEVA

-67 TTAPQPN
+67 TTAPQSN

-85 ATSTSTVALVST
+85 ATSTSTVALVSP

-111 TATAPATTAT
+111 TAAAPATTAT

-140 ATSSSTGATST
+140 APSSSTGTTST

-161 TVAQPVAPT
+161 TVEQPVAST

-178 PVSAPTATQPVA
+178 PVSTPTATQPVA

-205 TLTTSTPSPTSAAN
+205 TLTTSTPSPTSVAN

-230 PMSAVG
+230 PMSAAG

-241 RSRSSRRRRSLD
+241 RSRSSRRRRD
-253 NPESTS
+253 AANPVTTN
-259 YTTGAATATP
+259 YTTGPATATP
-269 IMSDPNGAT
+269 AMSDPNGAT
-278 ITNRPLVVPTP
+278 ISSRPLVVPTP
-289 KDPNDHITA
+289 KDSGQHVTT
-298 GINYQLN
+298 GIDFQLN
-305 PNTSQYTYLVTDLM
+305 PNPSQYTFAVTDLNS
-319 GFNKAYNTKYYYRMS
+319 FNATYNKKYYYRLS
-334 KPYDNSTNVT
+334 KPYNASNDIT
-344 IELVDGATNTV
+344 IELVDGQNNNV
-355 KETKQING
+355 VETKSING
-363 AGTVNL
+363 SGTVSL
-369 GQATLAPIS
+369 GQSILAPLTGS
-378 GAKQAYIE
+378 SQAYIE

-392 VDADKTNRPAL
+392 QDADKSSRPAL
-403 RATWKYNGSATDFDG
+403 RATWKVSGLVQNFAG
-418 QRSAIQIYD
+418 QRSGIQIYD
-427 VVNPANEGTTIT
+427 VANKANEGTSIT

-445 PRLTHKTT
+445 PRLTDKTT
-453 YYKVVDKNASTYDKN
+453 YYKAVDRGT
-468 RLVGKFVQDTNGNY
+468 RQDVSRTEGIATITTAKRSNDV
-482 IKNSSTAGD
+482 KNSDIVARYADGTVDVRNENGQI
-491 YKLVNKDGIPDVGT
+491 VNKTTYVNVDRNNINPQEYKEDGAEINLGT
-505 QSYRETGNEES
+505 YTSTG
-516 LGSFTLTAMEG
+516 MEG
-527 QDFHASALRAFEGYS
+527 QNLTASGLRAFEGYK
-542 LYQTADP
+542 LYQTADS
-549 RSLVDVLKK
+549 RSLIDVLKQ
-558 PYQVGQRWF
+558 PFHVGQRWF

-572 EGAVKRIKEVV
+572 QGGVKRIKEVV
-583 KEDGTVRIEMWAIK
+583 SEDGTVRIEMWAIK
-597 SDSLNKIAKDV
+597 SDSLNKISSDL
-608 NTDGYVKVYETVIRP
+608 NTDGYFKVYETVIPPGKNNYDVRP
-623 GSNNKIDHPEDLG
+623 Q
-636 KYPTIDD
+636 D
-643 AGWNRD
+643 AGKDIDVSDPGWNQD
-649 NNTPSYPGLKPEYRD
+649 NNTPQIPKPGFEYIDSLKS
-664 KLVKGQPFAIFSDKQ
+664 KLVQGKPFTIFSDKQ
-679 NTNYKGDLEFARGSG
+679 VTNYKGDLQFEKTENNVTTLLF
-694 ADFIYK
+694 K
-700 RPDGTFYRMSW
+700 RPNGTFYKMD
-711 AGTVAQNNVEV
+711 
-722 KENPVS
+722 KEYLQDASGNPTGKVNMKETDVS
-728 ATEAAQYSPRYS
+728 ATDANGYKPTYVSK
-740 SAGEFYVNRGS
+740 GEFYVNRGDKDNAYS
-751 SDTSYTING
+751 ING
-760 VPVASGNIFRLEN
+760 TPVSSGNVFRLQNDLNPVYRTVYYYAKPEPVKVKLQFTKALAGRTLQDGEFDFKIQDTASGYNETVSNQNGKVTFSE
-773 KLTPSYET
+773 LTFTKPGVYT
-781 IYYYVKNEP
+781 YKVNEVP
-790 IDIELKLKK
+790 
-799 VLKSLNTTVQPE
+799 
-811 LKKGAFSF
+811 
-819 NITNVAADPAN
+819 
-830 PLEKDGP
+830 
-837 AINATVTNKEDGSIP
+837 
-852 FTQKITQA
+852 
-860 DGTEKEVSL
+860 GT
-869 IQLDKVGIY
+869 
-878 KYRITEVAGSD
+878 D
-889 TEVDYDGMSVIATV
+889 TDVDYDGMESTV
-903 TVTEKK
+903 TITVTEKNAIGDLDAK
-909 DSSGNYLGEHE
+909 
-920 YTVTYTS
+920 VTYTS
-927 KKGQDDSGNKTD
+927 INGQDDSGNTTD
-939 PDVSATNPTGTGTD
+939 TNVSATNPTVRTGTD

-994 VVGTAKNDANGN
+994 VVGTAKNDLNGN

-1212 DRVFNNYVVPAIP
+1212 DRVFNNFVVPP
-1225 IRVDFKKALV
+1225 VPVNVNFTKALA
-1235 GRPLKKNEFTFE
+1235 GRTLVAGEFTFE
-1247 MKDKNGVVV
+1247 MKDENGVVV

-1275 TNAQVGKVIKYTV
+1275 KNAQVGKVIKYKVT
-1288 SEKVPANKE
+1288 EKVPANKE

-1308 VSVSV
+1308 VSVTVS
-1313 VKNATSHALQAVV
+1313 KNADHTLKATV

-1331 DTEFNNTVTPPTTPD
+1331 DTEFNNVVTPPTEPK
-1346 FQPEKFIVNKEKYD
+1346 FQPEKFIVNKKKFD
-1360 ITGTKLMDDDDE
+1360 ITGNKLMDDDNE
-1372 LADEYTDT
+1372 LTNEYTET
-1380 NANPYADGTANNE
+1380 NADPYVDKTNNNE

-1403 KGDKI
+1403 KGDEI

-1424 IQAVGISDK
+1424 IQAVGITDK
-1433 YEADKLEINV
+1433 YEADKLKINV
-1443 ADIKAYDSVTGVDV
+1443 ADIKAYDSVTGADV
-1457 TDKFDITVNNGVIT
+1457 TSKFVITVNNGEIT
-1471 ATSKASFIKDINND
+1471 ATSKNEFIKDK
-1485 PVIDTTKFA
+1485 VIDTTKFE

-1519 TANQIVHQYDPTN
+1519 TANQIVHQYDPTK
-1532 RNITKPEKPTQK
+1532 RDITKPEKPTQK

-1580 AIQTVKNSAP
+1580 
-1590 DATTGIA
+1590 
-1597 KIAFKPLEFTKA
+1597 
-1609 DAGNTFTY
+1609 
-1617 TVEEVAGT
+1617 
-1625 DATVSYDNMV
+1625 
-1635 ATIKVEV
+1635 
-1642 KHDGT
+1642 
-1647 TMTTV
+1647 
-1652 VNMLQDAPDKEF
+1652 
-1664 NNTVKPPEEPKFNPE
+1664 
-1679 KYVVSKEKFDITGDK
+1679 
-1694 LLDDDSELAD
+1694 
-1704 KYGDT
+1704 
-1709 KANPY
+1709 
-1714 VDGTAN
+1714 
-1720 NEPENL
+1720 
-1726 NTKTVKPGSKLVY
+1726 
-1739 QVWLDTKQFS
+1739 
-1749 ATNTENIQTVG
+1749 
-1760 ITDNYDEAKLD
+1760 
-1771 VNSIKVYDSVT
+1771 
-1782 GADVTSKF
+1782 
-1790 DIANTGGVI
+1790 
-1799 TATLK
+1799 
-1804 AGFTKSLGDA
+1804 
-1814 NNTQIIDT
+1814 
-1822 TKFAF
+1822 
-1827 GRYYKVDISTTVKT
+1827 
-1841 DAPAG
+1841 
-1846 KDIENTAGQIVHYYN
+1846 
-1861 PRTNTVE
+1861 
-1868 KPEKPTE
+1868 
-1875 KRVNSVPVPLELKF
+1875 
-1889 TKALDGRA
+1889 
-1897 LQAGEFEFILEKDGV
+1897 
-1912 EVERVKNDAAGK
+1912 
-1924 INFKKLEFG
+1924 
-1933 KNDLGKTYNY
+1933 
-1943 TVREVAGT
+1943 
-1951 DATVTYDTMV
+1951 
-1961 ATVSVSI
+1961 
-1968 SHDGT
+1968 
-1973 AKAIVKNVVDAPD
+1973 
-1986 KEFNNKVKPPEE
+1986 
-1998 PKFNPEKYVVST
+1998 
-2010 EKFDITGD
+2010 
-2018 KLLDDDSE
+2018 
-2026 LTDKYG
+2026 
-2032 DTNANPYADG
+2032 
-2042 TANNEPE
+2042 
-2049 NLNTKTVKPGS
+2049 
-2060 KLVYQVWLDTTQF
+2060 
-2073 SATNTENIQTV
+2073 
-2084 GITDNYDE
+2084 
-2092 AKLNVN
+2092 
-2098 SIKVYD
+2098 
-2104 SVTGS
+2104 
-2109 DVTSKFDIAN
+2109 
-2119 TGGVI
+2119 
-2124 TATLKAG
+2124 
-2131 FTKSLGDANNTQIID
+2131 
-2146 TTKFAFGRYYKVDI
+2146 
-2160 STTVKTDAPAGK
+2160 
-2172 DIENTA
+2172 
-2178 GQIVHYYNPRT
+2178 
-2189 NTVEKP
+2189 
-2195 EKPTEKRVNSVP
+2195 
-2207 VPLELNFTKKLDG
+2207 
-2220 RQLKAN
+2220 
-2226 EFTFVLKKDGVE
+2226 E
-2238 VERAKND
+2238 VERAKNG

-2531 YNPRTHT
+2531 YNPRTHK

-2608 ADIGQTFNY
+2608 ADIGHTFNY

-2628 VTYDDMKVNVTVQ
+2628 ITYDDMKVNVTVQ

-3089 LNVNQPDIK
+3089 LNVKQSDIK

-3221 KKLGGRDLKAGEFS
+3221 KKLEGRDLKAGEFS

>member
-1 MKDFFNRRQRFS
+1 
-13 LRKYSFGVASVLLGT
+13 
-28 ALFAA
+28 
-33 HSAQADEVG
+33 
-42 TPTVSAGNPG
+42 
-52 TSVAGESSSSLVNTT
+52 
-67 TTAPQPN
+67 
-74 PAASVTSPSAS
+74 
-85 ATSTSTVALVST
+85 
-97 ASEVASASTTETTS
+97 
-111 TATAPATTAT
+111 
-121 AAATASSTPTAAG
+121 
-134 TTSVGS
+134 
-140 ATSSSTGATST
+140 
-151 SAVTPTAVQP
+151 
-161 TVAQPVAPT
+161 
-170 TQPTATTQ
+170 
-178 PVSAPTATQPVA
+178 
-190 STQPTSAS
+190 
-198 VAQPATT
+198 
-205 TLTTSTPSPTSAAN
+205 
-219 TAALTTMLTAN
+219 MLTAN

-1212 DRVFNNYVVPAIP
+1212 DRVFNNFVVPAIP

-1235 GRPLKKNEFTFE
+1235 GRSLKANEFTFE
-1247 MKDKNGVVV
+1247 MKDSAGTVV
-1256 ATGTNDEH
+1256 ATGTNDAN
-1264 GVVTFNQLPEV
+1264 GVVTFNQLPKV
-1275 TNAQVGKVIKYTV
+1275 KNAQVGQTIKYYV
-1288 SEKVPANKE
+1288 SEKVPSNKE
-1297 FGVTYDNMVAE
+1297 FGVTYDSMVAE
-1308 VSVSV
+1308 VSVTVS
-1313 VKNATSHALQAVV
+1313 KNADHTLKATV

-1331 DTEFNNTVTPPTTPD
+1331 DTEFNNTVIPPTTPD

-1360 ITGTKLMDDDDE
+1360 ITGNKLMDDDDE
-1372 LADEYTDT
+1372 LADEYVDT
-1380 NANPYADGTANNE
+1380 NANPYVDGTTNNE

-1417 NLKASDN
+1417 KLKASDN

-1457 TDKFDITVNNGVIT
+1457 TAKFDIKVENGTIT
-1471 ATSKASFIKDINND
+1471 ATSKNEFIKDANNN
-1485 PVIDTTKFA
+1485 PVIDTTKFE

-1507 KMTTPNGVDIEN
+1507 KTTTPDGVDIVN
-1519 TANQIVHQYDPTN
+1519 TANQVVHQYDPTKK
-1532 RNITKPEKPTQK
+1532 TVTTPPKKDTQK

-1549 PVPLEFDFTKK
+1549 PISLPLNFTKR
-1560 LDGRNLVENE
+1560 LDGRQLQANE
-1570 FTFVLKKDGV
+1570 FTFELRKDGV
-1580 AIQTVKNSAP
+1580 KVADAQNDAP
-1590 DATTGIA
+1590 NANGVA
-1597 KIAFKPLEFTKA
+1597 KINFKALQFTHDDLGK
-1609 DAGNTFTY
+1609 TYTY
-1617 TVEEVAGT
+1617 TVNEVAGS
-1625 DATVSYDNMV
+1625 DATVTYDTMV
-1635 ATIKVEV
+1635 ATITVTIQK
-1642 KHDGT
+1642 DGT
-1647 TMTTV
+1647 AKAIV
-1652 VNMLQDAPDKEF
+1652 AHLDQDAPDKEF

-1679 KYVVSKEKFDITGDK
+1679 KYVVDKEKFDITGDK
-1694 LLDDDSELAD
+1694 LVDDDKELAD
-1704 KYGDT
+1704 KYADT
-1709 KANPY
+1709 NANPY
-1714 VDGTAN
+1714 ADDASN

-1726 NTKTVKPGSKLVY
+1726 NTKTVKPGDKLVY

-1749 ATNTENIQTVG
+1749 ATNTENIQTLG
-1760 ITDNYDEAKLD
+1760 ITDNYDEDKLD

-1782 GADVTSKF
+1782 GTDVTSKF

-1827 GRYYKVDISTTVKT
+1827 GRYYKVDIV
-1841 DAPAG
+1841 
-1846 KDIENTAGQIVHYYN
+1846 
-1861 PRTNTVE
+1861 
-1868 KPEKPTE
+1868 
-1875 KRVNSVPVPLELKF
+1875 
-1889 TKALDGRA
+1889 
-1897 LQAGEFEFILEKDGV
+1897 
-1912 EVERVKNDAAGK
+1912 
-1924 INFKKLEFG
+1924 
-1933 KNDLGKTYNY
+1933 
-1943 TVREVAGT
+1943 
-1951 DATVTYDTMV
+1951 
-1961 ATVSVSI
+1961 
-1968 SHDGT
+1968 
-1973 AKAIVKNVVDAPD
+1973 
-1986 KEFNNKVKPPEE
+1986 
-1998 PKFNPEKYVVST
+1998 
-2010 EKFDITGD
+2010 
-2018 KLLDDDSE
+2018 
-2026 LTDKYG
+2026 
-2032 DTNANPYADG
+2032 
-2042 TANNEPE
+2042 
-2049 NLNTKTVKPGS
+2049 
-2060 KLVYQVWLDTTQF
+2060 
-2073 SATNTENIQTV
+2073 
-2084 GITDNYDE
+2084 
-2092 AKLNVN
+2092 
-2098 SIKVYD
+2098 
-2104 SVTGS
+2104 
-2109 DVTSKFDIAN
+2109 
-2119 TGGVI
+2119 
-2124 TATLKAG
+2124 
-2131 FTKSLGDANNTQIID
+2131 
-2146 TTKFAFGRYYKVDI
+2146 
-2160 STTVKTDAPAGK
+2160 TTVKTDAPAGK

-2327 EEPKFNPEK
+2327 EEPEFKPEK
-2336 YVVRDEDFDLT
+2336 YVVRDEYFDLT

-2379 VTVRNDKGELEE
+2379 VTVPNDKGELEE

-2451 GETGADVTSK
+2451 GETGTDVTSK
-2461 FDVAVTNGIITANL
+2461 FDVAVTNDGIITANL

-2531 YNPRTHT
+2531 YNPRTHK

-3221 KKLGGRDLKAGEFS
+3221 KKLEGRDLKAGEFS

-3354 TPVVPPVTPPTP
+3354 TP
-3366 PTPVVP
+3366 
-3372 PVTPPTPP
+3372 
-3380 TPVVPPVTP
+3380 
-3389 PTPPTPVVPPVTP
+3389 PTPVVPPVTP

>member
-33 HSAQADEVG
+33 HSVQADEVA

-67 TTAPQPN
+67 TTAPQSN

-85 ATSTSTVALVST
+85 ATSTSTVALVSP

-111 TATAPATTAT
+111 TAAAPATTAT

-140 ATSSSTGATST
+140 APSSSTGTTST

-161 TVAQPVAPT
+161 TVEQPVAST

-178 PVSAPTATQPVA
+178 PVSTPTATQPVA

-205 TLTTSTPSPTSAAN
+205 TLTTSTPSPTSVAN

-230 PMSAVG
+230 PMSAAG

-241 RSRSSRRRRSLD
+241 RSRSSRRRRD
-253 NPESTS
+253 AANPVTTN
-259 YTTGAATATP
+259 YTTGPATATP
-269 IMSDPNGAT
+269 AMSDPNGAT
-278 ITNRPLVVPTP
+278 ISSRPLVVPTP
-289 KDPNDHITA
+289 KDSGQHVTT
-298 GINYQLN
+298 GIDFQLN
-305 PNTSQYTYLVTDLM
+305 PNPSQYTFAVTDLNS
-319 GFNKAYNTKYYYRMS
+319 FNATYNKKYYYRLS
-334 KPYDNSTNVT
+334 KPYNASNDIT
-344 IELVDGATNTV
+344 IELVDGQNNNV
-355 KETKQING
+355 VETKSING
-363 AGTVNL
+363 SGTVSL
-369 GQATLAPIS
+369 GQSILAPLTGS
-378 GAKQAYIE
+378 SQAYIE

-392 VDADKTNRPAL
+392 QDADKSSRPAL
-403 RATWKYNGSATDFDG
+403 RATWKVSGLVQNFAG
-418 QRSAIQIYD
+418 QRSGIQIYD
-427 VVNPANEGTTIT
+427 VANKANEGTSIT

-445 PRLTHKTT
+445 PRLTDKTT
-453 YYKVVDKNASTYDKN
+453 YYKAVDRGT
-468 RLVGKFVQDTNGNY
+468 RQDVSRTEGIATITTAKRSNDV
-482 IKNSSTAGD
+482 KNSDIVARYADGTVDVRNENGQI
-491 YKLVNKDGIPDVGT
+491 VNKTTYVNVDRNNINPQEYKEDGAEINLGT
-505 QSYRETGNEES
+505 YTSTG
-516 LGSFTLTAMEG
+516 MEG
-527 QDFHASALRAFEGYS
+527 QNLTASGLRAFEGYK
-542 LYQTADP
+542 LYQTADS
-549 RSLVDVLKK
+549 RSLIDVLKQ
-558 PYQVGQRWF
+558 PFHVGQRWF

-572 EGAVKRIKEVV
+572 QGGVKRIKEVV
-583 KEDGTVRIEMWAIK
+583 SEDGTVRIEMWAIK
-597 SDSLNKIAKDV
+597 SDSLNKISSDL
-608 NTDGYVKVYETVIRP
+608 NTDGYFKVYETVIPPGKNNYDVRP
-623 GSNNKIDHPEDLG
+623 Q
-636 KYPTIDD
+636 D
-643 AGWNRD
+643 AGKDIDVSDPGWNQD
-649 NNTPSYPGLKPEYRD
+649 NNTPQIPKPGFEYIDSLKS
-664 KLVKGQPFAIFSDKQ
+664 KLVQGKPFTIFSDKQ
-679 NTNYKGDLEFARGSG
+679 VTNYKGDLQFEKTENNVTTLLF
-694 ADFIYK
+694 K
-700 RPDGTFYRMSW
+700 RPNGTFYKMD
-711 AGTVAQNNVEV
+711 
-722 KENPVS
+722 KEYLQDASGNPTGKVNMKETDVS
-728 ATEAAQYSPRYS
+728 ATDANGYKPTYVSK
-740 SAGEFYVNRGS
+740 GEFYVNRGDKDNAYS
-751 SDTSYTING
+751 ING
-760 VPVASGNIFRLEN
+760 TPVSSGNVFRLQNDLNPVYRTVYYYAKPEPVKVKLQFTKALAGRTLQDGEFDFKIQDTASGYNETVSNQNGKVTFSE
-773 KLTPSYET
+773 LTFTKPGVYT
-781 IYYYVKNEP
+781 YKVNEVP
-790 IDIELKLKK
+790 
-799 VLKSLNTTVQPE
+799 
-811 LKKGAFSF
+811 
-819 NITNVAADPAN
+819 
-830 PLEKDGP
+830 
-837 AINATVTNKEDGSIP
+837 
-852 FTQKITQA
+852 
-860 DGTEKEVSL
+860 GT
-869 IQLDKVGIY
+869 
-878 KYRITEVAGSD
+878 D
-889 TEVDYDGMSVIATV
+889 TDVDYDGMESTV
-903 TVTEKK
+903 TITVTEKNAIGDLDAK
-909 DSSGNYLGEHE
+909 
-920 YTVTYTS
+920 VTYTS
-927 KKGQDDSGNKTD
+927 INGQDDSGNTTD
-939 PDVSATNPTGTGTD
+939 TNVSATNPTVRTGTD

-994 VVGTAKNDANGN
+994 VVGTAKNDLNGN

-1212 DRVFNNYVVPAIP
+1212 DRVFNNFVVPP
-1225 IRVDFKKALV
+1225 VPVNVNFTKALA
-1235 GRPLKKNEFTFE
+1235 GRTLVAGEFTFE
-1247 MKDKNGVVV
+1247 MKDENGVVV

-1275 TNAQVGKVIKYTV
+1275 KNAQVGKVIKYKVT
-1288 SEKVPANKE
+1288 EKVPANKE

-1308 VSVSV
+1308 VSVTVS
-1313 VKNATSHALQAVV
+1313 KNADHTLKATV

-1331 DTEFNNTVTPPTTPD
+1331 DTEFNNVVTPPTEPK
-1346 FQPEKFIVNKEKYD
+1346 FQPEKFIVNKKKFD
-1360 ITGTKLMDDDDE
+1360 ITGNKLMDDDNE
-1372 LADEYTDT
+1372 LTNEYTET
-1380 NANPYADGTANNE
+1380 NADPYVDKTNNNE

-1403 KGDKI
+1403 KGDEI

-1424 IQAVGISDK
+1424 IQAVGITDK

-1443 ADIKAYDSVTGVDV
+1443 ADIKAYDSVTGADV
-1457 TDKFDITVNNGVIT
+1457 TSKFVITVNNGEIT
-1471 ATSKASFIKDINND
+1471 ATSKDEFIKDKVNN
-1485 PVIDTTKFA
+1485 PVIDTTKFE

-1507 KMTTPNGVDIEN
+1507 KTTTPDGVDIVN
-1519 TANQIVHQYDPTN
+1519 TANQIVHQYDPTKKAV
-1532 RNITKPEKPTQK
+1532 TKPKKDTQK

-1549 PVPLEFDFTKK
+1549 PISLPLNFTKR
-1560 LDGRNLVENE
+1560 LDGRQLQANE
-1570 FTFVLKKDGV
+1570 FTFELRKDGV
-1580 AIQTVKNSAP
+1580 KVAEAQNGAP
-1590 DATTGIA
+1590 NANGVA
-1597 KIAFKPLEFTKA
+1597 KINFKALQFTHA
-1609 DAGNTFTY
+1609 DLGKTYTY
-1617 TVEEVAGT
+1617 TVNEVAGS
-1625 DATVSYDNMV
+1625 DATVTYDTMV
-1635 ATIKVEV
+1635 ATITVTIQK
-1642 KHDGT
+1642 DGT
-1647 TMTTV
+1647 AKAIV
-1652 VNMLQDAPDKEF
+1652 AHLDQDAPDKEF

-1694 LLDDDSELAD
+1694 LLDDDSELTD

-1714 VDGTAN
+1714 VDNTNN

-1827 GRYYKVDISTTVKT
+1827 GRYYK
-1841 DAPAG
+1841 
-1846 KDIENTAGQIVHYYN
+1846 
-1861 PRTNTVE
+1861 
-1868 KPEKPTE
+1868 
-1875 KRVNSVPVPLELKF
+1875 
-1889 TKALDGRA
+1889 
-1897 LQAGEFEFILEKDGV
+1897 
-1912 EVERVKNDAAGK
+1912 
-1924 INFKKLEFG
+1924 
-1933 KNDLGKTYNY
+1933 
-1943 TVREVAGT
+1943 
-1951 DATVTYDTMV
+1951 
-1961 ATVSVSI
+1961 
-1968 SHDGT
+1968 
-1973 AKAIVKNVVDAPD
+1973 
-1986 KEFNNKVKPPEE
+1986 
-1998 PKFNPEKYVVST
+1998 
-2010 EKFDITGD
+2010 FDI
-2018 KLLDDDSE
+2018 
-2026 LTDKYG
+2026 
-2032 DTNANPYADG
+2032 
-2042 TANNEPE
+2042 
-2049 NLNTKTVKPGS
+2049 V
-2060 KLVYQVWLDTTQF
+2060 
-2073 SATNTENIQTV
+2073 
-2084 GITDNYDE
+2084 
-2092 AKLNVN
+2092 
-2098 SIKVYD
+2098 
-2104 SVTGS
+2104 
-2109 DVTSKFDIAN
+2109 
-2119 TGGVI
+2119 
-2124 TATLKAG
+2124 
-2131 FTKSLGDANNTQIID
+2131 
-2146 TTKFAFGRYYKVDI
+2146 
-2160 STTVKTDAPAGK
+2160 TTVKTDAPAGK

-2238 VERAKND
+2238 VERAKNG

-2776 DISIKNGVIYATS
+2776 KISIKNGVIYATS
-2789 KPSLT
+2789 KAELT

-3089 LNVNQPDIK
+3089 LNVNQSDIK

-3221 KKLGGRDLKAGEFS
+3221 KKLEGRDLKAGEFS

-3402 PTSPEVSRE
+3402 PTPPTPVVPPVTPPTSPEVSRE

>member
-33 HSAQADEVG
+33 HSVQADEVA

-67 TTAPQPN
+67 TTAPQSN

-85 ATSTSTVALVST
+85 ATFTSTIPLGSP
-97 ASEVASASTTETTS
+97 ASEVPSASTTETTS

-161 TVAQPVAPT
+161 TVAQPTVAQPVAST

-178 PVSAPTATQPVA
+178 PVSTPTATQPVT

-230 PMSAVG
+230 PLSAAG

-259 YTTGAATATP
+259 HTTGAATATP
-269 IMSDPNGAT
+269 TMSDPNGAT

-491 YKLVNKDGIPDVGT
+491 YKLVNKDGTPDVGT

-636 KYPTIDD
+636 KNPTIDD

-781 IYYYVKNEP
+781 VYYYVKNEP
-790 IDIELKLKK
+790 IDIELNLKK

-811 LKKGAFSF
+811 LKKGDFSF

-909 DSSGNYLGEHE
+909 DSSGNYLGEYE

-927 KKGQDDSGNKTD
+927 KNGQDASGNTTD
-939 PDVSATNPTGTGTD
+939 PKVSATNPTGTGTD

-994 VVGTAKNDANGN
+994 VVGTAKNDLNGN

-1313 VKNATSHALQAVV
+1313 VKNATTHALQAVV

-1331 DTEFNNTVTPPTTPD
+1331 DTEFNNTVTPPTTPE
-1346 FQPEKFIVNKEKYD
+1346 FQPEKFVVSKEKYD
-1360 ITGTKLMDDDDE
+1360 ITGNKLMDDDDE
-1372 LADEYTDT
+1372 LTNEYTET
-1380 NANPYADGTANNE
+1380 NADPYADGTANNE

-1424 IQAVGISDK
+1424 IQAVGITDK

-1443 ADIKAYDSVTGVDV
+1443 ADIKAYDSVTGTDV
-1457 TDKFDITVNNGVIT
+1457 TSKFVITVNNGEIT
-1471 ATSKASFIKDINND
+1471 ATSKNEFIKDANNN
-1485 PVIDTTKFA
+1485 PVIDTTKFE

-1507 KMTTPNGVDIEN
+1507 KTTTPDGVDIEN
-1519 TANQIVHQYDPTN
+1519 TANQIVHQYDPTK
-1532 RNITKPEKPTQK
+1532 RDITKPEKPTQK

-1549 PVPLEFDFTKK
+1549 PISLPLNFTKR
-1560 LDGRNLVENE
+1560 LDGRQLQANE
-1570 FTFVLKKDGV
+1570 FTFELRKDGV
-1580 AIQTVKNSAP
+1580 KVADAQNDAP
-1590 DATTGIA
+1590 NANGVA
-1597 KIAFKPLEFTKA
+1597 KINFKALQFTHA
-1609 DAGNTFTY
+1609 DLGKTYTY
-1617 TVEEVAGT
+1617 TVNEVAGS
-1625 DATVSYDNMV
+1625 DATVTYDTMV
-1635 ATIKVEV
+1635 ATITVTIQK
-1642 KHDGT
+1642 DGT
-1647 TMTTV
+1647 AKAIV
-1652 VNMLQDAPDKEF
+1652 AHLDQDAPDKEF

-1679 KYVVSKEKFDITGDK
+1679 KYVVSTEKFDITGDK
-1694 LLDDDSELAD
+1694 LVDDDSELAD

-1709 KANPY
+1709 NANPY
-1714 VDGTAN
+1714 ADGTAN

-1782 GADVTSKF
+1782 G
-1790 DIANTGGVI
+1790 
-1799 TATLK
+1799 
-1804 AGFTKSLGDA
+1804 
-1814 NNTQIIDT
+1814 
-1822 TKFAF
+1822 
-1827 GRYYKVDISTTVKT
+1827 
-1841 DAPAG
+1841 
-1846 KDIENTAGQIVHYYN
+1846 
-1861 PRTNTVE
+1861 
-1868 KPEKPTE
+1868 
-1875 KRVNSVPVPLELKF
+1875 
-1889 TKALDGRA
+1889 
-1897 LQAGEFEFILEKDGV
+1897 
-1912 EVERVKNDAAGK
+1912 
-1924 INFKKLEFG
+1924 
-1933 KNDLGKTYNY
+1933 
-1943 TVREVAGT
+1943 
-1951 DATVTYDTMV
+1951 
-1961 ATVSVSI
+1961 
-1968 SHDGT
+1968 
-1973 AKAIVKNVVDAPD
+1973 
-1986 KEFNNKVKPPEE
+1986 
-1998 PKFNPEKYVVST
+1998 
-2010 EKFDITGD
+2010 
-2018 KLLDDDSE
+2018 
-2026 LTDKYG
+2026 
-2032 DTNANPYADG
+2032 
-2042 TANNEPE
+2042 
-2049 NLNTKTVKPGS
+2049 
-2060 KLVYQVWLDTTQF
+2060 
-2073 SATNTENIQTV
+2073 
-2084 GITDNYDE
+2084 
-2092 AKLNVN
+2092 
-2098 SIKVYD
+2098 
-2104 SVTGS
+2104 S

-2146 TTKFAFGRYYKVDI
+2146 TTKFAFGRYYKFDI
-2160 STTVKTDAPAGK
+2160 VTTVKTDAPAGK

-2238 VERAKND
+2238 VERAKNG

-2752 EAKLDIDESAIKVY
+2752 EAKLDIEASAIKVY

-2800 DATPVI
+2800 DVTPVI

-2966 VNHASAGGN
+2966 VNHASTGGN

-3089 LNVNQPDIK
+3089 LNVNQSDIK

-3221 KKLGGRDLKAGEFS
+3221 KKLEGRDLKAGEFS

-3389 PTPPTPVVPPVTP
+3389 PTPPIPVVPPVTP
-3402 PTSPEVSRE
+3402 PTSPEVSSE

>member
-1 MKDFFNRRQRFS
+1 MVETKSINGS
-13 LRKYSFGVASVLLGT
+13 G
-28 ALFAA
+28 
-33 HSAQADEVG
+33 
-42 TPTVSAGNPG
+42 TVS
-52 TSVAGESSSSLVNTT
+52 
-67 TTAPQPN
+67 
-74 PAASVTSPSAS
+74 
-85 ATSTSTVALVST
+85 
-97 ASEVASASTTETTS
+97 
-111 TATAPATTAT
+111 
-121 AAATASSTPTAAG
+121 
-134 TTSVGS
+134 
-140 ATSSSTGATST
+140 
-151 SAVTPTAVQP
+151 
-161 TVAQPVAPT
+161 
-170 TQPTATTQ
+170 
-178 PVSAPTATQPVA
+178 
-190 STQPTSAS
+190 
-198 VAQPATT
+198 
-205 TLTTSTPSPTSAAN
+205 
-219 TAALTTMLTAN
+219 
-230 PMSAVG
+230 
-236 TAPEV
+236 
-241 RSRSSRRRRSLD
+241 
-253 NPESTS
+253 
-259 YTTGAATATP
+259 
-269 IMSDPNGAT
+269 
-278 ITNRPLVVPTP
+278 
-289 KDPNDHITA
+289 
-298 GINYQLN
+298 
-305 PNTSQYTYLVTDLM
+305 
-319 GFNKAYNTKYYYRMS
+319 
-334 KPYDNSTNVT
+334 
-344 IELVDGATNTV
+344 
-355 KETKQING
+355 
-363 AGTVNL
+363 L
-369 GQATLAPIS
+369 GQSILAPLTGS
-378 GAKQAYIE
+378 SQAYIE

-392 VDADKTNRPAL
+392 QDADKSSRPAL
-403 RATWKYNGSATDFDG
+403 RATWKVSGLVQNFAG
-418 QRSAIQIYD
+418 QRSDIQIYD
-427 VVNPANEGTTIT
+427 VANKANEGTSIT

-445 PRLTHKTT
+445 PRLTDKTT
-453 YYKVVDKNASTYDKN
+453 YYKAVDRGT
-468 RLVGKFVQDTNGNY
+468 RQDVSRTEGIATITTAKRSNDV
-482 IKNSSTAGD
+482 KNSDIVARYADGTVDVRNENGQI
-491 YKLVNKDGIPDVGT
+491 VNKTTYVNVDRNNINPQEYKEDGAEINLGT
-505 QSYRETGNEES
+505 YTSTG
-516 LGSFTLTAMEG
+516 MEG
-527 QDFHASALRAFEGYS
+527 QNLTASGLRAFEGYK
-542 LYQTADP
+542 LYQTADS
-549 RSLVDVLKK
+549 RSLIDVLNQ
-558 PYQVGQRWF
+558 PFHVGQRWF

-572 EGAVKRIKEVV
+572 QGGVKRIKEVV
-583 KEDGTVRIEMWAIK
+583 SEDGTVRIEMWAIK
-597 SDSLNKIAKDV
+597 SDSLNKISSDL
-608 NTDGYVKVYETVIRP
+608 NTDGYFKVYETVIPPGKNNYDVRP
-623 GSNNKIDHPEDLG
+623 Q
-636 KYPTIDD
+636 D
-643 AGWNRD
+643 AGKDIDVSDPGWNQD
-649 NNTPSYPGLKPEYRD
+649 NNTPQIPKPGFEYIDSLKS
-664 KLVKGQPFAIFSDKQ
+664 KLVQGKPFTIFSDKQ
-679 NTNYKGDLEFARGSG
+679 VTNYKGDLQFEKTENNVTTLLF
-694 ADFIYK
+694 K
-700 RPDGTFYRMSW
+700 RPNGTFYKMD
-711 AGTVAQNNVEV
+711 
-722 KENPVS
+722 KEYLQDASGNPTGKVTMKETDVS
-728 ATEAAQYSPRYS
+728 ATDANGYKPTYVSK
-740 SAGEFYVNRGS
+740 GEFYVNRGDKDNAYS
-751 SDTSYTING
+751 ING
-760 VPVASGNIFRLEN
+760 TPVSSGNVFRLQNDLNPVYRTVYYYAKPEPVKVKLQFTKALAGRTLQDGEFDFKIQDTASGYNETVSNQNGKVTFSE
-773 KLTPSYET
+773 LTFTKPGVYT
-781 IYYYVKNEP
+781 YKVNEVP
-790 IDIELKLKK
+790 
-799 VLKSLNTTVQPE
+799 
-811 LKKGAFSF
+811 
-819 NITNVAADPAN
+819 
-830 PLEKDGP
+830 
-837 AINATVTNKEDGSIP
+837 
-852 FTQKITQA
+852 
-860 DGTEKEVSL
+860 GT
-869 IQLDKVGIY
+869 
-878 KYRITEVAGSD
+878 D
-889 TEVDYDGMSVIATV
+889 TDVDYDGMESTV
-903 TVTEKK
+903 TITVTEKNAIGDLDAK
-909 DSSGNYLGEHE
+909 
-920 YTVTYTS
+920 VTYTS
-927 KKGQDDSGNKTD
+927 INGQDASGNTTD
-939 PDVSATNPTGTGTD
+939 TNVSATNPTVRIGTD

-1057 VAVTVTKTGHTLTT
+1057 VKVTVTKTGHTLTT

-1087 TTGVD
+1087 TTGED

-1212 DRVFNNYVVPAIP
+1212 DRVFNNFVVPAIP

-1235 GRPLKKNEFTFE
+1235 GRSLKANEFTFE
-1247 MKDKNGVVV
+1247 MKDSAGTVV
-1256 ATGTNDEH
+1256 ATGTNDAN
-1264 GVVTFNQLPEV
+1264 GVVTFNQLPKV
-1275 TNAQVGKVIKYTV
+1275 KNAQVGQTIKYYV
-1288 SEKVPANKE
+1288 SEKVPSNKE
-1297 FGVTYDNMVAE
+1297 FGVTYDSMVAE
-1308 VSVSV
+1308 VSVTVS
-1313 VKNATSHALQAVV
+1313 KNADHTLKATV

-1346 FQPEKFIVNKEKYD
+1346 FQPEKFIVNKKEYD
-1360 ITGTKLMDDDDE
+1360 ITGNKLMDDDDE
-1372 LADEYTDT
+1372 LADEYVDT
-1380 NANPYADGTANNE
+1380 NANPYVDGTTNNE

-1417 NLKASDN
+1417 KLKASDN

-1443 ADIKAYDSVTGVDV
+1443 ADIKAYDSVTGADV

-1471 ATSKASFIKDINND
+1471 ATSKDNFIKDKVNN
-1485 PVIDTTKFA
+1485 PVIDTTKFE

-1507 KMTTPNGVDIEN
+1507 KTMTPDGVDIVN
-1519 TANQIVHQYDPTN
+1519 TANQVVHQYDPTKK
-1532 RNITKPEKPTQK
+1532 TVTTPPKKDTQK

-1549 PVPLEFDFTKK
+1549 PISLPLNFTKR
-1560 LDGRNLVENE
+1560 LDGRQLQANE
-1570 FTFVLKKDGV
+1570 FTFELRKDGV
-1580 AIQTVKNSAP
+1580 KVGEAKNGAP
-1590 DATTGIA
+1590 NANGVA
-1597 KIAFKPLEFTKA
+1597 KINFEALQFTHA
-1609 DAGNTFTY
+1609 DLGKTYTY
-1617 TVEEVAGT
+1617 TVNEVAGS
-1625 DATVSYDNMV
+1625 DATVTYDNMV
-1635 ATIKVEV
+1635 ATITVTIQK
-1642 KHDGT
+1642 DGT
-1647 TMTTV
+1647 AKAIV
-1652 VNMLQDAPDKEF
+1652 AHLDQDAPDKEF
-1664 NNTVKPPEEPKFNPE
+1664 NNKVKPPEEPKFNPE
-1679 KYVVSKEKFDITGDK
+1679 KYVVSKAKFDITGTK
-1694 LLDDDSELAD
+1694 LVDDDSELTD

-1709 KANPY
+1709 NANPY
-1714 VDGTAN
+1714 ADGTAN

-1726 NTKTVKPGSKLVY
+1726 NTKTVKPGSTLVY
-1739 QVWLDTKQFS
+1739 QVWLDTTQFS
-1749 ATNTENIQTVG
+1749 ATNTEKVQTLS
-1760 ITDNYDEAKLD
+1760 ITDNYDEDKLD

-1827 GRYYKVDISTTVKT
+1827 GRYYKVDIV
-1841 DAPAG
+1841 
-1846 KDIENTAGQIVHYYN
+1846 
-1861 PRTNTVE
+1861 
-1868 KPEKPTE
+1868 
-1875 KRVNSVPVPLELKF
+1875 
-1889 TKALDGRA
+1889 
-1897 LQAGEFEFILEKDGV
+1897 
-1912 EVERVKNDAAGK
+1912 
-1924 INFKKLEFG
+1924 
-1933 KNDLGKTYNY
+1933 
-1943 TVREVAGT
+1943 
-1951 DATVTYDTMV
+1951 
-1961 ATVSVSI
+1961 
-1968 SHDGT
+1968 
-1973 AKAIVKNVVDAPD
+1973 
-1986 KEFNNKVKPPEE
+1986 
-1998 PKFNPEKYVVST
+1998 
-2010 EKFDITGD
+2010 
-2018 KLLDDDSE
+2018 
-2026 LTDKYG
+2026 
-2032 DTNANPYADG
+2032 
-2042 TANNEPE
+2042 
-2049 NLNTKTVKPGS
+2049 
-2060 KLVYQVWLDTTQF
+2060 
-2073 SATNTENIQTV
+2073 
-2084 GITDNYDE
+2084 
-2092 AKLNVN
+2092 
-2098 SIKVYD
+2098 
-2104 SVTGS
+2104 
-2109 DVTSKFDIAN
+2109 
-2119 TGGVI
+2119 
-2124 TATLKAG
+2124 
-2131 FTKSLGDANNTQIID
+2131 
-2146 TTKFAFGRYYKVDI
+2146 
-2160 STTVKTDAPAGK
+2160 TTVKTDAPAGK

-2269 KTYNY
+2269 KIYNY

-2379 VTVRNDKGELEE
+2379 VTVLNDKGELEE

-2608 ADIGQTFNY
+2608 ADIGHTFNY
-2617 IVEEE
+2617 IVEEV
-2622 KGDKPG
+2622 KDDKPG

-2752 EAKLDIDESAIKVY
+2752 EAKLDIEASAIKVY

-3089 LNVNQPDIK
+3089 LNVKQSDIK

-3221 KKLGGRDLKAGEFS
+3221 KKLEGRDLKAGEFS

>member
-33 HSAQADEVG
+33 HSVQADEVA

-67 TTAPQPN
+67 TTAPQSN

-85 ATSTSTVALVST
+85 ATFTSTIPLGSP
-97 ASEVASASTTETTS
+97 ASEVPSASTTETTS

-161 TVAQPVAPT
+161 TVAQPVAST

-178 PVSAPTATQPVA
+178 PVSTPTATQPVT

-230 PMSAVG
+230 PMSAAG

-269 IMSDPNGAT
+269 TMSDPNGAT

-289 KDPNDHITA
+289 KDPNNHVTA

-305 PNTSQYTYLVTDLM
+305 PSASQYTYIVTDLM
-319 GFNKAYNTKYYYRMS
+319 GFNTEYNTKFYYRMS

-386 FRFENI
+386 FRFEN
-392 VDADKTNRPAL
+392 VKDADKTDRPAL
-403 RATWKYNGSATDFDG
+403 RATWKFNGSANDFDG
-418 QRSAIQIYD
+418 QRTAIQIYD
-427 VVNPANEGTTIT
+427 VVNTANEGTTIT
-439 DPQYYI
+439 NPQYYI

-453 YYKVVDKNASTYDKN
+453 YYKVVDKNASTYNKN
-468 RLVGKFVQDTNGNY
+468 RLVGKFVQDANGDY

-491 YKLVNKDGIPDVGT
+491 YKLVNKDGTPDVNT

-527 QDFHASALRAFEGYS
+527 QNFYASALRAFEGYS
-542 LYQTADP
+542 LYQTADS

-567 DVANA
+567 DVANP
-572 EGAVKRIKEVV
+572 EGGVKRIKEVV
-583 KEDGTVRIEMWAIK
+583 GEDGTVRIEMWAIK
-597 SDSLNKIAKDV
+597 SDSLNKISKDL

-623 GSNNKIDHPEDLG
+623 GSNNKIDHPEDFG
-636 KYPTIDD
+636 KNPEIDD
-643 AGWNRD
+643 AGWNKD
-649 NNTPSYPGLKPEYRD
+649 NNKPVRDGLKPELRD
-664 KLVKGQPFAIFSDKQ
+664 KLVVGKPFAIFSDKQ
-679 NTNYKGDLEFARGSG
+679 NTNYLGDLEYGKPNV

-700 RPDGTFYRMSW
+700 RPNGTFYKMTW
-711 AGTVAQNNVEV
+711 GGDEPTNTIEYAITE
-722 KENPVS
+722 VS
-728 ATEAAQYSPRYS
+728 ASEAAGYQPRYS
-740 SAGEFYVNRGS
+740 AAGEFYVNRGG
-751 SDTSYTING
+751 TGAAYTING
-760 VPVASGNIFRLEN
+760 VPVSSGNVFRLEN
-773 KLTPSYET
+773 KLSPSYET
-781 IYYYVKNEP
+781 VYYYVKNEP

-799 VLKSLNTTVQPE
+799 VLTSLNATEQPE

-819 NITNVAADPAN
+819 KIENVAADPAN

-837 AINATVTNKEDGSIP
+837 VINETVKNKEDGSIP
-852 FTQKITQA
+852 FTKKITQA

-979 KANEFTFNLLNEAGA
+979 KANEFTFNLLNEAGT

-1163 KEVAGTNTDVD
+1163 KEVPGTNTDVD

-1212 DRVFNNYVVPAIP
+1212 DRVFNNFVVPP
-1225 IRVDFKKALV
+1225 VPVNVNFTKALA
-1235 GRPLKKNEFTFE
+1235 GRTLVAGEFTFE
-1247 MKDKNGVVV
+1247 MKDENGVVV

-1275 TNAQVGKVIKYTV
+1275 KNAQVGKVIKYKVT
-1288 SEKVPANKE
+1288 EKVPANKE

-1308 VSVSV
+1308 VSVTVS
-1313 VKNATSHALQAVV
+1313 KNADHTLKATV

-1346 FQPEKFIVNKEKYD
+1346 FQPEKFIVNKEKFD
-1360 ITGTKLMDDDDE
+1360 ITGNKLMDDDNE
-1372 LADEYTDT
+1372 LTNEYTET
-1380 NANPYADGTANNE
+1380 NADPYVDKTNNNE

-1403 KGDKI
+1403 KGDEI

-1424 IQAVGISDK
+1424 IQAVGITDK
-1433 YEADKLEINV
+1433 YEADKLKINV
-1443 ADIKAYDSVTGVDV
+1443 ADIKAYDSVTGADV
-1457 TDKFDITVNNGVIT
+1457 TSKFVITVNNGEIT
-1471 ATSKASFIKDINND
+1471 ATSKNEFIKDK
-1485 PVIDTTKFA
+1485 VIDTTKFE

-1519 TANQIVHQYDPTN
+1519 TANQIVHQYDPTK
-1532 RNITKPEKPTQK
+1532 RDITKPEKPTQK

-1647 TMTTV
+1647 TKTTV

-1664 NNTVKPPEEPKFNPE
+1664 NNKVKPPEEPKFNPE
-1679 KYVVSKEKFDITGDK
+1679 KYVVDKEKFDITGDK
-1694 LLDDDSELAD
+1694 LVDDDKELAD
-1704 KYGDT
+1704 KYADT
-1709 KANPY
+1709 NANPY
-1714 VDGTAN
+1714 ADDASN

-1726 NTKTVKPGSKLVY
+1726 NTKTVKPGDKLVY

-1749 ATNTENIQTVG
+1749 ATNTENIQTLS
-1760 ITDNYDEAKLD
+1760 ITDNYDEDKLD

-1827 GRYYKVDISTTVKT
+1827 GRYYK
-1841 DAPAG
+1841 
-1846 KDIENTAGQIVHYYN
+1846 
-1861 PRTNTVE
+1861 
-1868 KPEKPTE
+1868 
-1875 KRVNSVPVPLELKF
+1875 
-1889 TKALDGRA
+1889 
-1897 LQAGEFEFILEKDGV
+1897 
-1912 EVERVKNDAAGK
+1912 
-1924 INFKKLEFG
+1924 
-1933 KNDLGKTYNY
+1933 
-1943 TVREVAGT
+1943 
-1951 DATVTYDTMV
+1951 
-1961 ATVSVSI
+1961 
-1968 SHDGT
+1968 
-1973 AKAIVKNVVDAPD
+1973 
-1986 KEFNNKVKPPEE
+1986 
-1998 PKFNPEKYVVST
+1998 
-2010 EKFDITGD
+2010 FDI
-2018 KLLDDDSE
+2018 
-2026 LTDKYG
+2026 
-2032 DTNANPYADG
+2032 
-2042 TANNEPE
+2042 
-2049 NLNTKTVKPGS
+2049 V
-2060 KLVYQVWLDTTQF
+2060 
-2073 SATNTENIQTV
+2073 
-2084 GITDNYDE
+2084 
-2092 AKLNVN
+2092 
-2098 SIKVYD
+2098 
-2104 SVTGS
+2104 
-2109 DVTSKFDIAN
+2109 
-2119 TGGVI
+2119 
-2124 TATLKAG
+2124 
-2131 FTKSLGDANNTQIID
+2131 
-2146 TTKFAFGRYYKVDI
+2146 
-2160 STTVKTDAPAGK
+2160 TTVKTDAPAGK

-2327 EEPKFNPEK
+2327 EEPEFKPEK

-2679 FKPEKYVVSKEK
+2679 FKPEKYVVFKEK

-3122 ANLKD
+3122 ATLKD

-3221 KKLGGRDLKAGEFS
+3221 KKLEGRDLKAGEFS

-3339 PPTPVVPPVTPPTPP
+3339 
-3354 TPVVPPVTPPTP
+3354 
-3366 PTPVVP
+3366 
-3372 PVTPPTPP
+3372 
-3380 TPVVPPVTP
+3380 
-3389 PTPPTPVVPPVTP
+3389 
-3402 PTSPEVSRE
+3402 SPEVSRE

>member
-85 ATSTSTVALVST
+85 ATSTSTVALVSP

-111 TATAPATTAT
+111 IATAPATTAT

-230 PMSAVG
+230 PMSAAG
-236 TAPEV
+236 TATEV

-259 YTTGAATATP
+259 HTTGAATATP
-269 IMSDPNGAT
+269 TMSDPNGAT

-453 YYKVVDKNASTYDKN
+453 YYKVVDKNASTYDMN

-491 YKLVNKDGIPDVGT
+491 YKLVNKDGTPDVGT

-1212 DRVFNNYVVPAIP
+1212 DRVFNNFVVPAIP

-1235 GRPLKKNEFTFE
+1235 GRSLKANEFTFE
-1247 MKDKNGVVV
+1247 MKDSAGTVV
-1256 ATGTNDEH
+1256 ATGTNDAN
-1264 GVVTFNQLPEV
+1264 GVVTFNQLPKV
-1275 TNAQVGKVIKYTV
+1275 KNAQVGQTIKYYV
-1288 SEKVPANKE
+1288 SEKVPSNKE
-1297 FGVTYDNMVAE
+1297 FGVTYDSMVAE
-1308 VSVSV
+1308 VSVTVS
-1313 VKNATSHALQAVV
+1313 KNADHTLKATV

-1331 DTEFNNTVTPPTTPD
+1331 DTEFNNTVIPPTTPD

-1485 PVIDTTKFA
+1485 PVIDTTLFE

-1507 KMTTPNGVDIEN
+1507 KTTTPNGVDIEN

-1647 TMTTV
+1647 TKTTV
-1652 VNMLQDAPDKEF
+1652 VNMIQDAPDKEF

-1679 KYVVSKEKFDITGDK
+1679 KYVVDREKFDITGDK
-1694 LLDDDSELAD
+1694 LVDDDSELAD

-1709 KANPY
+1709 NANPY
-1714 VDGTAN
+1714 ADGTAN

-1726 NTKTVKPGSKLVY
+1726 NTKTVKPGTKLVY
-1739 QVWLDTKQFS
+1739 QVWLDTTQFS
-1749 ATNTENIQTVG
+1749 ATNTENIQTLG
-1760 ITDNYDEAKLD
+1760 ITDNYDEDKLD

-1827 GRYYKVDISTTVKT
+1827 GRYYKVDIV
-1841 DAPAG
+1841 
-1846 KDIENTAGQIVHYYN
+1846 
-1861 PRTNTVE
+1861 
-1868 KPEKPTE
+1868 
-1875 KRVNSVPVPLELKF
+1875 
-1889 TKALDGRA
+1889 
-1897 LQAGEFEFILEKDGV
+1897 
-1912 EVERVKNDAAGK
+1912 
-1924 INFKKLEFG
+1924 
-1933 KNDLGKTYNY
+1933 
-1943 TVREVAGT
+1943 
-1951 DATVTYDTMV
+1951 
-1961 ATVSVSI
+1961 
-1968 SHDGT
+1968 
-1973 AKAIVKNVVDAPD
+1973 
-1986 KEFNNKVKPPEE
+1986 
-1998 PKFNPEKYVVST
+1998 
-2010 EKFDITGD
+2010 
-2018 KLLDDDSE
+2018 
-2026 LTDKYG
+2026 
-2032 DTNANPYADG
+2032 
-2042 TANNEPE
+2042 
-2049 NLNTKTVKPGS
+2049 
-2060 KLVYQVWLDTTQF
+2060 
-2073 SATNTENIQTV
+2073 
-2084 GITDNYDE
+2084 
-2092 AKLNVN
+2092 
-2098 SIKVYD
+2098 
-2104 SVTGS
+2104 
-2109 DVTSKFDIAN
+2109 
-2119 TGGVI
+2119 
-2124 TATLKAG
+2124 
-2131 FTKSLGDANNTQIID
+2131 
-2146 TTKFAFGRYYKVDI
+2146 
-2160 STTVKTDAPAGK
+2160 TTVKTDAPAGK

-2327 EEPKFNPEK
+2327 EEPEFKPEK
-2336 YVVRDEDFDLT
+2336 YVVRDEYFDLT

-2379 VTVRNDKGELEE
+2379 VTVPNDKGELEE

-2451 GETGADVTSK
+2451 GETGTDVTSK
-2461 FDVAVTNGIITANL
+2461 FDVAVTNDGIITANL

-2531 YNPRTHT
+2531 YNPRTHK

-3221 KKLGGRDLKAGEFS
+3221 KKLEGRDLKAGEFS

>member
-67 TTAPQPN
+67 TTAPQSN

-85 ATSTSTVALVST
+85 ATSTSTVALVSP

-111 TATAPATTAT
+111 IATAPATTAT

-230 PMSAVG
+230 PMSAAG
-236 TAPEV
+236 TATEV

-259 YTTGAATATP
+259 HTTGAATATP
-269 IMSDPNGAT
+269 TMSDPNGAT

-453 YYKVVDKNASTYDKN
+453 YYKVVDKNASTYDMN

-491 YKLVNKDGIPDVGT
+491 YKLVNKDGTPDVGT

-636 KYPTIDD
+636 KNPTIDD

-711 AGTVAQNNVEV
+711 AGNVAQNNVEV

-773 KLTPSYET
+773 KLSPSYET
-781 IYYYVKNEP
+781 VYYYVKNEP

-860 DGTEKEVSL
+860 DGAEKEVSL

-889 TEVDYDGMSVIATV
+889 TEVDYDEMSVTATV

-909 DSSGNYLGEHE
+909 DASGNYLGEYE

-927 KKGQDDSGNKTD
+927 EKGQDDKGKETGTN
-939 PDVSATNPTGTGTD
+939 VSATNPKEKTGTD

-994 VVGTAKNDANGN
+994 VVGTAKNDLNGN

-1212 DRVFNNYVVPAIP
+1212 DRVFNNFVVPP
-1225 IRVDFKKALV
+1225 VPVNVNFTKALA
-1235 GRPLKKNEFTFE
+1235 GRTLVAGEFTFE
-1247 MKDKNGVVV
+1247 MKDENGVVV

-1275 TNAQVGKVIKYTV
+1275 KNAQVGKVIKYKVT
-1288 SEKVPANKE
+1288 EKVPANKE

-1308 VSVSV
+1308 VSVTVS
-1313 VKNATSHALQAVV
+1313 KNADHTLKATV

-1346 FQPEKFIVNKEKYD
+1346 FQPEKFIVNKEKFD
-1360 ITGTKLMDDDDE
+1360 ITGNKLMDDDNE
-1372 LADEYTDT
+1372 LTNEYTET
-1380 NANPYADGTANNE
+1380 NADPYVDKTNNNE

-1403 KGDKI
+1403 KGDEI

-1417 NLKASDN
+1417 KLKASDN
-1424 IQAVGISDK
+1424 IQAVGITDK
-1433 YEADKLEINV
+1433 YEADKLKINA
-1443 ADIKAYDSVTGVDV
+1443 ADIKAYDSVTGTDV
-1457 TDKFDITVNNGVIT
+1457 TSKFVITVNNGEIT
-1471 ATSKASFIKDINND
+1471 ATSKDEFIKDK
-1485 PVIDTTKFA
+1485 VIDTTKFE

-1507 KMTTPNGVDIEN
+1507 KTTTPDGVDIEN
-1519 TANQIVHQYDPTN
+1519 TANQIVHQYDPTK
-1532 RNITKPEKPTQK
+1532 RDITKPEKPTQK

-1549 PVPLEFDFTKK
+1549 PISLPLNFTKR
-1560 LDGRNLVENE
+1560 LDGRQLQANE
-1570 FTFVLKKDGV
+1570 FTFELRKDGV
-1580 AIQTVKNSAP
+1580 KVADAQNDAP
-1590 DATTGIA
+1590 NANGVA
-1597 KIAFKPLEFTKA
+1597 KINFKALQFTHA
-1609 DAGNTFTY
+1609 DLGKTYTY
-1617 TVEEVAGT
+1617 TVNEVAGS
-1625 DATVSYDNMV
+1625 DATVTYDTMV
-1635 ATIKVEV
+1635 ATITVTIQK
-1642 KHDGT
+1642 DGT
-1647 TMTTV
+1647 AKAIV
-1652 VNMLQDAPDKEF
+1652 AHLDQDAPDKEF

-1709 KANPY
+1709 KVNPY
-1714 VDGTAN
+1714 ADGTAN

-1827 GRYYKVDISTTVKT
+1827 GRYYKFDIVTTVKT

-1868 KPEKPTE
+1868 KP
-1875 KRVNSVPVPLELKF
+1875 N
-1889 TKALDGRA
+1889 
-1897 LQAGEFEFILEKDGV
+1897 
-1912 EVERVKNDAAGK
+1912 
-1924 INFKKLEFG
+1924 
-1933 KNDLGKTYNY
+1933 
-1943 TVREVAGT
+1943 
-1951 DATVTYDTMV
+1951 
-1961 ATVSVSI
+1961 
-1968 SHDGT
+1968 
-1973 AKAIVKNVVDAPD
+1973 
-1986 KEFNNKVKPPEE
+1986 
-1998 PKFNPEKYVVST
+1998 
-2010 EKFDITGD
+2010 
-2018 KLLDDDSE
+2018 
-2026 LTDKYG
+2026 
-2032 DTNANPYADG
+2032 
-2042 TANNEPE
+2042 
-2049 NLNTKTVKPGS
+2049 
-2060 KLVYQVWLDTTQF
+2060 
-2073 SATNTENIQTV
+2073 
-2084 GITDNYDE
+2084 
-2092 AKLNVN
+2092 
-2098 SIKVYD
+2098 
-2104 SVTGS
+2104 
-2109 DVTSKFDIAN
+2109 
-2119 TGGVI
+2119 
-2124 TATLKAG
+2124 
-2131 FTKSLGDANNTQIID
+2131 
-2146 TTKFAFGRYYKVDI
+2146 
-2160 STTVKTDAPAGK
+2160 
-2172 DIENTA
+2172 
-2178 GQIVHYYNPRT
+2178 
-2189 NTVEKP
+2189 
-2195 EKPTEKRVNSVP
+2195 KPTEKRVNSVP

-2336 YVVRDEDFDLT
+2336 YVVRDKDFDLT

-2361 YGDTKIN
+2361 YSDTKIN

-2776 DISIKNGVIYATS
+2776 KISIKNGVIYATS

-2800 DATPVI
+2800 DSTPVI

-2858 KPTQTRENNVPVP
+2858 KPTQTRDNNVPVP

-3221 KKLGGRDLKAGEFS
+3221 KKLEGRDLKAGEFS

-3244 VIETVSNDA
+3244 VIETVSNDV

-3380 TPVVPPVTP
+3380 TPPTPVVPPVTP

>member
-1 MKDFFNRRQRFS
+1 M
-13 LRKYSFGVASVLLGT
+13 
-28 ALFAA
+28 
-33 HSAQADEVG
+33 
-42 TPTVSAGNPG
+42 
-52 TSVAGESSSSLVNTT
+52 
-67 TTAPQPN
+67 
-74 PAASVTSPSAS
+74 
-85 ATSTSTVALVST
+85 
-97 ASEVASASTTETTS
+97 
-111 TATAPATTAT
+111 
-121 AAATASSTPTAAG
+121 
-134 TTSVGS
+134 
-140 ATSSSTGATST
+140 
-151 SAVTPTAVQP
+151 
-161 TVAQPVAPT
+161 
-170 TQPTATTQ
+170 
-178 PVSAPTATQPVA
+178 
-190 STQPTSAS
+190 
-198 VAQPATT
+198 
-205 TLTTSTPSPTSAAN
+205 
-219 TAALTTMLTAN
+219 
-230 PMSAVG
+230 
-236 TAPEV
+236 
-241 RSRSSRRRRSLD
+241 
-253 NPESTS
+253 
-259 YTTGAATATP
+259 
-269 IMSDPNGAT
+269 
-278 ITNRPLVVPTP
+278 
-289 KDPNDHITA
+289 
-298 GINYQLN
+298 
-305 PNTSQYTYLVTDLM
+305 
-319 GFNKAYNTKYYYRMS
+319 
-334 KPYDNSTNVT
+334 
-344 IELVDGATNTV
+344 
-355 KETKQING
+355 
-363 AGTVNL
+363 
-369 GQATLAPIS
+369 
-378 GAKQAYIE
+378 
-386 FRFENI
+386 
-392 VDADKTNRPAL
+392 
-403 RATWKYNGSATDFDG
+403 
-418 QRSAIQIYD
+418 
-427 VVNPANEGTTIT
+427 
-439 DPQYYI
+439 
-445 PRLTHKTT
+445 
-453 YYKVVDKNASTYDKN
+453 
-468 RLVGKFVQDTNGNY
+468 
-482 IKNSSTAGD
+482 
-491 YKLVNKDGIPDVGT
+491 
-505 QSYRETGNEES
+505 
-516 LGSFTLTAMEG
+516 
-527 QDFHASALRAFEGYS
+527 
-542 LYQTADP
+542 
-549 RSLVDVLKK
+549 
-558 PYQVGQRWF
+558 
-567 DVANA
+567 
-572 EGAVKRIKEVV
+572 
-583 KEDGTVRIEMWAIK
+583 
-597 SDSLNKIAKDV
+597 
-608 NTDGYVKVYETVIRP
+608 
-623 GSNNKIDHPEDLG
+623 
-636 KYPTIDD
+636 
-643 AGWNRD
+643 
-649 NNTPSYPGLKPEYRD
+649 
-664 KLVKGQPFAIFSDKQ
+664 
-679 NTNYKGDLEFARGSG
+679 
-694 ADFIYK
+694 
-700 RPDGTFYRMSW
+700 
-711 AGTVAQNNVEV
+711 
-722 KENPVS
+722 
-728 ATEAAQYSPRYS
+728 
-740 SAGEFYVNRGS
+740 
-751 SDTSYTING
+751 
-760 VPVASGNIFRLEN
+760 
-773 KLTPSYET
+773 
-781 IYYYVKNEP
+781 
-790 IDIELKLKK
+790 
-799 VLKSLNTTVQPE
+799 
-811 LKKGAFSF
+811 
-819 NITNVAADPAN
+819 
-830 PLEKDGP
+830 
-837 AINATVTNKEDGSIP
+837 
-852 FTQKITQA
+852 
-860 DGTEKEVSL
+860 
-869 IQLDKVGIY
+869 
-878 KYRITEVAGSD
+878 
-889 TEVDYDGMSVIATV
+889 
-903 TVTEKK
+903 
-909 DSSGNYLGEHE
+909 
-920 YTVTYTS
+920 
-927 KKGQDDSGNKTD
+927 
-939 PDVSATNPTGTGTD
+939 
-953 TEFNNFVVAPVNVE
+953 
-967 FDFTKKLSGRNL
+967 
-979 KANEFTFNLLNEAGA
+979 
-994 VVGTAKNDANGN
+994 
-1006 IKFTGIKYKVSDL
+1006 
-1019 GTNSA
+1019 
-1024 GKRNDS
+1024 
-1030 KTFNYTVKEV
+1030 
-1040 VPTTAEAGMSYD
+1040 
-1052 QMEAK
+1052 
-1057 VAVTVTKTGHTLTT
+1057 
-1071 ATTYSSVNGID
+1071 
-1082 ANGNP
+1082 
-1087 TTGVD
+1087 
-1092 KEFNNTFT
+1092 
-1100 PNPVKVNL
+1100 
-1108 EFDKSLSNGTLNAG
+1108 
-1122 DFSFKLTGDGNV
+1122 
-1134 NETVT
+1134 
-1139 NKANGK
+1139 
-1145 INFSTLSFDK
+1145 SFDK
-1155 AGVYNYTV
+1155 EGVYNYTV
-1163 KEVAGTNTDVD
+1163 KEVKGNNADVD
-1174 YDAMT
+1174 YDEMT
-1179 INVKVTVTKDA
+1179 IGVKVTVTKDA
-1190 NTGLLSASTVM
+1190 ATGLLSAKTEM
-1201 TSSGGEATDAN
+1201 TSTGGEATGKDDKTFNNHVVAPVTAQFDFSKALAGRDLKAGEFSFVLKDKDGKVIQTKQNDAN
-1212 DRVFNNYVVPAIP
+1212 GKVKFD
-1225 IRVDFKKALV
+1225 AL
-1235 GRPLKKNEFTFE
+1235 TF
-1247 MKDKNGVVV
+1247 
-1256 ATGTNDEH
+1256 
-1264 GVVTFNQLPEV
+1264 
-1275 TNAQVGKVIKYTV
+1275 TNAQVGDHKYTV
-1288 SEKVPANKE
+1288 EEVQGSEA
-1297 FGVTYDNMVAE
+1297 GMTYDPMKANVT
-1308 VSVSV
+1308 VTVTKSG
-1313 VKNATSHALQAVV
+1313 HALTAVA
-1326 TYPGG
+1326 TLPT
-1331 DTEFNNTVTPPTTPD
+1331 DTEFNNTFTPAATQAQFKFTKKLEGKELTKDAFTFELLENGNIIQTKKNAADGTIQFDAISYDKEGSHTYTVREVAGTDTNIDYDDMNAVVTVNVTKDAASGVLTAKVTMPEDTEFNNFAVAPVKTRFDFSKALAGRELKDGEFTFVLKDADGNTLQTKTNNKQGVVAFDDLTFDNTQVGTHKYTVEEVQGSEAGMQYDTMKAEVTITVTKEGHVLKATNTLPADTEFNNTFTPAATQAQFKFTKRLEGKELTKDAFTFELLENNKVIQTKKNAADGSITFDAIKYSVEGEHTYTVREVAGTDTNIDYDSMNAVVTVNVTKDAASGILTANVTMPEDTEFNNYVVAPVVTKFDFTKKLAGRELKAGEFSFVLKDSNGAVVETVKNDAAGNVTFSELSFDNTKVGTHTYTVEEVIPENKEFGMTYDQMKATVTVEVAKNGHSLTTVTNVTSKGGVDADGNATNGTADKEFNNKVTPPETPE
-1346 FQPEKFIVNKEKYD
+1346 FQPEKFVVSKEKYD
-1360 ITGTKLMDDDDE
+1360 ITGNKLMDDDNE
-1372 LADEYTDT
+1372 LTNEYTET
-1380 NANPYADGTANNE
+1380 NADPYVDKTNNNE

-1403 KGDKI
+1403 KGDEI

-1417 NLKASDN
+1417 KLKASDN
-1424 IQAVGISDK
+1424 IQAVGITDK
-1433 YEADKLEINV
+1433 YEADKLKINA
-1443 ADIKAYDSVTGVDV
+1443 ADIKAYDSVTGTDV
-1457 TDKFDITVNNGVIT
+1457 TSKFVITVNNGEIT
-1471 ATSKASFIKDINND
+1471 ATSKDEFIKDK
-1485 PVIDTTKFA
+1485 VIDTTKFE

-1507 KMTTPNGVDIEN
+1507 KTTTPDGVDIEN
-1519 TANQIVHQYDPTN
+1519 TANQIVHQYDPTK
-1532 RNITKPEKPTQK
+1532 RDITKPEKPTQK

-1549 PVPLEFDFTKK
+1549 PISLPLNFTKR
-1560 LDGRNLVENE
+1560 LDGRQLQANE
-1570 FTFVLKKDGV
+1570 FTFELRKDGV
-1580 AIQTVKNSAP
+1580 KVADAQNDAP
-1590 DATTGIA
+1590 NANGVA
-1597 KIAFKPLEFTKA
+1597 KINFKALQFTHA
-1609 DAGNTFTY
+1609 DLGKTYTY
-1617 TVEEVAGT
+1617 TVNEVAGS
-1625 DATVSYDNMV
+1625 DATVTYDTMV
-1635 ATIKVEV
+1635 ATITVTIQK
-1642 KHDGT
+1642 DGT
-1647 TMTTV
+1647 AKAIV
-1652 VNMLQDAPDKEF
+1652 AHLDQDAPDKEF

-1694 LLDDDSELAD
+1694 LLDDDSELTD

-1714 VDGTAN
+1714 VDNTNN

-1760 ITDNYDEAKLD
+1760 ITDNYDEDKLD
-1771 VNSIKVYDSVT
+1771 VDSIKVYDGVT

-1827 GRYYKVDISTTVKT
+1827 GRYYK
-1841 DAPAG
+1841 
-1846 KDIENTAGQIVHYYN
+1846 
-1861 PRTNTVE
+1861 
-1868 KPEKPTE
+1868 
-1875 KRVNSVPVPLELKF
+1875 
-1889 TKALDGRA
+1889 
-1897 LQAGEFEFILEKDGV
+1897 
-1912 EVERVKNDAAGK
+1912 
-1924 INFKKLEFG
+1924 
-1933 KNDLGKTYNY
+1933 
-1943 TVREVAGT
+1943 
-1951 DATVTYDTMV
+1951 
-1961 ATVSVSI
+1961 
-1968 SHDGT
+1968 
-1973 AKAIVKNVVDAPD
+1973 
-1986 KEFNNKVKPPEE
+1986 
-1998 PKFNPEKYVVST
+1998 
-2010 EKFDITGD
+2010 FDI
-2018 KLLDDDSE
+2018 
-2026 LTDKYG
+2026 
-2032 DTNANPYADG
+2032 
-2042 TANNEPE
+2042 
-2049 NLNTKTVKPGS
+2049 V
-2060 KLVYQVWLDTTQF
+2060 
-2073 SATNTENIQTV
+2073 
-2084 GITDNYDE
+2084 
-2092 AKLNVN
+2092 
-2098 SIKVYD
+2098 
-2104 SVTGS
+2104 
-2109 DVTSKFDIAN
+2109 
-2119 TGGVI
+2119 
-2124 TATLKAG
+2124 
-2131 FTKSLGDANNTQIID
+2131 
-2146 TTKFAFGRYYKVDI
+2146 
-2160 STTVKTDAPAGK
+2160 TTVKTDAPAGK

-2238 VERAKND
+2238 VERAKNG

-2628 VTYDDMKVNVTVQ
+2628 ITYDDMKVNVTVQ

-2776 DISIKNGVIYATS
+2776 KISIKNGVIYATS

-3089 LNVNQPDIK
+3089 LNVNQSDIK

-3221 KKLGGRDLKAGEFS
+3221 KKLEGRDLKAGEFS

-3339 PPTPVVPPVTPPTPP
+3339 
-3354 TPVVPPVTPPTP
+3354 
-3366 PTPVVP
+3366 
-3372 PVTPPTPP
+3372 
-3380 TPVVPPVTP
+3380 
-3389 PTPPTPVVPPVTP
+3389 
-3402 PTSPEVSRE
+3402 SPEVSRE

-3432 AAAGLG
+3432 ATAGLG

>member
-33 HSAQADEVG
+33 HSAQADEVA
-42 TPTVSAGNPG
+42 TPTVTAGNPG

-67 TTAPQPN
+67 TTAPQSN

-85 ATSTSTVALVST
+85 ATSTSTIPLGSP

-111 TATAPATTAT
+111 TAAAPATTAT

-161 TVAQPVAPT
+161 TVAQPVAST

-178 PVSAPTATQPVA
+178 PVSTPTATQPVT

-230 PMSAVG
+230 PLSAAG

-241 RSRSSRRRRSLD
+241 RSRSSRRRRD
-253 NPESTS
+253 AANPVTTN
-259 YTTGAATATP
+259 YTTGPATATP
-269 IMSDPNGAT
+269 AMSDPNGAT
-278 ITNRPLVVPTP
+278 ISSRPLVVPTP
-289 KDPNDHITA
+289 KDSGQHVTT
-298 GINYQLN
+298 GIDFQLN
-305 PNTSQYTYLVTDLM
+305 PNPSQYTFAVTDLNS
-319 GFNKAYNTKYYYRMS
+319 FNATYNKKYYYRLS
-334 KPYDNSTNVT
+334 KPYNASNDIT
-344 IELVDGATNTV
+344 IELVNGQNNNV
-355 KETKQING
+355 VETKSING
-363 AGTVNL
+363 SGTVSL
-369 GQATLAPIS
+369 GQSILAPLTGS
-378 GAKQAYIE
+378 SQAYIE

-392 VDADKTNRPAL
+392 QDADKSSRPAL
-403 RATWKYNGSATDFDG
+403 RATWKVSGLVQNFAG
-418 QRSAIQIYD
+418 QRSGIQIYD
-427 VVNPANEGTTIT
+427 VANKANEGTSIT

-445 PRLTHKTT
+445 PRLTDKTT
-453 YYKVVDKNASTYDKN
+453 YYKAVDRGT
-468 RLVGKFVQDTNGNY
+468 RQDVSRTEGIATITTAKRSNDV
-482 IKNSSTAGD
+482 KNSDIVARYADGTVDVRNENGQI
-491 YKLVNKDGIPDVGT
+491 VNKTTYVNVDRNNINPQEYKEDGAEINLGT
-505 QSYRETGNEES
+505 YTSTG
-516 LGSFTLTAMEG
+516 MEG
-527 QDFHASALRAFEGYS
+527 QNLTASGLRAFEGYK
-542 LYQTADP
+542 LYQTADS
-549 RSLVDVLKK
+549 RSLIDVLKQ
-558 PYQVGQRWF
+558 PFHVGQRWF

-572 EGAVKRIKEVV
+572 QGGVKRIKEVV
-583 KEDGTVRIEMWAIK
+583 SEDGTVRIEMWAIK
-597 SDSLNKIAKDV
+597 SDSLNKISSDL
-608 NTDGYVKVYETVIRP
+608 NTDGYFKVYETVIPPGKNNYDVRP
-623 GSNNKIDHPEDLG
+623 Q
-636 KYPTIDD
+636 D
-643 AGWNRD
+643 AGKDIDVSDPGWNQD
-649 NNTPSYPGLKPEYRD
+649 NNTPQIPKPGFEYIDSLKS
-664 KLVKGQPFAIFSDKQ
+664 KLVQGKPFTIFSDKQ
-679 NTNYKGDLEFARGSG
+679 VTNYKGDLQFEKTENNVTTLLF
-694 ADFIYK
+694 K
-700 RPDGTFYRMSW
+700 RPNGTFYKMD
-711 AGTVAQNNVEV
+711 
-722 KENPVS
+722 KEYLQDASGNPTGKVTMKETDVS
-728 ATEAAQYSPRYS
+728 ATDANGYKPTYVSK
-740 SAGEFYVNRGS
+740 GEFYVNRGDKDNAYS
-751 SDTSYTING
+751 ING
-760 VPVASGNIFRLEN
+760 TPVSSGNVFRLQNDLNPVYRTVYYYAKPEPVKVKLQFTKALAGRTLQDGEFDFKIQDTASGYNETVSNQNGKVTFSE
-773 KLTPSYET
+773 LTFTKPGVYT
-781 IYYYVKNEP
+781 YKVNEVP
-790 IDIELKLKK
+790 
-799 VLKSLNTTVQPE
+799 
-811 LKKGAFSF
+811 
-819 NITNVAADPAN
+819 
-830 PLEKDGP
+830 
-837 AINATVTNKEDGSIP
+837 
-852 FTQKITQA
+852 
-860 DGTEKEVSL
+860 GT
-869 IQLDKVGIY
+869 
-878 KYRITEVAGSD
+878 D
-889 TEVDYDGMSVIATV
+889 TDVDYDGMESTV
-903 TVTEKK
+903 TITVTEKNAIGDLDAK
-909 DSSGNYLGEHE
+909 
-920 YTVTYTS
+920 VTYTS
-927 KKGQDDSGNKTD
+927 INGQDASGNTTD
-939 PDVSATNPTGTGTD
+939 TNVSATNPTVRIGTD

-1057 VAVTVTKTGHTLTT
+1057 VKVTVTKTGHTLTT

-1087 TTGVD
+1087 TTGED

-1212 DRVFNNYVVPAIP
+1212 DRVFNNFVVPAIP

-1235 GRPLKKNEFTFE
+1235 GRSLKANEFTFE
-1247 MKDKNGVVV
+1247 MKDSAGTVV
-1256 ATGTNDEH
+1256 ATGTNDAN
-1264 GVVTFNQLPEV
+1264 GVVTFNQLPKV
-1275 TNAQVGKVIKYTV
+1275 KNAQVGQTIKYYV
-1288 SEKVPANKE
+1288 SEKVPSNKE
-1297 FGVTYDNMVAE
+1297 FGVTYDSMVAE
-1308 VSVSV
+1308 VSVTVS
-1313 VKNATSHALQAVV
+1313 KNADHTLKATV

-1346 FQPEKFIVNKEKYD
+1346 FQPEKFIVNKKEYD
-1360 ITGTKLMDDDDE
+1360 ITGNKLMDDDDE
-1372 LADEYTDT
+1372 LADEYVDT
-1380 NANPYADGTANNE
+1380 NANPYVDGTTNNE

-1417 NLKASDN
+1417 KLKASDN

-1443 ADIKAYDSVTGVDV
+1443 ADIKAYDSVTGADV

-1471 ATSKASFIKDINND
+1471 ATSKDNFIKDKVNN
-1485 PVIDTTKFA
+1485 PVIDTTKFE

-1507 KMTTPNGVDIEN
+1507 KTMTPDGVDIVN
-1519 TANQIVHQYDPTN
+1519 TANQVVHQYDPTKK
-1532 RNITKPEKPTQK
+1532 TVTTPPKKDTQK

-1549 PVPLEFDFTKK
+1549 PISLPLNFTKR
-1560 LDGRNLVENE
+1560 LDGRQLQANE
-1570 FTFVLKKDGV
+1570 FTFELRKDGV
-1580 AIQTVKNSAP
+1580 KVGEAKNGAP
-1590 DATTGIA
+1590 NANGVA
-1597 KIAFKPLEFTKA
+1597 KINFEALQFTHA
-1609 DAGNTFTY
+1609 DLGKTYTY
-1617 TVEEVAGT
+1617 TVNEVAGS
-1625 DATVSYDNMV
+1625 DATVTYDNMV
-1635 ATIKVEV
+1635 ATITVTIQK
-1642 KHDGT
+1642 DGT
-1647 TMTTV
+1647 AKAIV
-1652 VNMLQDAPDKEF
+1652 AHLDQDAPDKEF
-1664 NNTVKPPEEPKFNPE
+1664 NNKVKPPEEPKFNPE
-1679 KYVVSKEKFDITGDK
+1679 KYVVSKAKFDITGTK
-1694 LLDDDSELAD
+1694 LVDDDSELTD

-1709 KANPY
+1709 NANPY
-1714 VDGTAN
+1714 ADGTAN

-1726 NTKTVKPGSKLVY
+1726 NTKTVKPGSTLVY
-1739 QVWLDTKQFS
+1739 QVWLDTTQFS
-1749 ATNTENIQTVG
+1749 ATNTEKVQTLS
-1760 ITDNYDEAKLD
+1760 ITDNYDEDKLD

-1827 GRYYKVDISTTVKT
+1827 GRYYKVDIVTTVKT
-1841 DAPAG
+1841 SVEPG

-1861 PRTNTVE
+1861 PRTN
-1868 KPEKPTE
+1868 K
-1875 KRVNSVPVPLELKF
+1875 
-1889 TKALDGRA
+1889 
-1897 LQAGEFEFILEKDGV
+1897 
-1912 EVERVKNDAAGK
+1912 
-1924 INFKKLEFG
+1924 
-1933 KNDLGKTYNY
+1933 
-1943 TVREVAGT
+1943 
-1951 DATVTYDTMV
+1951 
-1961 ATVSVSI
+1961 
-1968 SHDGT
+1968 
-1973 AKAIVKNVVDAPD
+1973 
-1986 KEFNNKVKPPEE
+1986 
-1998 PKFNPEKYVVST
+1998 
-2010 EKFDITGD
+2010 
-2018 KLLDDDSE
+2018 
-2026 LTDKYG
+2026 
-2032 DTNANPYADG
+2032 
-2042 TANNEPE
+2042 
-2049 NLNTKTVKPGS
+2049 
-2060 KLVYQVWLDTTQF
+2060 
-2073 SATNTENIQTV
+2073 
-2084 GITDNYDE
+2084 
-2092 AKLNVN
+2092 
-2098 SIKVYD
+2098 
-2104 SVTGS
+2104 
-2109 DVTSKFDIAN
+2109 
-2119 TGGVI
+2119 
-2124 TATLKAG
+2124 
-2131 FTKSLGDANNTQIID
+2131 
-2146 TTKFAFGRYYKVDI
+2146 
-2160 STTVKTDAPAGK
+2160 
-2172 DIENTA
+2172 
-2178 GQIVHYYNPRT
+2178 
-2189 NTVEKP
+2189 VEKP

-2269 KTYNY
+2269 KIYNY

-2379 VTVRNDKGELEE
+2379 VTVLNDKGELEE

-2608 ADIGQTFNY
+2608 ADIGHTFNY
-2617 IVEEE
+2617 IVEEV
-2622 KGDKPG
+2622 KDDKPG

-2752 EAKLDIDESAIKVY
+2752 EAKLDIEASAIKVY

-3089 LNVNQPDIK
+3089 LNVKQSDIK

-3221 KKLGGRDLKAGEFS
+3221 KKLEGRDLKAGEFS

>member
-85 ATSTSTVALVST
+85 ATSTSTVALVSP

-1264 GVVTFNQLPEV
+1264 GVVTFKQLPEV
-1275 TNAQVGKVIKYTV
+1275 KNAQVGKVIKYTV

-1308 VSVSV
+1308 VSVTVS
-1313 VKNATSHALQAVV
+1313 KNADHTLKATVA
-1326 TYPGG
+1326 YPGG
-1331 DTEFNNTVTPPTTPD
+1331 DTEFNNVVTPPTEPK
-1346 FQPEKFIVNKEKYD
+1346 FQPEKFIVNKEKFD
-1360 ITGTKLMDDDDE
+1360 ITGNKLMDDDNE
-1372 LADEYTDT
+1372 LANEYTDT

-1424 IQAVGISDK
+1424 IQAVGITDK
-1433 YEADKLEINV
+1433 YEADKLEIND
-1443 ADIKAYDSVTGVDV
+1443 ADIKAYDSVTGADV
-1457 TDKFDITVNNGVIT
+1457 TSKFVITVNNGEIT
-1471 ATSKASFIKDINND
+1471 ATSKDEFIKDK
-1485 PVIDTTKFA
+1485 VIDTTKFE

-1507 KMTTPNGVDIEN
+1507 KTTTPDGVDIEN
-1519 TANQIVHQYDPTN
+1519 TANQIVHQYDPTK
-1532 RNITKPEKPTQK
+1532 RDITKPEKPTQK

-1625 DATVSYDNMV
+1625 DASVSYDNMV

-1647 TMTTV
+1647 TKTTV

-1739 QVWLDTKQFS
+1739 QVWLDTTQFS

-1760 ITDNYDEAKLD
+1760 ITDNYDEDKLD

-1790 DIANTGGVI
+1790 DITNTGGVI

-1827 GRYYKVDISTTVKT
+1827 GRYYK
-1841 DAPAG
+1841 
-1846 KDIENTAGQIVHYYN
+1846 
-1861 PRTNTVE
+1861 
-1868 KPEKPTE
+1868 
-1875 KRVNSVPVPLELKF
+1875 F
-1889 TKALDGRA
+1889 
-1897 LQAGEFEFILEKDGV
+1897 
-1912 EVERVKNDAAGK
+1912 
-1924 INFKKLEFG
+1924 
-1933 KNDLGKTYNY
+1933 
-1943 TVREVAGT
+1943 
-1951 DATVTYDTMV
+1951 
-1961 ATVSVSI
+1961 
-1968 SHDGT
+1968 
-1973 AKAIVKNVVDAPD
+1973 
-1986 KEFNNKVKPPEE
+1986 
-1998 PKFNPEKYVVST
+1998 
-2010 EKFDITGD
+2010 
-2018 KLLDDDSE
+2018 
-2026 LTDKYG
+2026 
-2032 DTNANPYADG
+2032 
-2042 TANNEPE
+2042 
-2049 NLNTKTVKPGS
+2049 
-2060 KLVYQVWLDTTQF
+2060 
-2073 SATNTENIQTV
+2073 
-2084 GITDNYDE
+2084 
-2092 AKLNVN
+2092 
-2098 SIKVYD
+2098 
-2104 SVTGS
+2104 
-2109 DVTSKFDIAN
+2109 
-2119 TGGVI
+2119 
-2124 TATLKAG
+2124 
-2131 FTKSLGDANNTQIID
+2131 
-2146 TTKFAFGRYYKVDI
+2146 DI

-2531 YNPRTHT
+2531 YNPRTHK

-2858 KPTQTRENNVPVP
+2858 KPTQTRDNNVPVP

-3074 YIQTVGITDNYDEKK
+3074 YIQTVGIADNYDEKK

-3122 ANLKD
+3122 ATLKD

-3221 KKLGGRDLKAGEFS
+3221 KKLEGRDLKAGEFS

>member
-33 HSAQADEVG
+33 HSVQADEVA

-67 TTAPQPN
+67 TTAPQSN

-85 ATSTSTVALVST
+85 ATSTSTVALVSP

-111 TATAPATTAT
+111 TAAAPATTAT

-140 ATSSSTGATST
+140 APSSSTGTTST

-161 TVAQPVAPT
+161 TVEQPVAST

-178 PVSAPTATQPVA
+178 PVSTPTATQPVA

-205 TLTTSTPSPTSAAN
+205 TLTTSTPSPTSVAN

-230 PMSAVG
+230 PMSAAG

-241 RSRSSRRRRSLD
+241 RSRSSRRRRD
-253 NPESTS
+253 AANPVTTN
-259 YTTGAATATP
+259 YTTGPATATP
-269 IMSDPNGAT
+269 AMSDPNGAT
-278 ITNRPLVVPTP
+278 ISSRPLVVPTP
-289 KDPNDHITA
+289 KDSGQHVTT
-298 GINYQLN
+298 GIDFQLN
-305 PNTSQYTYLVTDLM
+305 PNPSQYTFAVTDLNS
-319 GFNKAYNTKYYYRMS
+319 FNATYNKKYYYRLS
-334 KPYDNSTNVT
+334 KPYNASNDIT
-344 IELVDGATNTV
+344 IELVDGQNNNV
-355 KETKQING
+355 VETKSING
-363 AGTVNL
+363 SGTVSL
-369 GQATLAPIS
+369 GQSILAPLTGS
-378 GAKQAYIE
+378 SQAYIE

-392 VDADKTNRPAL
+392 QDADKSSRPAL
-403 RATWKYNGSATDFDG
+403 RATWKVSGLVQNFAG
-418 QRSAIQIYD
+418 QRSGIQIYD
-427 VVNPANEGTTIT
+427 VANKANEGTSIT

-445 PRLTHKTT
+445 PRLTDKTT
-453 YYKVVDKNASTYDKN
+453 YYKAVDRGT
-468 RLVGKFVQDTNGNY
+468 RQDVSRTEGIATITTAKRSNDV
-482 IKNSSTAGD
+482 KNSDIVARYADGTVDVRNENGQI
-491 YKLVNKDGIPDVGT
+491 VNKTTYVNVDRNNINPQEYKEDGAEINLGT
-505 QSYRETGNEES
+505 YTSTG
-516 LGSFTLTAMEG
+516 MEG
-527 QDFHASALRAFEGYS
+527 QNLTASGLRAFEGYK
-542 LYQTADP
+542 LYQTADS
-549 RSLVDVLKK
+549 RSLIDVLKQ
-558 PYQVGQRWF
+558 PFHVGQRWF

-572 EGAVKRIKEVV
+572 QGGVKRIKEVV
-583 KEDGTVRIEMWAIK
+583 SEDGTVRIEMWAIK
-597 SDSLNKIAKDV
+597 SDSLNKISSDL
-608 NTDGYVKVYETVIRP
+608 NTDGYFKVYETVIPPGKNNYDVRP
-623 GSNNKIDHPEDLG
+623 Q
-636 KYPTIDD
+636 D
-643 AGWNRD
+643 AGKDIDVSDPGWNQD
-649 NNTPSYPGLKPEYRD
+649 NNTPQIPKPGFEYIDSLKS
-664 KLVKGQPFAIFSDKQ
+664 KLVQGKPFTIFSDKQ
-679 NTNYKGDLEFARGSG
+679 VTNYKGDLQFEKTENNVTTLLF
-694 ADFIYK
+694 K
-700 RPDGTFYRMSW
+700 RPNGTFYKMD
-711 AGTVAQNNVEV
+711 
-722 KENPVS
+722 KEYLQDASGNPTGKVNMKETDVS
-728 ATEAAQYSPRYS
+728 ATDANGYKPTYVSK
-740 SAGEFYVNRGS
+740 GEFYVNRGDKDNAYS
-751 SDTSYTING
+751 ING
-760 VPVASGNIFRLEN
+760 TPVSSGNVFRLQNDLNPVYRTVYYYAKPEPVKVKLQFTKALAGRTLQDGEFDFKIQDTASGYNETVSNQNGKVTFSE
-773 KLTPSYET
+773 LTFTKPGVYT
-781 IYYYVKNEP
+781 YKVNEVP
-790 IDIELKLKK
+790 
-799 VLKSLNTTVQPE
+799 
-811 LKKGAFSF
+811 
-819 NITNVAADPAN
+819 
-830 PLEKDGP
+830 
-837 AINATVTNKEDGSIP
+837 
-852 FTQKITQA
+852 
-860 DGTEKEVSL
+860 GT
-869 IQLDKVGIY
+869 
-878 KYRITEVAGSD
+878 D
-889 TEVDYDGMSVIATV
+889 TDVDYDGMESTV
-903 TVTEKK
+903 TITVTEKNAIGDLDAK
-909 DSSGNYLGEHE
+909 
-920 YTVTYTS
+920 VTYTS
-927 KKGQDDSGNKTD
+927 INGQDDSGNTTD
-939 PDVSATNPTGTGTD
+939 TNVSATNPTVRTGTD

-994 VVGTAKNDANGN
+994 VVGTAKNDLNGN

-1212 DRVFNNYVVPAIP
+1212 DRVFNNFVVPP
-1225 IRVDFKKALV
+1225 VPVNVNFTKALA
-1235 GRPLKKNEFTFE
+1235 GRTLVAGEFTFE
-1247 MKDKNGVVV
+1247 MKDENGVVV

-1275 TNAQVGKVIKYTV
+1275 KNAQVGKVIKYKVT
-1288 SEKVPANKE
+1288 EKVPANKE

-1308 VSVSV
+1308 VSVTVS
-1313 VKNATSHALQAVV
+1313 KNADHTLKATV

-1331 DTEFNNTVTPPTTPD
+1331 DTEFNNVVTPPTEPK
-1346 FQPEKFIVNKEKYD
+1346 FQPEKFIVNKKKFD
-1360 ITGTKLMDDDDE
+1360 ITGNKLMDDDNE
-1372 LADEYTDT
+1372 LTNEYTET
-1380 NANPYADGTANNE
+1380 NADPYVDKTNNNE

-1403 KGDKI
+1403 KGDEI

-1424 IQAVGISDK
+1424 IQAVGITDK
-1433 YEADKLEINV
+1433 YEADKLKINV
-1443 ADIKAYDSVTGVDV
+1443 ADIKAYDSVTGADV
-1457 TDKFDITVNNGVIT
+1457 TSKFVITVNNGEIT
-1471 ATSKASFIKDINND
+1471 ATSKNEFIKDK
-1485 PVIDTTKFA
+1485 VIDTTKFE

-1519 TANQIVHQYDPTN
+1519 TANQIVHQYDPTK
-1532 RNITKPEKPTQK
+1532 RDITKPEKPTQK

-1647 TMTTV
+1647 TKTTV

-1709 KANPY
+1709 K
-1714 VDGTAN
+1714 V
-1720 NEPENL
+1720 
-1726 NTKTVKPGSKLVY
+1726 
-1739 QVWLDTKQFS
+1739 
-1749 ATNTENIQTVG
+1749 
-1760 ITDNYDEAKLD
+1760 
-1771 VNSIKVYDSVT
+1771 
-1782 GADVTSKF
+1782 
-1790 DIANTGGVI
+1790 
-1799 TATLK
+1799 
-1804 AGFTKSLGDA
+1804 
-1814 NNTQIIDT
+1814 
-1822 TKFAF
+1822 
-1827 GRYYKVDISTTVKT
+1827 
-1841 DAPAG
+1841 
-1846 KDIENTAGQIVHYYN
+1846 
-1861 PRTNTVE
+1861 
-1868 KPEKPTE
+1868 
-1875 KRVNSVPVPLELKF
+1875 
-1889 TKALDGRA
+1889 
-1897 LQAGEFEFILEKDGV
+1897 
-1912 EVERVKNDAAGK
+1912 
-1924 INFKKLEFG
+1924 
-1933 KNDLGKTYNY
+1933 
-1943 TVREVAGT
+1943 
-1951 DATVTYDTMV
+1951 
-1961 ATVSVSI
+1961 
-1968 SHDGT
+1968 
-1973 AKAIVKNVVDAPD
+1973 
-1986 KEFNNKVKPPEE
+1986 
-1998 PKFNPEKYVVST
+1998 
-2010 EKFDITGD
+2010 
-2018 KLLDDDSE
+2018 
-2026 LTDKYG
+2026 
-2032 DTNANPYADG
+2032 NPYADG

-2092 AKLNVN
+2092 AKLDVN

-2146 TTKFAFGRYYKVDI
+2146 TTKFAFGRYYKFDI
-2160 STTVKTDAPAGK
+2160 VTTVKTDAPAGK

-2238 VERAKND
+2238 VERAKNG

-2531 YNPRTHT
+2531 YNPRTHK

-2608 ADIGQTFNY
+2608 ADIGHTFNY

-2628 VTYDDMKVNVTVQ
+2628 ITYDDMKVNVTVQ

-3089 LNVNQPDIK
+3089 LNVKQSDIK

-3221 KKLGGRDLKAGEFS
+3221 KKLEGRDLKAGEFS

-3354 TPVVPPVTPPTP
+3354 TPVVPPVTPPT
-3366 PTPVVP
+3366 
-3372 PVTPPTPP
+3372 
-3380 TPVVPPVTP
+3380 
-3389 PTPPTPVVPPVTP
+3389 
-3402 PTSPEVSRE
+3402 SPEVSRE

>member
-33 HSAQADEVG
+33 HSVQADEVA
-42 TPTVSAGNPG
+42 TPTVTAGNPS

-67 TTAPQPN
+67 TTAPQSN

-85 ATSTSTVALVST
+85 ATFTSTIPLGSP
-97 ASEVASASTTETTS
+97 ASELPSASTTETTS

-140 ATSSSTGATST
+140 APSSSTGATST

-161 TVAQPVAPT
+161 TVAQPVAST

-230 PMSAVG
+230 PMSAAG

-241 RSRSSRRRRSLD
+241 RSRSSRRRRD
-253 NPESTS
+253 AANPVTTN
-259 YTTGAATATP
+259 YTTGPATATP
-269 IMSDPNGAT
+269 AMSDPNGAT
-278 ITNRPLVVPTP
+278 ISSRPLVVPTP
-289 KDPNDHITA
+289 KDSGQHVTT
-298 GINYQLN
+298 GIDFQLN
-305 PNTSQYTYLVTDLM
+305 PNPSQYTFAVTDLNS
-319 GFNKAYNTKYYYRMS
+319 FNATYNKKYYYRLS
-334 KPYDNSTNVT
+334 KPYNASNDIT
-344 IELVDGATNTV
+344 IELVNGQNNNV
-355 KETKQING
+355 VETKSING
-363 AGTVNL
+363 SGTVSL
-369 GQATLAPIS
+369 GQSILAPLTGS
-378 GAKQAYIE
+378 SQAYIE

-392 VDADKTNRPAL
+392 QDADKSSRPAL
-403 RATWKYNGSATDFDG
+403 RATWKVSGLVQNFAG
-418 QRSAIQIYD
+418 QRSGIQIYD
-427 VVNPANEGTTIT
+427 VANKANEGTSIT

-445 PRLTHKTT
+445 PRLTDKTT
-453 YYKVVDKNASTYDKN
+453 YYKAVDRGT
-468 RLVGKFVQDTNGNY
+468 RQDVSRTEGIATITTAKRSNDV
-482 IKNSSTAGD
+482 KNSDIVARYADGTVDVRNENGQI
-491 YKLVNKDGIPDVGT
+491 VNKTTYVNVDRNNINPQEYKEDGAEINLGT
-505 QSYRETGNEES
+505 YTSTG
-516 LGSFTLTAMEG
+516 MEG
-527 QDFHASALRAFEGYS
+527 QNLTASGLRAFEGYK
-542 LYQTADP
+542 LYQTADS
-549 RSLVDVLKK
+549 RSLIDVLKQ
-558 PYQVGQRWF
+558 PFHVGQRWF

-572 EGAVKRIKEVV
+572 QGGVKRIKEVV
-583 KEDGTVRIEMWAIK
+583 SEDGTVRIEMWAIK
-597 SDSLNKIAKDV
+597 SDSLNKISSDL
-608 NTDGYVKVYETVIRP
+608 NTDGYFKVYETVIPPGKNNYDVRP
-623 GSNNKIDHPEDLG
+623 Q
-636 KYPTIDD
+636 D
-643 AGWNRD
+643 AGKDIDVSDPGWNQD
-649 NNTPSYPGLKPEYRD
+649 NNTPQIPKPGFEYIDSLKS
-664 KLVKGQPFAIFSDKQ
+664 KLVHGKPFTIFSDKQ
-679 NTNYKGDLEFARGSG
+679 VTNYKGDLQFEKTENNVTTLLF
-694 ADFIYK
+694 K
-700 RPDGTFYRMSW
+700 RPNGTFYKMD
-711 AGTVAQNNVEV
+711 
-722 KENPVS
+722 KEYLQDASGNPTGKVTMKETDVS
-728 ATEAAQYSPRYS
+728 ATDANGYKPTYVSK
-740 SAGEFYVNRGS
+740 GEFYVNRGDKDNAYS
-751 SDTSYTING
+751 ING
-760 VPVASGNIFRLEN
+760 TPVSSGNVFRLQNDLNPVYRTVYYYAKPEPVKVKLQFTKALAGRTLQDGEFDFKIQDTASGYNETVSNQNGKVTFSE
-773 KLTPSYET
+773 LTFTKPGVYT
-781 IYYYVKNEP
+781 YKVNEVP
-790 IDIELKLKK
+790 
-799 VLKSLNTTVQPE
+799 
-811 LKKGAFSF
+811 
-819 NITNVAADPAN
+819 
-830 PLEKDGP
+830 
-837 AINATVTNKEDGSIP
+837 
-852 FTQKITQA
+852 
-860 DGTEKEVSL
+860 GT
-869 IQLDKVGIY
+869 
-878 KYRITEVAGSD
+878 D
-889 TEVDYDGMSVIATV
+889 TDVDYDGMESTV
-903 TVTEKK
+903 TITVTEKNAIGDLDAK
-909 DSSGNYLGEHE
+909 
-920 YTVTYTS
+920 VTYTS
-927 KKGQDDSGNKTD
+927 INGQDASGNTTD
-939 PDVSATNPTGTGTD
+939 TNVSATNPDKKTGTD

-994 VVGTAKNDANGN
+994 VVGTAKNDLNGN

-1212 DRVFNNYVVPAIP
+1212 DRVFNNFVVPP
-1225 IRVDFKKALV
+1225 VPVNVNFTKALA
-1235 GRPLKKNEFTFE
+1235 GRTLVAGEFTFE
-1247 MKDKNGVVV
+1247 MKDENGVVV

-1275 TNAQVGKVIKYTV
+1275 KNAQVGKVIKYKVT
-1288 SEKVPANKE
+1288 EKVPANKE

-1308 VSVSV
+1308 VSVTVS
-1313 VKNATSHALQAVV
+1313 KNADHTLKATV

-1346 FQPEKFIVNKEKYD
+1346 FQPEKFIVNKEKFD
-1360 ITGTKLMDDDDE
+1360 ITGNKLMDDDDE
-1372 LADEYTDT
+1372 LANEYTDT
-1380 NANPYADGTANNE
+1380 NANPYVDGTINNE

-1424 IQAVGISDK
+1424 IQAVGITDK
-1433 YEADKLEINV
+1433 YEADKLKINV
-1443 ADIKAYDSVTGVDV
+1443 ADIKAYDSVTGADV
-1457 TDKFDITVNNGVIT
+1457 TSKFVIAVNNGEIT
-1471 ATSKASFIKDINND
+1471 ATSKDEFIKDKVNN
-1485 PVIDTTKFA
+1485 PVIDTTKFE

-1507 KMTTPNGVDIEN
+1507 KTTTPDGVDIVN
-1519 TANQIVHQYDPTN
+1519 TANQIVHQYDPTKKDV
-1532 RNITKPEKPTQK
+1532 TKPKKDTQK

-1549 PVPLEFDFTKK
+1549 PISLPLNFTKR
-1560 LDGRNLVENE
+1560 LDGRQLQANE
-1570 FTFVLKKDGV
+1570 FTFELRKDGV
-1580 AIQTVKNSAP
+1580 KVAEAQNGAP
-1590 DATTGIA
+1590 NANGVA
-1597 KIAFKPLEFTKA
+1597 KINFKALQFTHA
-1609 DAGNTFTY
+1609 DLGKTYTY
-1617 TVEEVAGT
+1617 TVNEVAGS
-1625 DATVSYDNMV
+1625 DATVTYDTMV
-1635 ATIKVEV
+1635 ATITVTIQK
-1642 KHDGT
+1642 DGT
-1647 TMTTV
+1647 AKAIV
-1652 VNMLQDAPDKEF
+1652 AHLDQDAPDKEF

-1709 KANPY
+1709 KVNPY
-1714 VDGTAN
+1714 ADGTAN

-1760 ITDNYDEAKLD
+1760 ITDNYDEAKLN

-1827 GRYYKVDISTTVKT
+1827 GRYYK
-1841 DAPAG
+1841 
-1846 KDIENTAGQIVHYYN
+1846 
-1861 PRTNTVE
+1861 
-1868 KPEKPTE
+1868 
-1875 KRVNSVPVPLELKF
+1875 
-1889 TKALDGRA
+1889 
-1897 LQAGEFEFILEKDGV
+1897 
-1912 EVERVKNDAAGK
+1912 
-1924 INFKKLEFG
+1924 
-1933 KNDLGKTYNY
+1933 
-1943 TVREVAGT
+1943 
-1951 DATVTYDTMV
+1951 
-1961 ATVSVSI
+1961 
-1968 SHDGT
+1968 
-1973 AKAIVKNVVDAPD
+1973 
-1986 KEFNNKVKPPEE
+1986 
-1998 PKFNPEKYVVST
+1998 
-2010 EKFDITGD
+2010 FDI
-2018 KLLDDDSE
+2018 
-2026 LTDKYG
+2026 
-2032 DTNANPYADG
+2032 
-2042 TANNEPE
+2042 
-2049 NLNTKTVKPGS
+2049 V
-2060 KLVYQVWLDTTQF
+2060 
-2073 SATNTENIQTV
+2073 
-2084 GITDNYDE
+2084 
-2092 AKLNVN
+2092 
-2098 SIKVYD
+2098 
-2104 SVTGS
+2104 
-2109 DVTSKFDIAN
+2109 
-2119 TGGVI
+2119 
-2124 TATLKAG
+2124 
-2131 FTKSLGDANNTQIID
+2131 
-2146 TTKFAFGRYYKVDI
+2146 
-2160 STTVKTDAPAGK
+2160 TTVKTDAPAGK

-2238 VERAKND
+2238 VERAKNG

-2776 DISIKNGVIYATS
+2776 KISIKNGVIYATS

-3089 LNVNQPDIK
+3089 LNVNQSDIK

-3221 KKLGGRDLKAGEFS
+3221 KKLEGRDLKAGEFS

-3354 TPVVPPVTPPTP
+3354 TPVVPPVTPPT
-3366 PTPVVP
+3366 
-3372 PVTPPTPP
+3372 
-3380 TPVVPPVTP
+3380 
-3389 PTPPTPVVPPVTP
+3389 
-3402 PTSPEVSRE
+3402 SPEVSRE

>member
-85 ATSTSTVALVST
+85 ATSTSTVALVSP

-927 KKGQDDSGNKTD
+927 KKGQDDSGNTTD
-939 PDVSATNPTGTGTD
+939 TNVSATNPTVRTGTD

-979 KANEFTFNLLNEAGA
+979 KANEFTFNLLNEAGT

-1019 GTNSA
+1019 GTDSA
-1024 GKRNDS
+1024 GKRNNI

-1163 KEVAGTNTDVD
+1163 KEVAGTNSDVD

-1212 DRVFNNYVVPAIP
+1212 DRVFNNFVVPAIP

-1235 GRPLKKNEFTFE
+1235 GRSLKANEFTFE
-1247 MKDKNGVVV
+1247 MKDSAGTVV
-1256 ATGTNDEH
+1256 ATGTNDAN
-1264 GVVTFNQLPEV
+1264 GVVTFNQLPKV
-1275 TNAQVGKVIKYTV
+1275 KNAQVGQTIKYYV
-1288 SEKVPANKE
+1288 SEKVPSNKE
-1297 FGVTYDNMVAE
+1297 FGVTYDSMVAE
-1308 VSVSV
+1308 VSVTVS
-1313 VKNATSHALQAVV
+1313 KNADHTLKATV

-1346 FQPEKFIVNKEKYD
+1346 FQPEKFIVNKKEYD
-1360 ITGTKLMDDDDE
+1360 ITGNKLMDDDDE
-1372 LADEYTDT
+1372 LADEYVDT
-1380 NANPYADGTANNE
+1380 NANPYVDGTTNNE

-1417 NLKASDN
+1417 KLKASDN

-1443 ADIKAYDSVTGVDV
+1443 ADIKAYDSVTGADV
-1457 TDKFDITVNNGVIT
+1457 TSKFVITVNNGEIT
-1471 ATSKASFIKDINND
+1471 ATSKDEFIKDKVNN
-1485 PVIDTTKFA
+1485 PVIDTTKFE

-1507 KMTTPNGVDIEN
+1507 KTTTPDGVDIVN
-1519 TANQIVHQYDPTN
+1519 TANQVVHQYDPTKK
-1532 RNITKPEKPTQK
+1532 TVTTPPKKDTQK

-1549 PVPLEFDFTKK
+1549 PISLPLNFTKR
-1560 LDGRNLVENE
+1560 LDGRQLQANE
-1570 FTFVLKKDGV
+1570 FTFELRKDGV
-1580 AIQTVKNSAP
+1580 KVGEAKNGAP
-1590 DATTGIA
+1590 NANGVA
-1597 KIAFKPLEFTKA
+1597 KINFEALQFTHA
-1609 DAGNTFTY
+1609 DLGKTYTY
-1617 TVEEVAGT
+1617 TVNEVAGS
-1625 DATVSYDNMV
+1625 DATVTYDNMV
-1635 ATIKVEV
+1635 ATITVTIQK
-1642 KHDGT
+1642 DGT
-1647 TMTTV
+1647 AKAIV
-1652 VNMLQDAPDKEF
+1652 AHLDQDAPDKEF

-1694 LLDDDSELAD
+1694 LLDDDSELTD

-1726 NTKTVKPGSKLVY
+1726 NTKTVKP
-1739 QVWLDTKQFS
+1739 
-1749 ATNTENIQTVG
+1749 E
-1760 ITDNYDEAKLD
+1760 
-1771 VNSIKVYDSVT
+1771 
-1782 GADVTSKF
+1782 
-1790 DIANTGGVI
+1790 
-1799 TATLK
+1799 
-1804 AGFTKSLGDA
+1804 
-1814 NNTQIIDT
+1814 
-1822 TKFAF
+1822 
-1827 GRYYKVDISTTVKT
+1827 
-1841 DAPAG
+1841 
-1846 KDIENTAGQIVHYYN
+1846 
-1861 PRTNTVE
+1861 
-1868 KPEKPTE
+1868 
-1875 KRVNSVPVPLELKF
+1875 
-1889 TKALDGRA
+1889 
-1897 LQAGEFEFILEKDGV
+1897 
-1912 EVERVKNDAAGK
+1912 
-1924 INFKKLEFG
+1924 
-1933 KNDLGKTYNY
+1933 
-1943 TVREVAGT
+1943 
-1951 DATVTYDTMV
+1951 
-1961 ATVSVSI
+1961 
-1968 SHDGT
+1968 
-1973 AKAIVKNVVDAPD
+1973 
-1986 KEFNNKVKPPEE
+1986 
-1998 PKFNPEKYVVST
+1998 
-2010 EKFDITGD
+2010 
-2018 KLLDDDSE
+2018 
-2026 LTDKYG
+2026 
-2032 DTNANPYADG
+2032 
-2042 TANNEPE
+2042 
-2049 NLNTKTVKPGS
+2049 S

-2092 AKLNVN
+2092 AKLDVN

-2146 TTKFAFGRYYKVDI
+2146 TTKFEFGRYYKFDI
-2160 STTVKTDAPAGK
+2160 VTTVKTDAPAGK

-2189 NTVEKP
+2189 NKVEKP

-2379 VTVRNDKGELEE
+2379 VTVLNDKGELEE

-2776 DISIKNGVIYATS
+2776 KISIKNGVIYATS
-2789 KPSLT
+2789 KAELT

-3122 ANLKD
+3122 ATLKD

-3221 KKLGGRDLKAGEFS
+3221 KKLEGRDLKAGEFS

-3372 PVTPPTPP
+3372 PVTPPT
-3380 TPVVPPVTP
+3380 
-3389 PTPPTPVVPPVTP
+3389 
-3402 PTSPEVSRE
+3402 SPEVSRE

>member
-1 MKDFFNRRQRFS
+1 
-13 LRKYSFGVASVLLGT
+13 
-28 ALFAA
+28 
-33 HSAQADEVG
+33 
-42 TPTVSAGNPG
+42 
-52 TSVAGESSSSLVNTT
+52 
-67 TTAPQPN
+67 
-74 PAASVTSPSAS
+74 
-85 ATSTSTVALVST
+85 
-97 ASEVASASTTETTS
+97 
-111 TATAPATTAT
+111 
-121 AAATASSTPTAAG
+121 
-134 TTSVGS
+134 
-140 ATSSSTGATST
+140 
-151 SAVTPTAVQP
+151 
-161 TVAQPVAPT
+161 
-170 TQPTATTQ
+170 
-178 PVSAPTATQPVA
+178 
-190 STQPTSAS
+190 
-198 VAQPATT
+198 
-205 TLTTSTPSPTSAAN
+205 
-219 TAALTTMLTAN
+219 MLTAN
-230 PMSAVG
+230 PMSAAG

-241 RSRSSRRRRSLD
+241 RSRSSRRRRD
-253 NPESTS
+253 AANPVTTN
-259 YTTGAATATP
+259 YTTGPATATP
-269 IMSDPNGAT
+269 AMSDPNGAT
-278 ITNRPLVVPTP
+278 ISSRPLVVPTP
-289 KDPNDHITA
+289 KDSGQHVTT
-298 GINYQLN
+298 GIDFQLN
-305 PNTSQYTYLVTDLM
+305 PNPSQYTFAVTDLNS
-319 GFNKAYNTKYYYRMS
+319 FNATYNKKYYYRLS
-334 KPYDNSTNVT
+334 KPYNASNDIT
-344 IELVDGATNTV
+344 IELVDGQNNNV
-355 KETKQING
+355 VETKSING
-363 AGTVNL
+363 SGTVSL
-369 GQATLAPIS
+369 GQSILAPLTGS
-378 GAKQAYIE
+378 SQAYIE

-392 VDADKTNRPAL
+392 QDADKSSRPAL
-403 RATWKYNGSATDFDG
+403 RATWKVSGLVQNFAG
-418 QRSAIQIYD
+418 QRSGIQIYD
-427 VVNPANEGTTIT
+427 VANKANEGTSIT

-445 PRLTHKTT
+445 PRLTDKTT
-453 YYKVVDKNASTYDKN
+453 YYKAVDRGT
-468 RLVGKFVQDTNGNY
+468 RQDVSRTEGIATITTAKRSNDV
-482 IKNSSTAGD
+482 KNSDIVARYADGTVDVRNENGQI
-491 YKLVNKDGIPDVGT
+491 VNKTTYVNVDRNNINPQEYKEDGAEINLGT
-505 QSYRETGNEES
+505 YTSTG
-516 LGSFTLTAMEG
+516 MEG
-527 QDFHASALRAFEGYS
+527 QNLTASGLRAFEGYK
-542 LYQTADP
+542 LYQTADS
-549 RSLVDVLKK
+549 RSLIDVLKQ
-558 PYQVGQRWF
+558 PFHVGQRWF

-572 EGAVKRIKEVV
+572 QGGVKRIKEVV
-583 KEDGTVRIEMWAIK
+583 SEDGTVRIEMWAIK
-597 SDSLNKIAKDV
+597 SDSLNKISSDL
-608 NTDGYVKVYETVIRP
+608 NTDGYFKVYETVIPPGKNNYDVRP
-623 GSNNKIDHPEDLG
+623 Q
-636 KYPTIDD
+636 D
-643 AGWNRD
+643 AGKDIDVSDPGWNQD
-649 NNTPSYPGLKPEYRD
+649 NNTPQIPKPGFEYIDSLKS
-664 KLVKGQPFAIFSDKQ
+664 KLVQGKPFTIFSDKQ
-679 NTNYKGDLEFARGSG
+679 VTNYKGDLQFEKTENNVTTLLF
-694 ADFIYK
+694 K
-700 RPDGTFYRMSW
+700 RPNGTFYKMD
-711 AGTVAQNNVEV
+711 
-722 KENPVS
+722 KEYLQDASGNPTGKVNMKETDVS
-728 ATEAAQYSPRYS
+728 ATDANGYKPTYVSK
-740 SAGEFYVNRGS
+740 GEFYVNRGDKDNAYS
-751 SDTSYTING
+751 ING
-760 VPVASGNIFRLEN
+760 TPVSSGNVFRLQNDLNPVYRTVYYYAKPEPVKVKLQFTKALAGRTLQDGEFDFKIQDTASGYNETVSNQNGKVTFSE
-773 KLTPSYET
+773 LTFTKPGVYT
-781 IYYYVKNEP
+781 YKVNEVP
-790 IDIELKLKK
+790 
-799 VLKSLNTTVQPE
+799 
-811 LKKGAFSF
+811 
-819 NITNVAADPAN
+819 
-830 PLEKDGP
+830 
-837 AINATVTNKEDGSIP
+837 
-852 FTQKITQA
+852 
-860 DGTEKEVSL
+860 GT
-869 IQLDKVGIY
+869 
-878 KYRITEVAGSD
+878 D
-889 TEVDYDGMSVIATV
+889 TDVDYDGMESTV
-903 TVTEKK
+903 TITVTEKNAIGDLDAK
-909 DSSGNYLGEHE
+909 
-920 YTVTYTS
+920 VTYTS
-927 KKGQDDSGNKTD
+927 INGQDDSGNTTD
-939 PDVSATNPTGTGTD
+939 TNVSATNPTVRTGTD

-994 VVGTAKNDANGN
+994 VVGTAKNDLNGN

-1212 DRVFNNYVVPAIP
+1212 DRVFNNFVVPP
-1225 IRVDFKKALV
+1225 VPVNVNFTKALA
-1235 GRPLKKNEFTFE
+1235 GRTLVAGEFTFE
-1247 MKDKNGVVV
+1247 MKDENGVVV

-1275 TNAQVGKVIKYTV
+1275 KNAQVGKVIKYKVT
-1288 SEKVPANKE
+1288 EKVPANKE

-1308 VSVSV
+1308 VSVTVS
-1313 VKNATSHALQAVV
+1313 KNADHTLKATV

-1331 DTEFNNTVTPPTTPD
+1331 DTEFNNVVTPPTEPK
-1346 FQPEKFIVNKEKYD
+1346 FQPEKFIVNKKKFD
-1360 ITGTKLMDDDDE
+1360 ITGNKLMDDDNE
-1372 LADEYTDT
+1372 LTNEYTET
-1380 NANPYADGTANNE
+1380 NADPYVDKTNNNE

-1403 KGDKI
+1403 KGDEI

-1424 IQAVGISDK
+1424 IQAVGITDK
-1433 YEADKLEINV
+1433 YEADKLKINV
-1443 ADIKAYDSVTGVDV
+1443 ADIKAYDSVTGADV
-1457 TDKFDITVNNGVIT
+1457 TSKFVITVNNGEIT
-1471 ATSKASFIKDINND
+1471 ATSKNEFIKDK
-1485 PVIDTTKFA
+1485 VIDTTKFE

-1519 TANQIVHQYDPTN
+1519 TANQIVHQYDPTK
-1532 RNITKPEKPTQK
+1532 RDITKPEKPTQK

-1617 TVEEVAGT
+1617 TMEEVAGT

-1647 TMTTV
+1647 TKTTV

-1694 LLDDDSELAD
+1694 LLDDDSELTD

-1709 KANPY
+1709 KVNPY
-1714 VDGTAN
+1714 ADGTAN

-1782 GADVTSKF
+1782 G
-1790 DIANTGGVI
+1790 
-1799 TATLK
+1799 
-1804 AGFTKSLGDA
+1804 
-1814 NNTQIIDT
+1814 
-1822 TKFAF
+1822 
-1827 GRYYKVDISTTVKT
+1827 
-1841 DAPAG
+1841 
-1846 KDIENTAGQIVHYYN
+1846 
-1861 PRTNTVE
+1861 
-1868 KPEKPTE
+1868 
-1875 KRVNSVPVPLELKF
+1875 
-1889 TKALDGRA
+1889 
-1897 LQAGEFEFILEKDGV
+1897 
-1912 EVERVKNDAAGK
+1912 
-1924 INFKKLEFG
+1924 
-1933 KNDLGKTYNY
+1933 
-1943 TVREVAGT
+1943 
-1951 DATVTYDTMV
+1951 
-1961 ATVSVSI
+1961 
-1968 SHDGT
+1968 
-1973 AKAIVKNVVDAPD
+1973 
-1986 KEFNNKVKPPEE
+1986 
-1998 PKFNPEKYVVST
+1998 
-2010 EKFDITGD
+2010 
-2018 KLLDDDSE
+2018 
-2026 LTDKYG
+2026 
-2032 DTNANPYADG
+2032 
-2042 TANNEPE
+2042 
-2049 NLNTKTVKPGS
+2049 
-2060 KLVYQVWLDTTQF
+2060 
-2073 SATNTENIQTV
+2073 
-2084 GITDNYDE
+2084 
-2092 AKLNVN
+2092 
-2098 SIKVYD
+2098 
-2104 SVTGS
+2104 S

-2146 TTKFAFGRYYKVDI
+2146 TTKFAFGRYYKFDI
-2160 STTVKTDAPAGK
+2160 VTTVKTDAPAGK

-2238 VERAKND
+2238 VERAKNG

-2531 YNPRTHT
+2531 YNPRTHK

-2608 ADIGQTFNY
+2608 ADIGHTFIY

-2628 VTYDDMKVNVTVQ
+2628 ITYDDMKVNVTVQ

-3089 LNVNQPDIK
+3089 LNVKQSDIK

-3221 KKLGGRDLKAGEFS
+3221 KKLEGRDLKAGEFS

-3339 PPTPVVPPVTPPTPP
+3339 PPTPVVPPVTPPT
-3354 TPVVPPVTPPTP
+3354 
-3366 PTPVVP
+3366 
-3372 PVTPPTPP
+3372 
-3380 TPVVPPVTP
+3380 
-3389 PTPPTPVVPPVTP
+3389 
-3402 PTSPEVSRE
+3402 SPEVSRE

>member
-33 HSAQADEVG
+33 HSVQADEVA

-67 TTAPQPN
+67 TTAPQSN

-85 ATSTSTVALVST
+85 ATFTSTIPLGSP
-97 ASEVASASTTETTS
+97 ASEVPSASTTETTS

-151 SAVTPTAVQP
+151 SAVTPTVVQP
-161 TVAQPVAPT
+161 TVAQPVAST

-230 PMSAVG
+230 PMSAAG
-236 TAPEV
+236 TATEV

-259 YTTGAATATP
+259 HTTGAATATP
-269 IMSDPNGAT
+269 TMSDPNGAT

-453 YYKVVDKNASTYDKN
+453 YYKVVDKNASTYDMN

-491 YKLVNKDGIPDVGT
+491 YKLVNKDGTPDVGT

-623 GSNNKIDHPEDLG
+623 GSNNKIDHPEDFG
-636 KYPTIDD
+636 KNPTIDD

-1212 DRVFNNYVVPAIP
+1212 DRVFNNFVVPAIP

-1235 GRPLKKNEFTFE
+1235 GRSLKANEFTFE
-1247 MKDKNGVVV
+1247 MKDSAGTVV
-1256 ATGTNDEH
+1256 ATGTNDAN
-1264 GVVTFNQLPEV
+1264 GVVTFNQLPKV
-1275 TNAQVGKVIKYTV
+1275 KNAQVGQTIKYYV
-1288 SEKVPANKE
+1288 SEKVPSNKE
-1297 FGVTYDNMVAE
+1297 FGVTYDSMVAE
-1308 VSVSV
+1308 VSVTVS
-1313 VKNATSHALQAVV
+1313 KNADHTLKATV

-1331 DTEFNNTVTPPTTPD
+1331 DTEFNNTVIPPTTPD

-1360 ITGTKLMDDDDE
+1360 ITGNKLMDDDDE
-1372 LADEYTDT
+1372 LADEYVDT
-1380 NANPYADGTANNE
+1380 NANPYVDGTTNNE

-1417 NLKASDN
+1417 KLKASDN

-1457 TDKFDITVNNGVIT
+1457 TAKFDIKVENGTIT
-1471 ATSKASFIKDINND
+1471 ATSKNEFIKDANNN
-1485 PVIDTTKFA
+1485 PVIDTTKFE

-1507 KMTTPNGVDIEN
+1507 KTTTPDGVDIVN
-1519 TANQIVHQYDPTN
+1519 TANQVVHQYDPTKK
-1532 RNITKPEKPTQK
+1532 TVTTPPKKDTQK

-1549 PVPLEFDFTKK
+1549 PISLPLNFTKR
-1560 LDGRNLVENE
+1560 LDGRQLQANE
-1570 FTFVLKKDGV
+1570 FTFELRKDGV
-1580 AIQTVKNSAP
+1580 KVADAQNDAP
-1590 DATTGIA
+1590 NANGVA
-1597 KIAFKPLEFTKA
+1597 KINFKALQFTHDDLGK
-1609 DAGNTFTY
+1609 TYTY
-1617 TVEEVAGT
+1617 TVNEVAGS
-1625 DATVSYDNMV
+1625 DATVTYDTMV
-1635 ATIKVEV
+1635 ATITVTIQK
-1642 KHDGT
+1642 DGT
-1647 TMTTV
+1647 AKAIV
-1652 VNMLQDAPDKEF
+1652 AHLDQDAPDKEF

-1679 KYVVSKEKFDITGDK
+1679 KYVVDKEKFDITGDK
-1694 LLDDDSELAD
+1694 LVDDDKELAD
-1704 KYGDT
+1704 KYADT
-1709 KANPY
+1709 NANPY
-1714 VDGTAN
+1714 ADDASN

-1726 NTKTVKPGSKLVY
+1726 NTKTVKPGDKLVY

-1749 ATNTENIQTVG
+1749 ATNTENIQTLG
-1760 ITDNYDEAKLD
+1760 ITDNYDEDKLD

-1782 GADVTSKF
+1782 GTDVTSKF

-1827 GRYYKVDISTTVKT
+1827 GRYYKVDIV
-1841 DAPAG
+1841 
-1846 KDIENTAGQIVHYYN
+1846 
-1861 PRTNTVE
+1861 
-1868 KPEKPTE
+1868 
-1875 KRVNSVPVPLELKF
+1875 
-1889 TKALDGRA
+1889 
-1897 LQAGEFEFILEKDGV
+1897 
-1912 EVERVKNDAAGK
+1912 
-1924 INFKKLEFG
+1924 
-1933 KNDLGKTYNY
+1933 
-1943 TVREVAGT
+1943 
-1951 DATVTYDTMV
+1951 
-1961 ATVSVSI
+1961 
-1968 SHDGT
+1968 
-1973 AKAIVKNVVDAPD
+1973 
-1986 KEFNNKVKPPEE
+1986 
-1998 PKFNPEKYVVST
+1998 
-2010 EKFDITGD
+2010 
-2018 KLLDDDSE
+2018 
-2026 LTDKYG
+2026 
-2032 DTNANPYADG
+2032 
-2042 TANNEPE
+2042 
-2049 NLNTKTVKPGS
+2049 
-2060 KLVYQVWLDTTQF
+2060 
-2073 SATNTENIQTV
+2073 
-2084 GITDNYDE
+2084 
-2092 AKLNVN
+2092 
-2098 SIKVYD
+2098 
-2104 SVTGS
+2104 
-2109 DVTSKFDIAN
+2109 
-2119 TGGVI
+2119 
-2124 TATLKAG
+2124 
-2131 FTKSLGDANNTQIID
+2131 
-2146 TTKFAFGRYYKVDI
+2146 
-2160 STTVKTDAPAGK
+2160 TTVKTDAPAGK

-2327 EEPKFNPEK
+2327 EEPEFKPEK
-2336 YVVRDEDFDLT
+2336 YVVRDEYFDLT

-2379 VTVRNDKGELEE
+2379 VTVPNDKGELEE

-2451 GETGADVTSK
+2451 GETGTDVTSK
-2461 FDVAVTNGIITANL
+2461 FDVAVTNDGIITANL

-2531 YNPRTHT
+2531 YNPRTHK

-3221 KKLGGRDLKAGEFS
+3221 KKLEGRDLKAGEFS

-3389 PTPPTPVVPPVTP
+3389 PT
-3402 PTSPEVSRE
+3402 SPEVSRE

>member
-1 MKDFFNRRQRFS
+1 
-13 LRKYSFGVASVLLGT
+13 
-28 ALFAA
+28 
-33 HSAQADEVG
+33 
-42 TPTVSAGNPG
+42 
-52 TSVAGESSSSLVNTT
+52 
-67 TTAPQPN
+67 
-74 PAASVTSPSAS
+74 
-85 ATSTSTVALVST
+85 
-97 ASEVASASTTETTS
+97 
-111 TATAPATTAT
+111 
-121 AAATASSTPTAAG
+121 
-134 TTSVGS
+134 
-140 ATSSSTGATST
+140 
-151 SAVTPTAVQP
+151 
-161 TVAQPVAPT
+161 
-170 TQPTATTQ
+170 
-178 PVSAPTATQPVA
+178 
-190 STQPTSAS
+190 
-198 VAQPATT
+198 
-205 TLTTSTPSPTSAAN
+205 
-219 TAALTTMLTAN
+219 MLTAN
-230 PMSAVG
+230 PMSAAG
-236 TAPEV
+236 TATEV

-259 YTTGAATATP
+259 HTTGAATATP
-269 IMSDPNGAT
+269 TMSDPNGAT

-453 YYKVVDKNASTYDKN
+453 YYKVVDKNASTYDMN

-491 YKLVNKDGIPDVGT
+491 YKLVNKDGTPDVGT

-636 KYPTIDD
+636 KNPTIDD

-711 AGTVAQNNVEV
+711 AGNVAQNNVEV

-773 KLTPSYET
+773 KLSPSYET
-781 IYYYVKNEP
+781 VYYYVKNEP

-860 DGTEKEVSL
+860 DGAEKEVSL

-889 TEVDYDGMSVIATV
+889 TEVDYDEMSVTATV

-909 DSSGNYLGEHE
+909 DASGNYLGEYE

-927 KKGQDDSGNKTD
+927 EKGQDDKGKETGTN
-939 PDVSATNPTGTGTD
+939 VSATNPKEKTGTD

-994 VVGTAKNDANGN
+994 VVGTAKNDLNGN

-1212 DRVFNNYVVPAIP
+1212 DRVFNNFVVPP
-1225 IRVDFKKALV
+1225 VPVNVNFTKALA
-1235 GRPLKKNEFTFE
+1235 GRTLVAGEFTFE
-1247 MKDKNGVVV
+1247 MKDENGVVV

-1275 TNAQVGKVIKYTV
+1275 KNAQVGKVIKYKVT
-1288 SEKVPANKE
+1288 EKVPANKE

-1308 VSVSV
+1308 VSVTVS
-1313 VKNATSHALQAVV
+1313 KNADHTLKATV

-1346 FQPEKFIVNKEKYD
+1346 FQPEKFIVNKEKFD
-1360 ITGTKLMDDDDE
+1360 ITGNKLMDDDNE
-1372 LADEYTDT
+1372 LTNEYTET
-1380 NANPYADGTANNE
+1380 NADPYVDKTNNNE

-1403 KGDKI
+1403 KGDEI

-1417 NLKASDN
+1417 KLKASDN
-1424 IQAVGISDK
+1424 IQAVGITDK
-1433 YEADKLEINV
+1433 YEADKLKINA
-1443 ADIKAYDSVTGVDV
+1443 ADIKAYDSVTGTDV
-1457 TDKFDITVNNGVIT
+1457 TSKFVITVNNGEIT
-1471 ATSKASFIKDINND
+1471 ATSKDEFIKDK
-1485 PVIDTTKFA
+1485 VIDTTKFE

-1507 KMTTPNGVDIEN
+1507 KTTTPDGVDIEN
-1519 TANQIVHQYDPTN
+1519 TANQIVHQYDPTK
-1532 RNITKPEKPTQK
+1532 RDITKPEKPTQK

-1549 PVPLEFDFTKK
+1549 PISLPLNFTKR
-1560 LDGRNLVENE
+1560 LDGRQLQANE
-1570 FTFVLKKDGV
+1570 FTFELRKDGV
-1580 AIQTVKNSAP
+1580 KVADAQNDAP
-1590 DATTGIA
+1590 NANGVA
-1597 KIAFKPLEFTKA
+1597 KINFKALQFTHA
-1609 DAGNTFTY
+1609 DLGKTYTY
-1617 TVEEVAGT
+1617 TVNEVAGS
-1625 DATVSYDNMV
+1625 DATVTYDTMV
-1635 ATIKVEV
+1635 ATITVTIQK
-1642 KHDGT
+1642 DGT
-1647 TMTTV
+1647 AKAIV
-1652 VNMLQDAPDKEF
+1652 AHLDQDAPDKEF

-1694 LLDDDSELAD
+1694 LLDDDSELTD

-1714 VDGTAN
+1714 VDNTNN

-1782 GADVTSKF
+1782 G
-1790 DIANTGGVI
+1790 
-1799 TATLK
+1799 
-1804 AGFTKSLGDA
+1804 
-1814 NNTQIIDT
+1814 
-1822 TKFAF
+1822 
-1827 GRYYKVDISTTVKT
+1827 
-1841 DAPAG
+1841 
-1846 KDIENTAGQIVHYYN
+1846 
-1861 PRTNTVE
+1861 
-1868 KPEKPTE
+1868 
-1875 KRVNSVPVPLELKF
+1875 
-1889 TKALDGRA
+1889 
-1897 LQAGEFEFILEKDGV
+1897 
-1912 EVERVKNDAAGK
+1912 
-1924 INFKKLEFG
+1924 
-1933 KNDLGKTYNY
+1933 
-1943 TVREVAGT
+1943 
-1951 DATVTYDTMV
+1951 
-1961 ATVSVSI
+1961 
-1968 SHDGT
+1968 
-1973 AKAIVKNVVDAPD
+1973 
-1986 KEFNNKVKPPEE
+1986 
-1998 PKFNPEKYVVST
+1998 
-2010 EKFDITGD
+2010 
-2018 KLLDDDSE
+2018 
-2026 LTDKYG
+2026 
-2032 DTNANPYADG
+2032 
-2042 TANNEPE
+2042 
-2049 NLNTKTVKPGS
+2049 
-2060 KLVYQVWLDTTQF
+2060 
-2073 SATNTENIQTV
+2073 
-2084 GITDNYDE
+2084 
-2092 AKLNVN
+2092 
-2098 SIKVYD
+2098 
-2104 SVTGS
+2104 S

-2146 TTKFAFGRYYKVDI
+2146 TTKFAFGRYYKFDI
-2160 STTVKTDAPAGK
+2160 VTTVKTDAPAGK

-2238 VERAKND
+2238 VERAKNG

-2776 DISIKNGVIYATS
+2776 KISIKNGVIYATS
-2789 KPSLT
+2789 KAELT

-3089 LNVNQPDIK
+3089 LNVNQSDIK

-3221 KKLGGRDLKAGEFS
+3221 KKLEGRDLKAGEFS

-3354 TPVVPPVTPPTP
+3354 TPVVPPVTPPT
-3366 PTPVVP
+3366 
-3372 PVTPPTPP
+3372 
-3380 TPVVPPVTP
+3380 
-3389 PTPPTPVVPPVTP
+3389 
-3402 PTSPEVSRE
+3402 SPEVSRE